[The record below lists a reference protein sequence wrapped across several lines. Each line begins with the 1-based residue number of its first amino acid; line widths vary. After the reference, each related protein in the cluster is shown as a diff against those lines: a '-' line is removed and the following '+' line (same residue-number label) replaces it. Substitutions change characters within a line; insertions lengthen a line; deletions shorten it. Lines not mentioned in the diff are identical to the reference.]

1 MTKWRR
7 KGRKGGFTLVELA
20 VTLVVLSILFAIA
33 VPNLLGYIHLSQFR
47 RNESCA
53 KTMYLSA
60 ESALT
65 YCRTGGEWESFC
77 RRVKDEG
84 VLNRSFDE
92 ADGEQKKLSG
102 RIYGIRLDA
111 DEYASG
117 ELSGDGSL
125 VDELLSQDTY
135 DKSLLNAA
143 ICIEIDVESGHV
155 YSVFYGT
162 NCKGL
167 YYGSNALSRPAEL
180 SGEWLDMDGRASYD
194 LRRAERLGYYSVQD
208 AVNVVNLD
216 AAKLKITSINL
227 VNGETLS
234 LGWSSSVR
242 AQNRANVY
250 YEVKLYSSADEKRL
264 LTIRIP
270 GSALKTGAQPLE
282 VTAEDGTT
290 KNYTF
295 PLEYDRTAGRAS
307 LVLDGMMNAQLYS
320 RLDEL
325 SAEDEAA
332 FRQSSSTSITRF
344 GGTLA
349 APAEVYA
356 TVQAFPDPNAAYDSG
371 EMYQKSDVIDSNR
384 ANTLFGDGTSADG
397 AECEVKAFRHL
408 SNIRYTDTAAEFSV
422 AARSLDWTSDSVR
435 VYGTAAHGALTVS
448 SGTDIGFP
456 SIPELKTGQTLNGA
470 GGLLNRIAAVFTG
483 GNAVSSLR
491 LNDTSIDANAEY
503 LGLFQKNSGTIRGLR
518 LLSPQ
523 VDVSSATLRGVGAV
537 CGYSG
542 GSLEGD
548 SVDGADARVR
558 AALTA
563 ADAEGIGGIAGVIEG
578 NGRTTGLSVSG
589 AVTGT
594 LPVSGEARGIGGIAG
609 RLTVSGTAVKNLAS
623 RASVT
628 GNRSA
633 GGIAGY
639 LAGRGQ
645 PTGQDLLDCTNEGLV
660 LSSADADETSL
671 AGRYIG
677 GIVGYAY
684 HASLGGCTSRAGRAA
699 DYEYTQAD
707 RSRLRGR
714 YVGGI
719 VGYSDGSVLYRCST
733 GADGYVLGSE
743 YVGGIVGGANEGA
756 DRLLLSDGTARATA
770 NASCVIG
777 NSYVGGIIGR
787 NSSGSV
793 IENCVN
799 TGVAAGYQAY
809 IGGICGANEKSA
821 SIVNCASYVS
831 DTDGAVY
838 RRVTGWGATG
848 SYAGGLTGYNGGSIV
863 FNKKSVV
870 STRSVAGI
878 VVGRDYVG
886 GLVGYNDADGTIDVD
901 YTLIGGS
908 VFASGDCAG
917 GLAGLNASTALLGQ
931 TLTVKPAGVQGRYY
945 VGGAIGANV
954 VDPDTDITVGSLRVD
969 NSLGSVTAEAFCG
982 GLIGY
987 QRTYTEKD
995 RAGRTLYALLPGI
1008 AENGDNVPGA
1018 VTPSTNPHT
1027 VTITSDANSAGR
1039 LSAVSSNMTI
1049 RAYAYAGGIVGCG
1062 EPQSRMQVVG
1072 CLNAG
1077 GFDRPA
1083 DGVFPDSR
1091 LKTGVNLAAYLRT
1104 QGHEDAAQALSD
1116 EPGADTLRVS
1126 IVGGIVGVGGKNH
1139 VIDRCASRGT
1149 MNGLDA
1155 MGGVVGLNEGL
1166 ITNCTLSGSMGSA
1179 TQDYIGGIAGLN
1191 VGGRTAGTLENC
1203 TAGKNCTVTGR
1214 TAVGG
1219 IVGFNL
1225 SGGRVQ
1231 NCTGS
1236 ANVSGT
1242 GRVGGIAG
1250 ENGGEIVLSGA
1261 KAGARRVT
1269 GTGSGVG
1276 GVIGVN
1282 TATGTLRAADT
1293 GAQGDVIAADSGLT
1307 VRGGSK
1313 AGGIAGI
1320 NCGTLGGVSGSC
1332 LTSQAAEVRA
1342 ESGLAGGIAGA
1353 QEGAAACLRFAKNL
1367 GRVTANT
1374 GAAGGI
1380 VGIGSA
1386 GSTVE
1391 HCIGNGSVTSSD
1403 GYAGGIAG
1411 ENLGRIEDCAVGSG
1425 GAAVTLTTRSRT
1437 AAGAVCAVNHKGG
1450 TVTGAEIGDRVTIS
1464 GSAFLLG
1471 ALVGDN
1477 SGTVA
1482 DAEVT
1487 QQPEYDVS
1495 ASALQ
1500 VGGAVGINRP
1510 GGTVRSVRVTS
1521 DFEGFSRYQYLGGV
1535 VGQNCAPSSDGT
1547 AAGRVENC
1555 TYSGAIT
1562 EGKSAA
1568 ANCYGGIAGVNGGLL
1583 SGNTVSALTLTAD
1596 GVYTA
1601 TATSSASDKERLST
1615 HIGGIAGKN
1624 DTSGEIR
1631 RCYLDS
1637 GASDSITVKNG
1648 MVGGVTG
1655 YNKGTIT
1662 LSGDGS
1668 TGTLMANVREVSE
1681 LLANAKDL
1689 SADSSWVEWKD
1700 GADIE
1705 ALTYAS
1711 SGKPVAQGRTMQIIV
1726 TGNGSLGGI
1735 AGCNAPSGAL
1745 ERCVSGDWLL
1755 VNRSDSIS
1763 VGTGGIIGMN
1773 ESEKDLSFLLN
1784 RAFVG
1789 RQLRTGNTN
1798 RFAGGIIGTQ
1808 TNRTTADWL
1817 IEGCINY
1824 GTVYGCLSHYSG
1836 GIIGQWTN
1844 NGGTLE
1850 RCYNYGNLQ
1859 TTFTANWVGASGGIV
1874 AQLYHAASGQDFN
1887 ILSCQ
1892 NHGSLYGRDGRS
1904 VANCANDSGGILG
1917 NVTAYAADAGKG
1929 QAFTINVV
1937 DCVNGPGV
1945 EIYSASMASGIVGFF
1960 SADGAANLSDNN
1972 RAYQLITNSTENIT
1986 LNIDRCR
1993 NYAQTLNGFRFTAGI
2008 FGDRYAY
2015 GRTQPATDTYIQNCF
2030 SVTPGQKDREIICM
2044 NSGGSDTLGA
2054 EKTGNNY
2061 YFDDAWAITKQY
2073 ASGGIASDYTNRR
2086 ESRRAYSRMLGYGL
2100 FDQRLF
2106 AAVAGPTLG
2115 PVDSS
2120 ATTKYGMY
2128 YNMTPSNTSIDGHG
2142 IMTETASGKIVGRVI
2157 YDMPY
2162 SYEPYVFNHGGA
2174 KLQQAVK
2181 TRNGGA
2187 SGMDAYART
2196 AYRDFEH
2203 GRTPGGALDG
2213 SFGVSLRQNSGGD
2226 FEVSITDDDRPL
2238 YYEGR
2243 VSVDGRE
2250 VLSGLRFIPKCKG
2263 QGLWDPDLDGTQAY
2277 GAGTT
2282 EGTFQL
2288 PAGLENDT
2296 AGQSI
2301 TLSVRA
2307 VSLFEDTA
2315 PSAWK
2320 QAETV
2325 DVSVL
2330 PTPDISIRLTGHEN
2344 AAWSNGWKESA
2355 VYRLSLNNLA
2365 DYAPFGG
2372 WKVVCRL
2379 GSQTVTLDKSRPA
2392 AEIRGGGL
2400 QELIVTASADV
2411 TNGIQPASV
2420 TRTIPIDT
2428 PAYRPDGS
2436 ISSLTASYSGSTA
2449 ADFTV
2454 TAALTVRETTMETP
2468 PVYRI
2473 ELLGTVGGQ
2482 EYVFAQEDVL
2492 TSAGST
2498 VTANFRDL
2506 PVQYFADTV
2515 KNRRVRAWYAAS
2527 GLGPVSTFGETRQS
2541 GDAAV
2546 TLRTYSASGEQQPDR
2561 TIYSHVL
2568 GFPKDFADY
2577 IASTALQIMPLA
2589 APVLNAPELS
2599 RSASGSISYRFSWTQ
2614 PGQGAAEARYS
2625 VRLTGITADRARVG
2639 IPLGE
2644 VYTDSAAKE
2653 FTVSADDWQYAAVE
2667 LTVTRLGQAYGEAGL
2682 SASQTCDVKQR
2693 LPRPGQ
2699 PSVSNPDTNE
2709 LVYDIRWRADGRETG
2724 CAGYRIYVQPKGGQ
2738 AEPLG
2743 GLVPAGGGV
2752 YSVKRSLEQYAGK
2765 TVDLY
2770 LVAAADD
2777 TGYANSPNGI
2787 VYTMTVPERLPAPR
2801 VKWAYSWLG
2810 DTSSDPVAASDFRNG
2825 GLTVTVTPQDAAS
2838 VPPGGSTC
2846 LLRAVIYDEAHRELG
2861 TYPVSAMRES
2871 GDSYV
2876 CALSGLDA
2884 KYAGRSIRFETR
2896 ISRSAGQVSSA
2907 WVEGDTVTLPRVRL
2921 DTPAA
2926 SLANVN
2932 ETVRVTYG
2940 QANLMI
2946 YQADWTALLTTLS
2959 WREVENADRYT
2970 ITLTDR
2976 AQTSTLVSVDMSGGQ
2991 PLITVSGQIP
3001 AAESGGWYNVKPGS
3015 TVTGRYSLPGG
3026 SSRYYSCQL
3035 NTMLRVEDGV
3045 FTLKLPNLF
3054 SMTTHDNQ
3062 TLSLSDV
3069 QIRQVSVTADSTSTR
3084 YAASDAAEREFS

>member
-1 MTKWRR
+1 MTKRR
-7 KGRKGGFTLVELA
+7 GKCGKGGFTLVELA
-20 VTLVVLSILFAIA
+20 VTLVILSILFAIA

-167 YYGSNALSRPAEL
+167 YYGSNALSQPAEL
-180 SGEWLDMDGRASYD
+180 SGEWLDMDSRASYD

-264 LTIRIP
+264 LTIRVP

-282 VTAEDGTT
+282 VTDEDGTK

-295 PLEYDRTAGRAS
+295 PLEYDQSAGRAS

-325 SAEDEAA
+325 ADEDGAA

-344 GGTLA
+344 GGRLA

-397 AECEVKAFRHL
+397 AEYEVKAFRHL

-448 SGTDIGFP
+448 SGADIGFP
-456 SIPELKTGQTLNGA
+456 SIPELKAGQTLNGA
-470 GGLLNRIAAVFTG
+470 GGLLNRIAAIFTG

-491 LNDTSIDANAEY
+491 LDDTSIDAHAEY
-503 LGLFQKNSGTIRGLR
+503 LGLFRKNFGTICGLR

-523 VDVSSATLRGVGAV
+523 VKVSSGTLKGVGAV

-542 GSLEGD
+542 GSLESD
-548 SVDGADARVR
+548 SVDGEDASVQ

-563 ADAEGIGGIAGVIEG
+563 ADTEGIGGIAGVIEG
-578 NGRTTGLSVSG
+578 NGRITGLSVSG

-609 RLTVSGTAVKNLAS
+609 SLTVSDTAVKDLTS

-639 LAGRGQ
+639 LAGSGQ
-645 PTGQDLLDCTNEGLV
+645 PTRQDLRDCTNEGLV

-719 VGYSDGSVLYRCST
+719 VGYCDGSVLYRCST

-743 YVGGIVGGANEGA
+743 YVGGIIGGANEGA
-756 DRLLLSDGTARATA
+756 DSLLLHDGTTRVTA
-770 NASCVIG
+770 NAACVIG

-787 NSSGSV
+787 NSGGST

-809 IGGICGANEKSA
+809 IGGICGANEKNA
-821 SIVNCASYVS
+821 AIINCASYVS

-848 SYAGGLTGYNGGSIV
+848 SYAGGLTGYNSGRIV

-878 VVGRDYVG
+878 VVGRDFVG

-917 GLAGLNASTALLGQ
+917 GLVGLNASTSLLEQ
-931 TLTVKPAGVQGRYY
+931 TLTVKPASVQGRYY

-954 VDPDTDITVGSLRVD
+954 VAPDTDITVGSLRVD

-995 RAGRTLYALLPGI
+995 RADRALYALLPGI

-1027 VTITSDANSAGR
+1027 VTITSDGNSAGR
-1039 LSAVSSNMTI
+1039 LSAVSGNMTI
-1049 RAYAYAGGIVGCG
+1049 RAYAYAGGIVGGG

-1077 GFDRPA
+1077 GLDRPA

-1104 QGHEDAAQALSD
+1104 QGHEDAAKALSD
-1116 EPGADTLRVS
+1116 EPGADALRVS
-1126 IVGGIVGVGGKNH
+1126 FVGGIVGVNGENH

-1155 MGGVVGLNEGL
+1155 MGGVAGLNEGR
-1166 ITNCTLSGSMGSA
+1166 IMNCTLSGSMGSA

-1191 VGGRTAGTLENC
+1191 VGGRTAGTIENC

-1214 TAVGG
+1214 STVGG

-1231 NCTGS
+1231 SCTGS

-1250 ENGGEIVLSGA
+1250 ENGGVIVLSGA

-1269 GTGSGVG
+1269 GSGSGVG

-1282 TATGTLRAADT
+1282 TADGTLRAAD
-1293 GAQGDVIAADSGLT
+1293 GSAQGDVIAADSGLT

-1313 AGGIAGI
+1313 VGGIAGI
-1320 NCGTLGGVSGSC
+1320 NRGTLGGVSGSC

-1380 VGIGSA
+1380 VGISSA

-1391 HCIGNGSVTSSD
+1391 NCYGDGSVTSSD

-1450 TVTGAEIGDRVTIS
+1450 TVTGAQLGGRITIS
-1464 GSAFLLG
+1464 GSAFILG
-1471 ALVGDN
+1471 AVVGDN

-1547 AAGRVENC
+1547 AAGKVENC

-1583 SGNTVSALTLTAD
+1583 SGNTVSALKLTAD

-1601 TATSSASDKERLST
+1601 TATSSAADKERLST

-1624 DTSGEIR
+1624 DTTGIIEQCYIDNSASG
-1631 RCYLDS
+1631 
-1637 GASDSITVKNG
+1637 SITVKNG

-1655 YNKGTIT
+1655 YNKGAVT
-1662 LSGDGS
+1662 LSGDRS
-1668 TGTLMANVREVSE
+1668 TETLMADVREVSD

-1689 SADSSWVEWKD
+1689 SADSSWVKWQD
-1700 GADIE
+1700 GTDIE
-1705 ALTYAS
+1705 ELTYAS

-1745 ERCVSGDWLL
+1745 DRCVSGNWLL

-1773 ESEKDLSFLLN
+1773 ESEKNLSFLLN

-1859 TTFTANWVGASGGIV
+1859 TTFKANWVGASGGIV

-1892 NHGSLYGRDGRS
+1892 NHGSLYGRNGRS
-1904 VANCANDSGGILG
+1904 IDDCANDSGGILG

-1945 EIYSASMASGIVGFF
+1945 EIYSGSMASGIVGFF
-1960 SADGAANLSDNN
+1960 STDGVANITDNR
-1972 RAYQLITNSTENIT
+1972 RAQQLITNATENIT

-1993 NYAQTLNGFRFTAGI
+1993 NYAQTLNGYNFTAGI

-2030 SVTPGQKDREIICM
+2030 SVTPGDKDREIVFM
-2044 NSGGSDTLGA
+2044 HSGGSDTLSA

-2061 YFDDAWAITKQY
+2061 YFDDAWGITNQY
-2073 ASGGIASDYTNRR
+2073 ASGGIVSGYARS

-2100 FDQRLF
+2100 FGQRLF
-2106 AAVAGPTLG
+2106 AAVAGPTLR
-2115 PVDSS
+2115 PVDSF
-2120 ATTKYGMY
+2120 ATTAHGMY

-2142 IMTETASGKIVGRVI
+2142 IMTETASGKIVGRVL

-2162 SYEPYVFNHGGA
+2162 SYEPYVFNHGGER
-2174 KLQQAVK
+2174 LQQAIK

-2203 GRTPGGALDG
+2203 GRTDGGALDG
-2213 SFGVSLRQNSGGD
+2213 SFSVSLRQNSEGD

-2243 VSVDGRE
+2243 VSVDGKE
-2250 VLSGLRFIPKCKG
+2250 VLSGLRFVPNQKG

-2288 PAGLENDT
+2288 PAGLGTET
-2296 AGQSI
+2296 AGRKI

-2320 QAETV
+2320 QAQTV

-2355 VYRLSLNNLA
+2355 VYLLSLNNLA
-2365 DYAPFGG
+2365 DYAPLGG

-2436 ISSLTASYSGSTA
+2436 IRSLTASYSGSTA

-2506 PVQYFADTV
+2506 PVQYFADSV

-2527 GLGPVSTFGETRQS
+2527 GLGPVSTYGETRQS

-2546 TLRTYSASGEQQPDR
+2546 ILRTYSASGEQQPDR

-2577 IASTALQIMPLA
+2577 IASTVLSITPLA

-2614 PGQGAAEARYS
+2614 PGQGAANARYS
-2625 VRLTGITADRARVG
+2625 VRLTGITADHARVG

-2682 SASQTCDVKQR
+2682 SASQTCLVKQR

-2709 LVYDIRWRADGRETG
+2709 LVYDISWRASGSQTG

-2743 GLVPAGGGV
+2743 ALVPAGGGR
-2752 YSVKRSLEQYAGK
+2752 YSVKRSLERYAGK

-2770 LVAAADD
+2770 LVAEADG

-2787 VYTMTVPERLPAPR
+2787 VYTMIVPERLSAPH
-2801 VKWAYSWLG
+2801 VKWTYSWQG
-2810 DTSSDPVAASDFRNG
+2810 GASSDPVAASDFRNG

-2838 VPPGGSTC
+2838 MPPGGSTC
-2846 LLRAVIYDEAHRELG
+2846 LLRAVIYDEQGRALG

-2871 GDSYV
+2871 GGSYV
-2876 CALSGLDA
+2876 CTLSGLDT

-2896 ISRSAGQVSSA
+2896 ISQSAGQVSSA

-2970 ITLTDR
+2970 IILTDQ
-2976 AQTSTLVSVDMSGGQ
+2976 AQKSALVSVDLSGGA
-2991 PLITVSGQIP
+2991 PKITVAGQAL

-3015 TVTGRYSLPGG
+3015 TVTGRYSLTGG
-3026 SSRYYSCQL
+3026 SIRYYSCQL
-3035 NTMLRVEDGV
+3035 NTMLRAEDGV
-3045 FTLKLPNLF
+3045 ITLKLPNLF

>member
-1 MTKWRR
+1 MKKDGKRR
-7 KGRKGGFTLVELA
+7 GKGGFTLVELA
-20 VTLVVLSILFAIA
+20 VTLVILSILFAIA

-162 NCKGL
+162 SCKGL
-167 YYGSNALSRPAEL
+167 YYGSNALSQPAEL
-180 SGEWLDMDGRASYD
+180 SGEWLDMDSRASYD

-250 YEVKLYSSADEKRL
+250 YEVKLYSSADKAQL
-264 LTIRIP
+264 LTIRVP

-282 VTAEDGTT
+282 VTAEDGTK

-295 PLEYDRTAGRAS
+295 PIEYDQTTGRAS

-325 SAEDEAA
+325 SGEDEAA

-344 GGTLA
+344 GGKLA

-397 AECEVKAFRHL
+397 TECEVKAFRHL
-408 SNIRYTDTAAEFSV
+408 SNIRYMDKAAEFSV

-435 VYGTAAHGALTVS
+435 VYGTAAHGTLTVS

-491 LNDTSIDANAEY
+491 LDDTSIDAHAEY

-537 CGYSG
+537 CGYSC
-542 GSLEGD
+542 GSLESD
-548 SVDGADARVR
+548 SVDGEDARVR

-563 ADAEGIGGIAGVIEG
+563 ADAEGIGGVAGVIEG
-578 NGRTTGLSVSG
+578 NGTTTGLSASG

-609 RLTVSGTAVKNLAS
+609 CLTVSGTAVKNLTS

-639 LAGRGQ
+639 LAGSGQ
-645 PTGQDLLDCTNEGLV
+645 PTRQDLRDCTNEGLV
-660 LSSADADETSL
+660 LSSADADKTSL

-719 VGYSDGSVLYRCST
+719 VGYCNGSVLYRCST

-756 DRLLLSDGTARATA
+756 NRLLLHDGTARVTA

-787 NSSGSV
+787 NSGGSV

-809 IGGICGANEKSA
+809 IGGICGANEKNA

-863 FNKKSVV
+863 FDKKSAV

-931 TLTVKPAGVQGRYY
+931 TLTVKPASVQGRYY

-954 VDPDTDITVGSLRVD
+954 VNPDTDITVGGLRVD

-995 RAGRTLYALLPGI
+995 RAGRALYALLPGI

-1018 VTPSTNPHT
+1018 VTASTNPHT
-1027 VTITSDANSAGR
+1027 VTITSDANRADR
-1039 LSAVSSNMTI
+1039 LTTASNNMTI
-1049 RAYAYAGGIVGCG
+1049 RAYAYAGGIVGI
-1062 EPQSRMQVVG
+1062 S
-1072 CLNAG
+1072 
-1077 GFDRPA
+1077 
-1083 DGVFPDSR
+1083 
-1091 LKTGVNLAAYLRT
+1091 
-1104 QGHEDAAQALSD
+1104 
-1116 EPGADTLRVS
+1116 
-1126 IVGGIVGVGGKNH
+1126 
-1139 VIDRCASRGT
+1139 
-1149 MNGLDA
+1149 
-1155 MGGVVGLNEGL
+1155 
-1166 ITNCTLSGSMGSA
+1166 
-1179 TQDYIGGIAGLN
+1179 
-1191 VGGRTAGTLENC
+1191 
-1203 TAGKNCTVTGR
+1203 
-1214 TAVGG
+1214 
-1219 IVGFNL
+1219 
-1225 SGGRVQ
+1225 
-1231 NCTGS
+1231 
-1236 ANVSGT
+1236 
-1242 GRVGGIAG
+1242 
-1250 ENGGEIVLSGA
+1250 
-1261 KAGARRVT
+1261 
-1269 GTGSGVG
+1269 
-1276 GVIGVN
+1276 
-1282 TATGTLRAADT
+1282 
-1293 GAQGDVIAADSGLT
+1293 
-1307 VRGGSK
+1307 
-1313 AGGIAGI
+1313 
-1320 NCGTLGGVSGSC
+1320 
-1332 LTSQAAEVRA
+1332 
-1342 ESGLAGGIAGA
+1342 
-1353 QEGAAACLRFAKNL
+1353 
-1367 GRVTANT
+1367 
-1374 GAAGGI
+1374 
-1380 VGIGSA
+1380 SA

-1391 HCIGNGSVTSSD
+1391 NCYGNGSVASSD

-1411 ENLGRIEDCAVGSG
+1411 ENLGRIQNCAVGSG

-1437 AAGAVCAVNHKGG
+1437 AAGAVCAVDHKGG
-1450 TVTGAEIGDRVTIS
+1450 TVSGAEIGDRVTIS

-1482 DAEVT
+1482 DAEVA

-1521 DFEGFSRYQYLGGV
+1521 DFKGFSRYQYLGGV

-1547 AAGRVENC
+1547 AAGKVENC

-1624 DTSGEIR
+1624 DTSGIIEQ
-1631 RCYLDS
+1631 CYIDNTRT
-1637 GASDSITVKNG
+1637 GSITVKNG

-1655 YNKGTIT
+1655 YNKGTVA
-1662 LSGDGS
+1662 LSGDKS
-1668 TGTLMANVREVSE
+1668 TETLMANVREVSE
-1681 LLANAKDL
+1681 LLANAKSL
-1689 SADSSWVEWKD
+1689 SADSSWVKWND

-1705 ALTYAS
+1705 ELTYAS

-1745 ERCVSGDWLL
+1745 ERCVSGNWLL

-1789 RQLRTGNTN
+1789 RQLRSANTN

-1859 TTFTANWVGASGGIV
+1859 TTFKANWVGASGGIV
-1874 AQLYHAASGQDFN
+1874 AQLYHASSGQDFN

-1892 NHGSLYGRDGRS
+1892 NHGSLYGRNGRS
-1904 VANCANDSGGILG
+1904 VADCANDSGGILG

-1929 QAFTINVV
+1929 QAFTINVA

-1945 EIYSASMASGIVGFF
+1945 EIYSGSMASGIVGFF
-1960 SADGAANLSDNN
+1960 SADGVANITNN
-1972 RAYQLITNSTENIT
+1972 RQAQQLITNATENIT

-1993 NYAQTLNGFRFTAGI
+1993 NYAQTLSGYNFTAGI

-2030 SVTPGQKDREIICM
+2030 SVTPGQKDREIVFM
-2044 NSGGSDTLGA
+2044 HSGGSDTLSA

-2061 YFDDAWAITKQY
+2061 YFDDAWAITNQY
-2073 ASGGIASDYTNRR
+2073 ASGGIDSDYTNRN

-2100 FDQRLF
+2100 FDHRLF
-2106 AAVAGPTLG
+2106 AAVAGPTLT
-2115 PVDSS
+2115 PVDSF

-2128 YNMTPSNTSIDGHG
+2128 CNMTPSNTSIDGHG
-2142 IMTETASGKIVGRVI
+2142 IMTETSSGKIVGRVI

-2203 GRTPGGALDG
+2203 GRTDGALDG
-2213 SFGVSLRQNSGGD
+2213 SFDVSLRQNSEGG

-2263 QGLWDPDLDGTQAY
+2263 QGLWDPELNGTQAY

-2288 PAGLENDT
+2288 PAGLENVT
-2296 AGQSI
+2296 AGRSI

-2320 QAETV
+2320 QAQTV

-2344 AAWSNGWKESA
+2344 ASRSNGWKDSA

-2365 DYAPFGG
+2365 DYAPFNG

-2379 GSQTVTLDKSRPA
+2379 GSQTVTLDKSCPA

-2482 EYVFAQEDVL
+2482 EYVFAHEDVL

-2515 KNRRVRAWYAAS
+2515 QNRRVRAWYAAS
-2527 GLGPVSTFGETRQS
+2527 GLGPVITYGETRQS

-2577 IASTALQIMPLA
+2577 IAYTELRITPLA

-2614 PGQGAAEARYS
+2614 PGQGAAAARYS

-2644 VYTDSAAKE
+2644 VYTDSAAKK

-2667 LTVTRLGQAYGEAGL
+2667 LTVTRLGQAYGEVGL

-2709 LVYDIRWRADGRETG
+2709 LVYDISWRASGSETG

-2743 GLVPAGGGV
+2743 GLVPAGGGS

-2787 VYTMTVPERLPAPR
+2787 VYTMTVPERLSAPR

-2810 DTSSDPVAASDFRNG
+2810 DASSDPVAASDFRNG

-2838 VPPGGSTC
+2838 MPPGGSTC
-2846 LLRAVIYDEAHRELG
+2846 LLRAVIYDENHRELG

-2871 GDSYV
+2871 GGSYV
-2876 CALSGLDA
+2876 CALSGLDT

-2896 ISRSAGQVSSA
+2896 ISQSAGQVSSA

-2976 AQTSTLVSVDMSGGQ
+2976 AQTSALVSVDMSGGQ
-2991 PLITVSGQIP
+2991 PLITVSGQTP
-3001 AAESGGWYNVKPGS
+3001 AAENGGWYNVKPGS
-3015 TVTGRYSLPGG
+3015 TVTGRYSLTGG
-3026 SSRYYSCQL
+3026 SIRYYSCQL
-3035 NTMLRVEDGV
+3035 NTMLRAEDGV
-3045 FTLKLPNLF
+3045 ITLKLPNLF

>member
-1 MTKWRR
+1 MTKRR
-7 KGRKGGFTLVELA
+7 GKGGKGGFTLVELA
-20 VTLVVLSILFAIA
+20 VTLVILSILFAIA

-117 ELSGDGSL
+117 ELSDDGRL

-162 NCKGL
+162 SCKGL
-167 YYGSNALSRPAEL
+167 YYGSNALSQPAEL
-180 SGEWLDMDGRASYD
+180 SGEWLNMDSRASYD

-234 LGWSSSVR
+234 LGWSSSVK

-250 YEVKLYSSADEKRL
+250 YEVKLYSSADETRL
-264 LTIRIP
+264 LTIRVP

-282 VTAEDGTT
+282 VTDENGTT

-295 PLEYDRTAGRAS
+295 PLEYDQTAGRAS

-325 SAEDEAA
+325 SDEDEAA

-344 GGTLA
+344 GGKLA
-349 APAEVYA
+349 EPAEIYA

-371 EMYQKSDVIDSNR
+371 EMYQKSDAIDSNR

-397 AECEVKAFRHL
+397 TEYEVKAFRHL

-456 SIPELKTGQTLNGA
+456 SIPELKNGQTLNGA
-470 GGLLNRIAAVFTG
+470 GGLLNRIAAIFTG

-491 LNDTSIDANAEY
+491 LDDTSIDANAAY

-523 VDVSSATLRGVGAV
+523 VDVTSGTLKGVGAV

-542 GSLEGD
+542 GSLESD
-548 SVDGADARVR
+548 SVDGEDASVQ
-558 AALTA
+558 ATLTA
-563 ADAEGIGGIAGVIEG
+563 ANAEGIGGIAGVIEG
-578 NGRTTGLSVSG
+578 NGKTAGLSVSG

-609 RLTVSGTAVKNLAS
+609 SLTVSGTAVKNLTS
-623 RASVT
+623 RAAVT
-628 GNRSA
+628 GNRST

-639 LAGRGQ
+639 LAGSGQ
-645 PTGQDLLDCTNEGLV
+645 PTRQDLLDCTNEGLV

-671 AGRYIG
+671 AGCYIG
-677 GIVGYAY
+677 GITGYAY

-719 VGYSDGSVLYRCST
+719 VGYCDRSVLYRCST

-743 YVGGIVGGANEGA
+743 YVGGIVGGADEGA
-756 DRLLLSDGTARATA
+756 NRLLLHDGTARVTA
-770 NASCVIG
+770 NAACVIG

-787 NSSGSV
+787 NSGGSA

-809 IGGICGANEKSA
+809 IGGICGANEKNA
-821 SIVNCASYVS
+821 AIVNCASYVS

-838 RRVTGWGATG
+838 RRVTGWGASG

-863 FNKKSVV
+863 FNKKSAV

-878 VVGRDYVG
+878 VVGRDFVG

-917 GLAGLNASTALLGQ
+917 GLVGLNASTSLLGQ
-931 TLTVKPAGVQGRYY
+931 TLTVKPASVQGRYY

-995 RAGRTLYALLPGI
+995 RAGRALYALLPGI

-1027 VTITSDANSAGR
+1027 VTITSDANREGQLTQASG
-1039 LSAVSSNMTI
+1039 NMTI

-1104 QGHEDAAQALSD
+1104 QGYEDAAKALSD

-1126 IVGGIVGVGGKNH
+1126 FVGGIVGVGGANH

-1155 MGGVVGLNEGL
+1155 MGGVAGLNEGR

-1191 VGGRTAGTLENC
+1191 VGGRTAGTIENC

-1282 TATGTLRAADT
+1282 AADGTLRAAD
-1293 GAQGDVIAADSGLT
+1293 GSAQGDVIAADSGLT

-1313 AGGIAGI
+1313 VGGIAGI
-1320 NCGTLGGVSGSC
+1320 NRGTLGGTRGSC
-1332 LTSQAAEVRA
+1332 LTSQAASVRA

-1380 VGIGSA
+1380 VGISSGE
-1386 GSTVE
+1386 STVE
-1391 HCIGNGSVTSSD
+1391 NCYGDGSVASSD

-1411 ENLGRIEDCAVGSG
+1411 ENLGRIQNCAVGSG

-1450 TVTGAEIGDRVTIS
+1450 TVSGAVLGGRITIS
-1464 GSAFLLG
+1464 GSAFILG
-1471 ALVGDN
+1471 AVVGDN

-1482 DAEVT
+1482 DAEVA

-1547 AAGRVENC
+1547 AAGKVENC

-1601 TATSSASDKERLST
+1601 TATSSAADKERLST

-1624 DTSGEIR
+1624 DTSGIIEQ
-1631 RCYLDS
+1631 CYIDNI
-1637 GASDSITVKNG
+1637 GTRAITVKNG

-1662 LSGDGS
+1662 LSGDRS
-1668 TGTLMANVREVSE
+1668 TEALMTGVREVSD

-1689 SADSSWVEWKD
+1689 SADSSWVKWKD

-1705 ALTYAS
+1705 ELTYAA

-1745 ERCVSGDWLL
+1745 DRCVSGDWLL

-1789 RQLRTGNTN
+1789 RQLRRANTN

-1859 TTFTANWVGASGGIV
+1859 TTFKANWVGASGGIV

-1904 VANCANDSGGILG
+1904 VDNCANDSGGILG

-1945 EIYSASMASGIVGFF
+1945 EIYSGSMASGIVGFF
-1960 SADGAANLSDNN
+1960 SADGAANLTDNV
-1972 RAYQLITNSTENIT
+1972 RAYQLITASTENIT

-1993 NYAQTLNGFRFTAGI
+1993 NYAQTLNGFNFTAGI

-2030 SVTPGQKDREIICM
+2030 SVTPGQKDREIVFM
-2044 NSGGSDTLGA
+2044 HSGGSDTLGA

-2061 YFDDAWAITKQY
+2061 YFDDAWGITNQY
-2073 ASGGIASDYTNRR
+2073 ASGGIVSGYARS

-2120 ATTKYGMY
+2120 ATTAHGMY
-2128 YNMTPSNTSIDGHG
+2128 YNMTQSNTSIDKHG
-2142 IMTETASGKIVGRVI
+2142 IMTETASGRIVGRVI

-2162 SYEPYVFNHGGA
+2162 SYEPYVFDHGGA
-2174 KLQQAVK
+2174 TLQQAIK

-2196 AYRDFEH
+2196 SYRDFEH
-2203 GRTPGGALDG
+2203 SRTASGALDG
-2213 SFGVSLRQNSGGD
+2213 SFGVSLRQNSEGG

-2250 VLSGLRFIPKCKG
+2250 VLSGLRFVPKCKG

-2288 PAGLENDT
+2288 PADLETDT
-2296 AGQSI
+2296 AGRKI

-2320 QAETV
+2320 QAQTV

-2355 VYRLSLNNLA
+2355 VYLLSLNNLA
-2365 DYAPFGG
+2365 DYAPLSG

-2379 GSQTVTLDKSRPA
+2379 GSQTVTLDKSHPA

-2436 ISSLTASYSGSTA
+2436 IRSLTASYSGSTA

-2527 GLGPVSTFGETRQS
+2527 GLGPVSTYGETRQS

-2546 TLRTYSASGEQQPDR
+2546 ILRTYSAAGEQQPDR
-2561 TIYSHVL
+2561 TVYSHVL
-2568 GFPKDFADY
+2568 GFPQDFADY
-2577 IASTALQIMPLA
+2577 IASATLQITPLA

-2614 PGQGAAEARYS
+2614 PGQGAADARYS

-2682 SASQTCDVKQR
+2682 SASQTCLVKQR

-2709 LVYDIRWRADGRETG
+2709 LVYDIRWRASGSETG

-2770 LVAAADD
+2770 LVAEADD

-2801 VKWAYSWLG
+2801 VKWAYSWLRAA
-2810 DTSSDPVAASDFRNG
+2810 SSDPVAASDFRNG

-2846 LLRAVIYDEAHRELG
+2846 LLRAVIYDEEGRALG

-2871 GDSYV
+2871 GGSYV

-2896 ISRSAGQVSSA
+2896 ISQSAGQVSSA

-2970 ITLTDR
+2970 ITLTDQ
-2976 AQTSTLVSVDMSGGQ
+2976 AQQSALVSVDMSGGA
-2991 PLITVSGQIP
+2991 PRITVSGQTP

-3035 NTMLRVEDGV
+3035 NTMLRAEDGV

>member
-1 MTKWRR
+1 MKKDGKRR
-7 KGRKGGFTLVELA
+7 GKGGFTLVELA
-20 VTLVVLSILFAIA
+20 VTLVIMSILFAIA

-162 NCKGL
+162 SCKGL
-167 YYGSNALSRPAEL
+167 YYGSNALSQPAEL
-180 SGEWLDMDGRASYD
+180 SDEWLDMDSRASYD

-234 LGWSSSVR
+234 LGWSSSVK

-250 YEVKLYSSADEKRL
+250 YEVKLYSSADKEQL
-264 LTIRIP
+264 LTIRVP

-282 VTAEDGTT
+282 VTAEDGTK

-295 PLEYDRTAGRAS
+295 PIEYDQTAGRAS

-320 RLDEL
+320 RLDAL
-325 SAEDEAA
+325 SDEDEAA

-349 APAEVYA
+349 VPAEIYA

-371 EMYQKSDVIDSNR
+371 EMYQKSDVIDSNH

-397 AECEVKAFRHL
+397 TECEVKAFRHL
-408 SNIRYTDTAAEFSV
+408 SNIRYMDTTAEFSV

-491 LNDTSIDANAEY
+491 LDDTSIDANAEY

-523 VDVSSATLRGVGAV
+523 VDVSSSTLRGVGAV
-537 CGYSG
+537 CGYSC
-542 GSLEGD
+542 GSLESD

-563 ADAEGIGGIAGVIEG
+563 ADAEGIGGVAGVIEG
-578 NGRTTGLSVSG
+578 NGTTTGLSASG

-609 RLTVSGTAVKNLAS
+609 SLTVSGTAVKNLTS

-639 LAGRGQ
+639 LAGSGQ
-645 PTGQDLLDCTNEGLV
+645 PTRQDLRDCTNEGLV
-660 LSSADADETSL
+660 LSSADADKTSL

-756 DRLLLSDGTARATA
+756 NRLLLSDGTAHVTS
-770 NASCVIG
+770 NAACVIG

-787 NSSGSV
+787 NSGGSV

-799 TGVAAGYQAY
+799 TGVAAGYQTY

-931 TLTVKPAGVQGRYY
+931 TLTVKPASVQGRYY

-995 RAGRTLYALLPGI
+995 RAGKALYALLPGI

-1018 VTPSTNPHT
+1018 VTASTNPHT
-1027 VTITSDANSAGR
+1027 VTITSDSNSAGR
-1039 LSAVSSNMTI
+1039 LSVVSSNMTI
-1049 RAYAYAGGIVGCG
+1049 RAYAYAGGIVGYG

-1126 IVGGIVGVGGKNH
+1126 IVGGIVGVNGENH

-1155 MGGVVGLNEGL
+1155 MGGVVGLNEGR
-1166 ITNCTLSGSMGSA
+1166 IKDCTLSGSMGSA

-1191 VGGRTAGTLENC
+1191 VGTLENC

-1236 ANVSGT
+1236 ANVSGA

-1269 GTGSGVG
+1269 GSGSGVG

-1282 TATGTLRAADT
+1282 TADGTLRAAD
-1293 GAQGDVIAADSGLT
+1293 GSAQGDVIAADSELT

-1313 AGGIAGI
+1313 VGGIAGI
-1320 NCGTLGGVSGSC
+1320 NRGTLGGASGSC

-1374 GAAGGI
+1374 GAA
-1380 VGIGSA
+1380 
-1386 GSTVE
+1386 
-1391 HCIGNGSVTSSD
+1391 
-1403 GYAGGIAG
+1403 
-1411 ENLGRIEDCAVGSG
+1411 
-1425 GAAVTLTTRSRT
+1425 
-1437 AAGAVCAVNHKGG
+1437 
-1450 TVTGAEIGDRVTIS
+1450 
-1464 GSAFLLG
+1464 
-1471 ALVGDN
+1471 
-1477 SGTVA
+1477 
-1482 DAEVT
+1482 
-1487 QQPEYDVS
+1487 
-1495 ASALQ
+1495 
-1500 VGGAVGINRP
+1500 
-1510 GGTVRSVRVTS
+1510 
-1521 DFEGFSRYQYLGGV
+1521 
-1535 VGQNCAPSSDGT
+1535 
-1547 AAGRVENC
+1547 
-1555 TYSGAIT
+1555 
-1562 EGKSAA
+1562 
-1568 ANCYGGIAGVNGGLL
+1568 GGIAGVNGGLL

-1624 DTSGEIR
+1624 DTSGIIEQ
-1631 RCYLDS
+1631 CYIDNTRT
-1637 GASDSITVKNG
+1637 GSITVKNG

-1655 YNKGTIT
+1655 YNKGTVA
-1662 LSGDGS
+1662 LSGDKS
-1668 TGTLMANVREVSE
+1668 TETLMANVREVSE
-1681 LLANAKDL
+1681 LLANAKSL
-1689 SADSSWVEWKD
+1689 SADSSWVKWKD

-1705 ALTYAS
+1705 ELTYAS

-1745 ERCVSGDWLL
+1745 ERCVSGNWLL

-1773 ESEKDLSFLLN
+1773 ESEKNLSFLLN

-1789 RQLRTGNTN
+1789 RQLRNANTN

-1859 TTFTANWVGASGGIV
+1859 TTFKANWVGASGGIV
-1874 AQLYHAASGQDFN
+1874 AQLYHASSGQDFN

-1892 NHGSLYGRDGRS
+1892 NHGSLYGRNGRS
-1904 VANCANDSGGILG
+1904 VADCANDSGGILG

-1929 QAFTINVV
+1929 QAFTINVA

-1945 EIYSASMASGIVGFF
+1945 EIYSGSMASGIVGFF
-1960 SADGAANLSDNN
+1960 STDGVANITVN
-1972 RAYQLITNSTENIT
+1972 RQAQQLITNATENIT

-1993 NYAQTLNGFRFTAGI
+1993 NYAKTLSGYNFTAGI

-2030 SVTPGQKDREIICM
+2030 SVTPGQKDREIVFM
-2044 NSGGSDTLGA
+2044 HSGGSDTLSA

-2061 YFDDAWAITKQY
+2061 YFDDAWAITNQY
-2073 ASGGIASDYTNRR
+2073 ASGGIDSDYTNRR

-2100 FDQRLF
+2100 FDHRLF

-2115 PVDSS
+2115 PVDSF

-2128 YNMTPSNTSIDGHG
+2128 CNMTPSNTSIDGHG
-2142 IMTETASGKIVGRVI
+2142 IMTETSSGKIVGRVI

-2203 GRTPGGALDG
+2203 GRTDGGALDG
-2213 SFGVSLRQNSGGD
+2213 SFGVSLRQNSEGG

-2250 VLSGLRFIPKCKG
+2250 VLSGLRFVPKCKG
-2263 QGLWDPDLDGTQAY
+2263 QGLWDPELNGTQAY

-2288 PAGLENDT
+2288 PAGLENVT
-2296 AGQSI
+2296 AGRSI

-2320 QAETV
+2320 QAQTV

-2344 AAWSNGWKESA
+2344 ASRSNGWKDSA

-2365 DYAPFGG
+2365 DYAPFSG

-2482 EYVFAQEDVL
+2482 EYVFAHEDVL

-2527 GLGPVSTFGETRQS
+2527 GLGPVITYGETRQS

-2568 GFPKDFADY
+2568 GSPDDFADY
-2577 IASTALQIMPLA
+2577 IAYTALDITPLA

-2614 PGQGAAEARYS
+2614 PGQGAAKARYS

-2667 LTVTRLGQAYGEAGL
+2667 LTVTRLGQAYGEVGL
-2682 SASQTCDVKQR
+2682 SASQTCLVKQR

-2709 LVYDIRWRADGRETG
+2709 LVYDISWRAAGSETG

-2743 GLVPAGGGV
+2743 DLVPGGGGS

-2787 VYTMTVPERLPAPR
+2787 VYTMTVPERLSAPR

-2810 DTSSDPVAASDFRNG
+2810 DASSDPVAASDFRNG

-2838 VPPGGSTC
+2838 MPPGGSTC
-2846 LLRAVIYDEAHRELG
+2846 LLRAVIYDENHRELG

-2876 CALSGLDA
+2876 CALSGLDT

-2896 ISRSAGQVSSA
+2896 ISQSAGQVSSA

-2970 ITLTDR
+2970 ITLTDQ
-2976 AQTSTLVSVDMSGGQ
+2976 AQKSASVSVDMSGGQ
-2991 PLITVSGQIP
+2991 PLITVSGQTP

-3015 TVTGRYSLPGG
+3015 TVTGRYSLTGG
-3026 SSRYYSCQL
+3026 SIRYYSCQL
-3035 NTMLRVEDGV
+3035 NTMLRAEDGV

>member
-1 MTKWRR
+1 MKKDGKRR
-7 KGRKGGFTLVELA
+7 GKGGFTLVELA
-20 VTLVVLSILFAIA
+20 VTLVILSILFAIA

-162 NCKGL
+162 SCKGL
-167 YYGSNALSRPAEL
+167 YYGSNALSQPAEL
-180 SGEWLDMDGRASYD
+180 SGEWLDMDSRASYD

-250 YEVKLYSSADEKRL
+250 YEVKLYSSADKAQL
-264 LTIRIP
+264 LTIRVP

-282 VTAEDGTT
+282 VTVEDGTK

-295 PLEYDRTAGRAS
+295 PIEYDQTTGRAS

-325 SAEDEAA
+325 SDEDEAA

-349 APAEVYA
+349 TPAEIYA

-371 EMYQKSDVIDSNR
+371 EMYQKSDVIDSNH

-397 AECEVKAFRHL
+397 TECEVKAFRHL
-408 SNIRYTDTAAEFSV
+408 SNIRYMNKAAEFSV

-491 LNDTSIDANAEY
+491 LDDTSIDAHAAY

-537 CGYSG
+537 CGYSR
-542 GSLEGD
+542 GSLESD
-548 SVDGADARVR
+548 SVDGEDARVR

-563 ADAEGIGGIAGVIEG
+563 ADAEGIGGVAGVIEG
-578 NGRTTGLSVSG
+578 NGTTTGLSASG

-609 RLTVSGTAVKNLAS
+609 SLTVSGTAVKNLTS

-639 LAGRGQ
+639 LAGSGQ
-645 PTGQDLLDCTNEGLV
+645 PTRQDLRDCTNEGLV
-660 LSSADADETSL
+660 LSSADADKTSL

-707 RSRLRGR
+707 RSLLRGR

-719 VGYSDGSVLYRCST
+719 VGYSNGSVLYRCST

-756 DRLLLSDGTARATA
+756 NRLLLQDGTARVTA
-770 NASCVIG
+770 NAACVIG

-787 NSSGSV
+787 NSGGSV

-799 TGVAAGYQAY
+799 TGVAAGYQTY
-809 IGGICGANEKSA
+809 IGGICGANEKNA

-838 RRVTGWGATG
+838 RRVTGWGASG

-917 GLAGLNASTALLGQ
+917 GLAGLNASTSLLGQ
-931 TLTVKPAGVQGRYY
+931 TLTVKPASVQGRYY

-995 RAGRTLYALLPGI
+995 RAGRALYALLPGI

-1027 VTITSDANSAGR
+1027 VTITSDGNSAGR
-1039 LSAVSSNMTI
+1039 LSVVSSNMTI

-1062 EPQSRMQVVG
+1062 EPQSKMQVVG

-1126 IVGGIVGVGGKNH
+1126 IVGGIVGVGGENH

-1191 VGGRTAGTLENC
+1191 VGGRTAGAIENC

-1236 ANVSGT
+1236 ANVSG
-1242 GRVGGIAG
+1242 
-1250 ENGGEIVLSGA
+1250 
-1261 KAGARRVT
+1261 
-1269 GTGSGVG
+1269 
-1276 GVIGVN
+1276 
-1282 TATGTLRAADT
+1282 
-1293 GAQGDVIAADSGLT
+1293 
-1307 VRGGSK
+1307 
-1313 AGGIAGI
+1313 
-1320 NCGTLGGVSGSC
+1320 
-1332 LTSQAAEVRA
+1332 
-1342 ESGLAGGIAGA
+1342 
-1353 QEGAAACLRFAKNL
+1353 
-1367 GRVTANT
+1367 
-1374 GAAGGI
+1374 
-1380 VGIGSA
+1380 
-1386 GSTVE
+1386 
-1391 HCIGNGSVTSSD
+1391 
-1403 GYAGGIAG
+1403 
-1411 ENLGRIEDCAVGSG
+1411 
-1425 GAAVTLTTRSRT
+1425 
-1437 AAGAVCAVNHKGG
+1437 
-1450 TVTGAEIGDRVTIS
+1450 
-1464 GSAFLLG
+1464 
-1471 ALVGDN
+1471 
-1477 SGTVA
+1477 
-1482 DAEVT
+1482 
-1487 QQPEYDVS
+1487 
-1495 ASALQ
+1495 
-1500 VGGAVGINRP
+1500 
-1510 GGTVRSVRVTS
+1510 
-1521 DFEGFSRYQYLGGV
+1521 
-1535 VGQNCAPSSDGT
+1535 
-1547 AAGRVENC
+1547 AGRV
-1555 TYSGAIT
+1555 
-1562 EGKSAA
+1562 
-1568 ANCYGGIAGVNGGLL
+1568 
-1583 SGNTVSALTLTAD
+1583 
-1596 GVYTA
+1596 
-1601 TATSSASDKERLST
+1601 
-1615 HIGGIAGKN
+1615 GGIAGKN
-1624 DTSGEIR
+1624 DTSGIIEQ
-1631 RCYLDS
+1631 CYIDNTRT
-1637 GASDSITVKNG
+1637 GAITVKNG

-1655 YNKGTIT
+1655 YNKGTVA
-1662 LSGDGS
+1662 LSGDKS
-1668 TGTLMANVREVSE
+1668 TETLMANVREVSE
-1681 LLANAKDL
+1681 LLANAKSL

-1705 ALTYAS
+1705 ELTYAS

-1789 RQLRTGNTN
+1789 RQLRSANTN

-1859 TTFTANWVGASGGIV
+1859 TTFKANWVGASGGIV
-1874 AQLYHAASGQDFN
+1874 AQLYHASSGQDFN

-1892 NHGSLYGRDGRS
+1892 NHGSLYGRNGQS
-1904 VANCANDSGGILG
+1904 VADCANDSGGILG

-1929 QAFTINVV
+1929 QAFTINVA

-1945 EIYSASMASGIVGFF
+1945 EIYSGSMASGIVGFF
-1960 SADGAANLSDNN
+1960 SADGVANITNN
-1972 RAYQLITNSTENIT
+1972 RQAQQLITNATENIT

-1993 NYAQTLNGFRFTAGI
+1993 NYAKTLSGYNFTAGI

-2030 SVTPGQKDREIICM
+2030 SVTPGQKDREIVFM
-2044 NSGGSDTLGA
+2044 HSGGSDTLSA

-2061 YFDDAWAITKQY
+2061 YFDDAWGITNQY
-2073 ASGGIASDYTNRR
+2073 ASGGIASGYARS

-2100 FDQRLF
+2100 FDHRLF

-2115 PVDSS
+2115 PVDSF
-2120 ATTKYGMY
+2120 ATTAHGMY

-2142 IMTETASGKIVGRVI
+2142 IMTETSSGKIVGRVI

-2162 SYEPYVFNHGGA
+2162 SYEPYVLGHGGST
-2174 KLQQAVK
+2174 LQQAIK

-2203 GRTPGGALDG
+2203 GRTDGGALDG
-2213 SFGVSLRQNSGGD
+2213 SFGVSLRQNSEGG

-2250 VLSGLRFIPKCKG
+2250 VLSGLRFVPKCKG
-2263 QGLWDPDLDGTQAY
+2263 QGLWDPELNGTQAY

-2288 PAGLENDT
+2288 PADLENDT
-2296 AGQSI
+2296 AGRSI

-2320 QAETV
+2320 QAQTV

-2344 AAWSNGWKESA
+2344 ASRSNGWKDSA

-2482 EYVFAQEDVL
+2482 EYVFAHEDVL
-2492 TSAGST
+2492 TSVGST

-2527 GLGPVSTFGETRQS
+2527 GLGPVITYGETRQS

-2568 GFPKDFADY
+2568 GSPKDFADY
-2577 IASTALQIMPLA
+2577 IANTALDITPLA

-2614 PGQGAAEARYS
+2614 PGQGAAKARYS

-2667 LTVTRLGQAYGEAGL
+2667 LTVTRLGQAYGEVGL
-2682 SASQTCDVKQR
+2682 SASQTCLVKQR

-2743 GLVPAGGGV
+2743 GLVPAGGGS

-2770 LVAAADD
+2770 LVAEADD

-2787 VYTMTVPERLPAPR
+2787 IYTMTVPERLSAPR
-2801 VKWAYSWLG
+2801 VKWAYSWQG
-2810 DTSSDPVAASDFRNG
+2810 KASSDPVAASDFRNG

-2838 VPPGGSTC
+2838 MPPGGSTC
-2846 LLRAVIYDEAHRELG
+2846 LLRAVIYDENHRELG

-2871 GDSYV
+2871 GGSYV
-2876 CALSGLDA
+2876 CALSGLDT

-2896 ISRSAGQVSSA
+2896 ISQSAGQVSSA
-2907 WVEGDTVTLPRVRL
+2907 WVEGETVTLPRVRL

-2970 ITLTDR
+2970 ITLTDQ
-2976 AQTSTLVSVDMSGGQ
+2976 AHQSALVSVDMSGGQ
-2991 PLITVSGQIP
+2991 PKITVSGQTP

-3015 TVTGRYSLPGG
+3015 TVTGRYSLTGG
-3026 SSRYYSCQL
+3026 SIRYYSYQL
-3035 NTMLRVEDGV
+3035 NTMLRAEDGV

>member
-1 MTKWRR
+1 M
-7 KGRKGGFTLVELA
+7 
-20 VTLVVLSILFAIA
+20 
-33 VPNLLGYIHLSQFR
+33 
-47 RNESCA
+47 
-53 KTMYLSA
+53 
-60 ESALT
+60 
-65 YCRTGGEWESFC
+65 
-77 RRVKDEG
+77 
-84 VLNRSFDE
+84 
-92 ADGEQKKLSG
+92 
-102 RIYGIRLDA
+102 
-111 DEYASG
+111 
-117 ELSGDGSL
+117 
-125 VDELLSQDTY
+125 
-135 DKSLLNAA
+135 
-143 ICIEIDVESGHV
+143 
-155 YSVFYGT
+155 
-162 NCKGL
+162 
-167 YYGSNALSRPAEL
+167 
-180 SGEWLDMDGRASYD
+180 
-194 LRRAERLGYYSVQD
+194 
-208 AVNVVNLD
+208 
-216 AAKLKITSINL
+216 
-227 VNGETLS
+227 
-234 LGWSSSVR
+234 
-242 AQNRANVY
+242 
-250 YEVKLYSSADEKRL
+250 
-264 LTIRIP
+264 
-270 GSALKTGAQPLE
+270 
-282 VTAEDGTT
+282 
-290 KNYTF
+290 
-295 PLEYDRTAGRAS
+295 
-307 LVLDGMMNAQLYS
+307 
-320 RLDEL
+320 
-325 SAEDEAA
+325 
-332 FRQSSSTSITRF
+332 
-344 GGTLA
+344 
-349 APAEVYA
+349 
-356 TVQAFPDPNAAYDSG
+356 
-371 EMYQKSDVIDSNR
+371 
-384 ANTLFGDGTSADG
+384 
-397 AECEVKAFRHL
+397 
-408 SNIRYTDTAAEFSV
+408 
-422 AARSLDWTSDSVR
+422 
-435 VYGTAAHGALTVS
+435 
-448 SGTDIGFP
+448 
-456 SIPELKTGQTLNGA
+456 
-470 GGLLNRIAAVFTG
+470 
-483 GNAVSSLR
+483 
-491 LNDTSIDANAEY
+491 
-503 LGLFQKNSGTIRGLR
+503 
-518 LLSPQ
+518 
-523 VDVSSATLRGVGAV
+523 DVSSPTLRGVGAV
-537 CGYSG
+537 CGYSR
-542 GSLEGD
+542 GSLESD
-548 SVDGADARVR
+548 SVDGEDARVR

-563 ADAEGIGGIAGVIEG
+563 ADAEGIGGVAGVIEG
-578 NGRTTGLSVSG
+578 NGTTTGLSASG

-609 RLTVSGTAVKNLAS
+609 SLTVSGTAVKNLTS
-623 RASVT
+623 RAFVT

-639 LAGRGQ
+639 LAGSGQ
-645 PTGQDLLDCTNEGLV
+645 PTRQDLRDCTNEGLV
-660 LSSADADETSL
+660 LSSADADKTSL
-671 AGRYIG
+671 SGRYIG
-677 GIVGYAY
+677 GIVGY
-684 HASLGGCTSRAGRAA
+684 SN
-699 DYEYTQAD
+699 
-707 RSRLRGR
+707 
-714 YVGGI
+714 
-719 VGYSDGSVLYRCST
+719 GSVLYRCST

-756 DRLLLSDGTARATA
+756 NKLLLSDGTARVTS
-770 NASCVIG
+770 NAACVIG

-787 NSSGSV
+787 NSGGSV

-809 IGGICGANEKSA
+809 IGGICGANEKNA

-863 FNKKSVV
+863 FDKKSAV

-931 TLTVKPAGVQGRYY
+931 TLTVKPASVQGRYY

-954 VDPDTDITVGSLRVD
+954 VDPDTDITVGGLRVD

-995 RAGRTLYALLPGI
+995 RAGRALYALLPGI

-1018 VTPSTNPHT
+1018 VAASTNPHT
-1027 VTITSDANSAGR
+1027 VTITADGNSAGR
-1039 LSAVSSNMTI
+1039 LSVVSSNMTI

-1062 EPQSRMQVVG
+1062 EPQSKMQVVG

-1126 IVGGIVGVGGKNH
+1126 IVGGIVGVNGKNH

-1166 ITNCTLSGSMGSA
+1166 IKNCTLSGSMGSA

-1225 SGGRVQ
+1225 SGGRVK

-1250 ENGGEIVLSGA
+1250 ENGGEIVLSSA

-1269 GTGSGVG
+1269 GSGSGVG

-1282 TATGTLRAADT
+1282 TADGTLRAADDS
-1293 GAQGDVIAADSGLT
+1293 AQGDVIAADSELT

-1313 AGGIAGI
+1313 VGGIAGI
-1320 NCGTLGGVSGSC
+1320 NRGTLGGASGSC

-1353 QEGAAACLRFAKNL
+1353 QE
-1367 GRVTANT
+1367 
-1374 GAAGGI
+1374 
-1380 VGIGSA
+1380 
-1386 GSTVE
+1386 
-1391 HCIGNGSVTSSD
+1391 
-1403 GYAGGIAG
+1403 
-1411 ENLGRIEDCAVGSG
+1411 
-1425 GAAVTLTTRSRT
+1425 
-1437 AAGAVCAVNHKGG
+1437 
-1450 TVTGAEIGDRVTIS
+1450 
-1464 GSAFLLG
+1464 
-1471 ALVGDN
+1471 
-1477 SGTVA
+1477 
-1482 DAEVT
+1482 
-1487 QQPEYDVS
+1487 
-1495 ASALQ
+1495 
-1500 VGGAVGINRP
+1500 GAVGINRP

-1547 AAGRVENC
+1547 AAGKVENC

-1624 DTSGEIR
+1624 DTSGIIEQ
-1631 RCYLDS
+1631 CYIDNTRT
-1637 GASDSITVKNG
+1637 GAITVKNG

-1655 YNKGTIT
+1655 YNKGTVA
-1662 LSGDGS
+1662 LSGDKS
-1668 TGTLMANVREVSE
+1668 TETLMANVREVSE
-1681 LLANAKDL
+1681 LLANAKSL
-1689 SADSSWVEWKD
+1689 SADSSWVKWED

-1705 ALTYAS
+1705 ELTYAS

-1745 ERCVSGDWLL
+1745 ERCVSGNWLL

-1773 ESEKDLSFLLN
+1773 ESEKNLSFLLN

-1789 RQLRTGNTN
+1789 RQLRNANTN

-1859 TTFTANWVGASGGIV
+1859 TTFKANWVGASGGIV
-1874 AQLYHAASGQDFN
+1874 AQLYHASSGQDFN

-1892 NHGSLYGRDGRS
+1892 NHGSLYGRNGRS
-1904 VANCANDSGGILG
+1904 VNDCANDSGGILG

-1929 QAFTINVV
+1929 QAFTINVA

-1945 EIYSASMASGIVGFF
+1945 EIYSGSMASGIVGFF
-1960 SADGAANLSDNN
+1960 SADGVANITVNS
-1972 RAYQLITNSTENIT
+1972 RAQQLITNATENIT

-1993 NYAQTLNGFRFTAGI
+1993 NYAQTLSGYNFTAGI

-2030 SVTPGQKDREIICM
+2030 SVTPGQKDREIVFM
-2044 NSGGSDTLGA
+2044 HSGGSDTLSA

-2061 YFDDAWAITKQY
+2061 YFDDAWGITNQY
-2073 ASGGIASDYTNRR
+2073 ASGGIASGYARS

-2100 FDQRLF
+2100 FDHRLF

-2115 PVDSS
+2115 PVDSF

-2128 YNMTPSNTSIDGHG
+2128 CNMTPSNTSIDGHG
-2142 IMTETASGKIVGRVI
+2142 IMTETSSGKIVGRVI

-2203 GRTPGGALDG
+2203 GRTDGGALDG
-2213 SFGVSLRQNSGGD
+2213 SFGVSLRQNSEGG

-2250 VLSGLRFIPKCKG
+2250 VLSGLRFVPKCKG
-2263 QGLWDPDLDGTQAY
+2263 QGLWDPELNGTQAY

-2282 EGTFQL
+2282 DGTFQL
-2288 PAGLENDT
+2288 PADLENDT

-2320 QAETV
+2320 QAQTV

-2365 DYAPFGG
+2365 DYAPLGG

-2482 EYVFAQEDVL
+2482 EYVFAHKDVL

-2515 KNRRVRAWYAAS
+2515 QNRRVRAWYAAS
-2527 GLGPVSTFGETRQS
+2527 GLGPVITYGETRQS

-2568 GFPKDFADY
+2568 GSPKDFADY
-2577 IASTALQIMPLA
+2577 IAYTALQITPLA

-2599 RSASGSISYRFSWTQ
+2599 RRASGSISYRFSWTQ
-2614 PGQGAAEARYS
+2614 PGQGAAKARYS

-2667 LTVTRLGQAYGEAGL
+2667 LTVTRLGQAYGEVGL
-2682 SASQTCDVKQR
+2682 SASQTCLVKQR

-2709 LVYDIRWRADGRETG
+2709 LVYDISWRASGSETG

-2787 VYTMTVPERLPAPR
+2787 VYTMTVPERLSAPR
-2801 VKWAYSWLG
+2801 VKWAYSWQG
-2810 DTSSDPVAASDFRNG
+2810 KAPSDPVAASDFRNG

-2838 VPPGGSTC
+2838 MPPGGSTC
-2846 LLRAVIYDEAHRELG
+2846 LLRAVIYDENHRELG

-2876 CALSGLDA
+2876 CALSGLDT

-2896 ISRSAGQVSSA
+2896 ISQSAGQVSSA

-2970 ITLTDR
+2970 ITLTDQ
-2976 AQTSTLVSVDMSGGQ
+2976 AQKSASVSVDMSGGQ
-2991 PLITVSGQIP
+2991 PLITVSGQTP

-3015 TVTGRYSLPGG
+3015 TVTGRYSLTGG
-3026 SSRYYSCQL
+3026 SIRYYSCQL
-3035 NTMLRVEDGV
+3035 NTMLRAEDGV

>member
-1 MTKWRR
+1 MKKDGKRR
-7 KGRKGGFTLVELA
+7 GKGGFTLVELA
-20 VTLVVLSILFAIA
+20 VTLVILSILFAIA

-162 NCKGL
+162 SCKGL
-167 YYGSNALSRPAEL
+167 YYGSNALSQPAEL
-180 SGEWLDMDGRASYD
+180 SGEWLDMDSRASYD

-250 YEVKLYSSADEKRL
+250 YEVKLYSSADKALL
-264 LTIRIP
+264 LTIRVP

-282 VTAEDGTT
+282 VTAEDGTK

-295 PLEYDRTAGRAS
+295 PIEYDQTTGRAS

-325 SAEDEAA
+325 SDEEKAA

-397 AECEVKAFRHL
+397 TECEVKAFRHL
-408 SNIRYTDTAAEFSV
+408 SNIRYMDKTAEFSV

-491 LNDTSIDANAEY
+491 LDDTSIDAHAEY

-537 CGYSG
+537 CGYSC
-542 GSLEGD
+542 GSLESD
-548 SVDGADARVR
+548 SVDGEDARVR

-563 ADAEGIGGIAGVIEG
+563 ANAQGIGGVAGVIEG
-578 NGRTTGLSVSG
+578 NGTTTGLSASG

-609 RLTVSGTAVKNLAS
+609 SLTVSGTAVKNLTS

-639 LAGRGQ
+639 LAGSGQ
-645 PTGQDLLDCTNEGLV
+645 PTRQDLRDCTNEGLV
-660 LSSADADETSL
+660 LSSADADKTSL

-719 VGYSDGSVLYRCST
+719 VGYSNGSVLYRCST

-756 DRLLLSDGTARATA
+756 NKLLLSDGTARVTA
-770 NASCVIG
+770 NAACVIG

-787 NSSGSV
+787 NSGGSV

-809 IGGICGANEKSA
+809 IGGICGANEKKA

-848 SYAGGLTGYNGGSIV
+848 SYAGGLTGYNGGRIV
-863 FNKKSVV
+863 FDKKSVV

-931 TLTVKPAGVQGRYY
+931 TLTVKPASVQGRYY

-954 VDPDTDITVGSLRVD
+954 VNPDTDITVGSLRVD

-995 RAGRTLYALLPGI
+995 RANRALYALLPGI

-1018 VTPSTNPHT
+1018 VTASTNPHT
-1027 VTITSDANSAGR
+1027 VTITSDGNSAGR
-1039 LSAVSSNMTI
+1039 LSVVSSNMTI

-1062 EPQSRMQVVG
+1062 EPQSKMQVVG

-1104 QGHEDAAQALSD
+1104 QDHEDAAQALSD

-1126 IVGGIVGVGGKNH
+1126 IVGGI
-1139 VIDRCASRGT
+1139 
-1149 MNGLDA
+1149 
-1155 MGGVVGLNEGL
+1155 
-1166 ITNCTLSGSMGSA
+1166 
-1179 TQDYIGGIAGLN
+1179 
-1191 VGGRTAGTLENC
+1191 
-1203 TAGKNCTVTGR
+1203 
-1214 TAVGG
+1214 
-1219 IVGFNL
+1219 
-1225 SGGRVQ
+1225 
-1231 NCTGS
+1231 
-1236 ANVSGT
+1236 
-1242 GRVGGIAG
+1242 
-1250 ENGGEIVLSGA
+1250 
-1261 KAGARRVT
+1261 
-1269 GTGSGVG
+1269 
-1276 GVIGVN
+1276 
-1282 TATGTLRAADT
+1282 
-1293 GAQGDVIAADSGLT
+1293 
-1307 VRGGSK
+1307 
-1313 AGGIAGI
+1313 
-1320 NCGTLGGVSGSC
+1320 
-1332 LTSQAAEVRA
+1332 
-1342 ESGLAGGIAGA
+1342 AGA
-1353 QEGAAACLRFAKNL
+1353 QEGAAARLRFAKNL

-1380 VGIGSA
+1380 VGISSGE
-1386 GSTVE
+1386 STVE
-1391 HCIGNGSVTSSD
+1391 NCYGNGSVASSD

-1411 ENLGRIEDCAVGSG
+1411 ENLGRIQNCAVGS
-1425 GAAVTLTTRSRT
+1425 
-1437 AAGAVCAVNHKGG
+1437 
-1450 TVTGAEIGDRVTIS
+1450 GAEIGDRITIS

-1482 DAEVT
+1482 DAEVA

-1521 DFEGFSRYQYLGGV
+1521 DFKGFSRYQYLGGV

-1547 AAGRVENC
+1547 AAGKVENC

-1624 DTSGEIR
+1624 DTSGIIEQ
-1631 RCYLDS
+1631 CYIDNTRT
-1637 GASDSITVKNG
+1637 GSITVKNG

-1655 YNKGTIT
+1655 YNKGTVA
-1662 LSGDGS
+1662 LSGDKS
-1668 TGTLMANVREVSE
+1668 TETLMANVREVSE

-1689 SADSSWVEWKD
+1689 SADSSWVKWND

-1705 ALTYAS
+1705 ELTYAS

-1745 ERCVSGDWLL
+1745 ERCVSGNWLL

-1789 RQLRTGNTN
+1789 RQLRNANTN

-1844 NGGTLE
+1844 NGGTIE

-1859 TTFTANWVGASGGIV
+1859 TTFKANWVGASGGIV
-1874 AQLYHAASGQDFN
+1874 AQLYHASSGQDFN

-1892 NHGSLYGRDGRS
+1892 NHGSLYGRNGRS
-1904 VANCANDSGGILG
+1904 VNDCANDSGGILG

-1929 QAFTINVV
+1929 QAFTINVA

-1945 EIYSASMASGIVGFF
+1945 EIYSGSMASGIVGFF
-1960 SADGAANLSDNN
+1960 SADGVANITVN
-1972 RAYQLITNSTENIT
+1972 RQAQQLITNATENIT

-1993 NYAQTLNGFRFTAGI
+1993 NYAKTLSGYNFTAGI

-2030 SVTPGQKDREIICM
+2030 SVTPGQKDREIVFM
-2044 NSGGSDTLGA
+2044 HSGGSDTLSA

-2061 YFDDAWAITKQY
+2061 YFDDAWAITKQD

-2100 FDQRLF
+2100 FDHRLF
-2106 AAVAGPTLG
+2106 AAAAGPTLK
-2115 PVDSS
+2115 PVDSF
-2120 ATTKYGMY
+2120 ATTSHGMY
-2128 YNMTPSNTSIDGHG
+2128 YNMTPSNTSIDEHG
-2142 IMTETASGKIVGRVI
+2142 IMTETSSGKIVGRVI

-2162 SYEPYVFNHGGA
+2162 SYEPYVLGHGGA

-2203 GRTPGGALDG
+2203 GRTDGGALDG
-2213 SFGVSLRQNSGGD
+2213 SFDVSLRQNSEGG

-2263 QGLWDPDLDGTQAY
+2263 QGLWDPELNGTQAY

-2320 QAETV
+2320 QAQTV

-2344 AAWSNGWKESA
+2344 ASRSNGWKESA

-2365 DYAPFGG
+2365 DYTPFSG

-2482 EYVFAQEDVL
+2482 EYVFAHEDVL

-2527 GLGPVSTFGETRQS
+2527 GLGPVITYGETRQS

-2568 GFPKDFADY
+2568 GSPGDFADY
-2577 IASTALQIMPLA
+2577 IAYTALQITPLA

-2614 PGQGAAEARYS
+2614 PGQGAAKARYS

-2667 LTVTRLGQAYGEAGL
+2667 LTVTRLGQAYGEVGL
-2682 SASQTCDVKQR
+2682 SATQTCLVKQR

-2709 LVYDIRWRADGRETG
+2709 LVYDIRWRASGSETG

-2743 GLVPAGGGV
+2743 DLVPAGGGS

-2770 LVAAADD
+2770 LVAEADD

-2787 VYTMTVPERLPAPR
+2787 VYTMTVPERLSAPR

-2810 DTSSDPVAASDFRNG
+2810 DASSDPVAASDFRNG

-2838 VPPGGSTC
+2838 MPPGGSTC
-2846 LLRAVIYDEAHRELG
+2846 LLRAVIYDEEGRELG

-2871 GDSYV
+2871 GGSYV

-2896 ISRSAGQVSSA
+2896 ISQSAGQVSSA

-2970 ITLTDR
+2970 IILTDQ
-2976 AQTSTLVSVDMSGGQ
+2976 AQQSASVSVDMSGGQ
-2991 PLITVSGQIP
+2991 PLITVSGQTP

-3015 TVTGRYSLPGG
+3015 TVTGRYSLTGG
-3026 SSRYYSCQL
+3026 SIRYYSCQL
-3035 NTMLRVEDGV
+3035 NTMLRAEDGV
-3045 FTLKLPNLF
+3045 ITLKLPNLF

>member
-1 MTKWRR
+1 MKKDGKRR
-7 KGRKGGFTLVELA
+7 RKGGFTLVELA
-20 VTLVVLSILFAIA
+20 VTLVIMSILFAIA

-162 NCKGL
+162 SCKGL
-167 YYGSNALSRPAEL
+167 YYGSNTLSQPAEL
-180 SGEWLDMDGRASYD
+180 SGEWLDMDSRASYD

-250 YEVKLYSSADEKRL
+250 YEVKLYSSADKAQL
-264 LTIRIP
+264 LTIRVP

-282 VTAEDGTT
+282 VTAEDGTK

-295 PLEYDRTAGRAS
+295 PIEYDQTTGRAS

-325 SAEDEAA
+325 SDEEKAA
-332 FRQSSSTSITRF
+332 FRQSRSTSITRF

-397 AECEVKAFRHL
+397 TECEVKAFRHL
-408 SNIRYTDTAAEFSV
+408 SNIRYMNKAAEFSV

-491 LNDTSIDANAEY
+491 LDDTSIDANAEY

-537 CGYSG
+537 CGYSR

-563 ADAEGIGGIAGVIEG
+563 ADAEGIGGVAGVIEG
-578 NGRTTGLSVSG
+578 NGTTTGLSASG

-609 RLTVSGTAVKNLAS
+609 SLTVSGTAVKNLTS

-639 LAGRGQ
+639 LAGSGQ
-645 PTGQDLLDCTNEGLV
+645 PTRQDLRDCTNEGLV
-660 LSSADADETSL
+660 LSSADADKTSL

-719 VGYSDGSVLYRCST
+719 VGYSNGSVLYRCST

-743 YVGGIVGGANEGA
+743 YVGGIVG
-756 DRLLLSDGTARATA
+756 
-770 NASCVIG
+770 
-777 NSYVGGIIGR
+777 VGG
-787 NSSGSV
+787 
-793 IENCVN
+793 E
-799 TGVAAGYQAY
+799 
-809 IGGICGANEKSA
+809 
-821 SIVNCASYVS
+821 
-831 DTDGAVY
+831 
-838 RRVTGWGATG
+838 
-848 SYAGGLTGYNGGSIV
+848 
-863 FNKKSVV
+863 
-870 STRSVAGI
+870 
-878 VVGRDYVG
+878 
-886 GLVGYNDADGTIDVD
+886 
-901 YTLIGGS
+901 
-908 VFASGDCAG
+908 
-917 GLAGLNASTALLGQ
+917 
-931 TLTVKPAGVQGRYY
+931 
-945 VGGAIGANV
+945 
-954 VDPDTDITVGSLRVD
+954 
-969 NSLGSVTAEAFCG
+969 
-982 GLIGY
+982 
-987 QRTYTEKD
+987 
-995 RAGRTLYALLPGI
+995 
-1008 AENGDNVPGA
+1008 
-1018 VTPSTNPHT
+1018 
-1027 VTITSDANSAGR
+1027 
-1039 LSAVSSNMTI
+1039 
-1049 RAYAYAGGIVGCG
+1049 
-1062 EPQSRMQVVG
+1062 
-1072 CLNAG
+1072 
-1077 GFDRPA
+1077 
-1083 DGVFPDSR
+1083 
-1091 LKTGVNLAAYLRT
+1091 
-1104 QGHEDAAQALSD
+1104 
-1116 EPGADTLRVS
+1116 
-1126 IVGGIVGVGGKNH
+1126 NH

-1155 MGGVVGLNEGL
+1155 MGGVVGLNEGR
-1166 ITNCTLSGSMGSA
+1166 ITDCTLSGSMGSA

-1250 ENGGEIVLSGA
+1250 ENGGVIVLSGA

-1269 GTGSGVG
+1269 GSGSGV
-1276 GVIGVN
+1276 
-1282 TATGTLRAADT
+1282 
-1293 GAQGDVIAADSGLT
+1293 
-1307 VRGGSK
+1307 
-1313 AGGIAGI
+1313 
-1320 NCGTLGGVSGSC
+1320 GGVSGSC

-1380 VGIGSA
+1380 VGISSA

-1391 HCIGNGSVTSSD
+1391 NCYGDGSVASSD

-1411 ENLGRIEDCAVGSG
+1411 ENLGRIQNCAVGSG

-1450 TVTGAEIGDRVTIS
+1450 TVSGAEIGDRVTIS

-1482 DAEVT
+1482 DAEVA

-1521 DFEGFSRYQYLGGV
+1521 DFKGFSRYQYLGGV

-1547 AAGRVENC
+1547 AAGKVENC

-1624 DTSGEIR
+1624 DTSGIIEQ
-1631 RCYLDS
+1631 CYIDNTRT
-1637 GASDSITVKNG
+1637 GSITVKNG

-1655 YNKGTIT
+1655 YNKGTVA
-1662 LSGDGS
+1662 LSGDKS
-1668 TGTLMANVREVSE
+1668 TETLMANVREVSE

-1689 SADSSWVEWKD
+1689 SADSSWVKWND

-1705 ALTYAS
+1705 ELTYAS

-1745 ERCVSGDWLL
+1745 ERCVSGNWLL

-1789 RQLRTGNTN
+1789 RQLRSANTN

-1859 TTFTANWVGASGGIV
+1859 TTFKANWVGASGGIV
-1874 AQLYHAASGQDFN
+1874 AQLYHASSGQDFN

-1892 NHGSLYGRDGRS
+1892 NHGSLYGRSGRS
-1904 VANCANDSGGILG
+1904 VNDCANDSGGILG

-1929 QAFTINVV
+1929 QAFTINVA

-1945 EIYSASMASGIVGFF
+1945 EIYSGSMASGIVGFF
-1960 SADGAANLSDNN
+1960 SADGVANITVN
-1972 RAYQLITNSTENIT
+1972 RQAQQLITNATENIT

-1993 NYAQTLNGFRFTAGI
+1993 NYAKTLSGYNFTAGI

-2030 SVTPGQKDREIICM
+2030 SVTPGQKDREIVFM
-2044 NSGGSDTLGA
+2044 HSGGSDTLSA

-2061 YFDDAWAITKQY
+2061 YFDDAWGITNQY
-2073 ASGGIASDYTNRR
+2073 TSGGIASDYTNRR

-2100 FDQRLF
+2100 FDHRLF
-2106 AAVAGPTLG
+2106 AAVAGPTLT
-2115 PVDSS
+2115 PVDSF
-2120 ATTKYGMY
+2120 ATTSHGMY
-2128 YNMTPSNTSIDGHG
+2128 CNMTPSNTSIDAHG
-2142 IMTETASGKIVGRVI
+2142 IMTETSSGKIVGRVI

-2203 GRTPGGALDG
+2203 GRTDGGALDD
-2213 SFGVSLRQNSGGD
+2213 SFGVSLRQNSEGG

-2320 QAETV
+2320 QAQTV

-2344 AAWSNGWKESA
+2344 ASRSNGWKESA

-2482 EYVFAQEDVL
+2482 EYVFAHEDVL

-2527 GLGPVSTFGETRQS
+2527 GLGPVITYGETRQS

-2568 GFPKDFADY
+2568 GSLKDFADY
-2577 IASTALQIMPLA
+2577 IAYTELQIKPLA
-2589 APVLNAPELS
+2589 APVLNEPELS

-2614 PGQGAAEARYS
+2614 PGQGAAKARYS

-2667 LTVTRLGQAYGEAGL
+2667 LTVTRLGQNYGEVGL

-2709 LVYDIRWRADGRETG
+2709 LVYDISWRASGSETG

-2743 GLVPAGGGV
+2743 DLVPAGGGS

-2787 VYTMTVPERLPAPR
+2787 VYTMTVPERLSAPR

-2810 DTSSDPVAASDFRNG
+2810 DASSDPVAASDFRNG

-2838 VPPGGSTC
+2838 MPPGGSTC
-2846 LLRAVIYDEAHRELG
+2846 LLRAVIYDENHRELG

-2871 GDSYV
+2871 GGSYV
-2876 CALSGLDA
+2876 CALSGLDT

-2896 ISRSAGQVSSA
+2896 ISQSAGQVSSA
-2907 WVEGDTVTLPRVRL
+2907 WVAGDTVTLPRVRL

-2970 ITLTDR
+2970 IILTDQ
-2976 AQTSTLVSVDMSGGQ
+2976 AKQSATVSVDMSGGQ
-2991 PLITVSGQIP
+2991 PLITVSGQTP

-3015 TVTGRYSLPGG
+3015 TVTGRYSLTGG
-3026 SSRYYSCQL
+3026 SIRYYSCQL
-3035 NTMLRVEDGV
+3035 NTMLRAEDGV
-3045 FTLKLPNLF
+3045 ITLKLPNLF
-3054 SMTTHDNQ
+3054 SITTHDNQ

>member
-1 MTKWRR
+1 MKKDGKRR
-7 KGRKGGFTLVELA
+7 GKGGFTLVELA
-20 VTLVVLSILFAIA
+20 VTLVILSILFAIA

-162 NCKGL
+162 SCKGL
-167 YYGSNALSRPAEL
+167 YYGSNALSQPAEL
-180 SGEWLDMDGRASYD
+180 SGEWLDMDSRASYD

-250 YEVKLYSSADEKRL
+250 YEVKLYSSADKALL
-264 LTIRIP
+264 LTIRVP

-282 VTAEDGTT
+282 VTAEDGTK

-295 PLEYDRTAGRAS
+295 PIEYDQTTGRAS

-325 SAEDEAA
+325 SGEDEAA

-344 GGTLA
+344 GGKLA

-397 AECEVKAFRHL
+397 TECEVKAFRHL
-408 SNIRYTDTAAEFSV
+408 SNIRYMNKAAEFSV

-491 LNDTSIDANAEY
+491 LDDTSIDANAAY

-523 VDVSSATLRGVGAV
+523 VDVSSGTLRGVGAV
-537 CGYSG
+537 CGYSC
-542 GSLEGD
+542 GSLE
-548 SVDGADARVR
+548 
-558 AALTA
+558 
-563 ADAEGIGGIAGVIEG
+563 GVIEG
-578 NGRTTGLSVSG
+578 NGTTTGLSASG

-609 RLTVSGTAVKNLAS
+609 SLTVSGTAVKNLTS

-639 LAGRGQ
+639 LAGSGQ
-645 PTGQDLLDCTNEGLV
+645 PTRQDLRDCTNEGLV
-660 LSSADADETSL
+660 LSSADADKTSL

-719 VGYSDGSVLYRCST
+719 VGYSNGSVLYRCST

-756 DRLLLSDGTARATA
+756 DRLLLSDGTARVTA

-787 NSSGSV
+787 NSGGST

-809 IGGICGANEKSA
+809 IGGICGANEKTA

-848 SYAGGLTGYNGGSIV
+848 SYAGGLTGYNSGSIV

-878 VVGRDYVG
+878 VVGRDFVG

-931 TLTVKPAGVQGRYY
+931 TLTVKPASVQGRYY

-954 VDPDTDITVGSLRVD
+954 VDPDTDITVGGLRVD

-995 RAGRTLYALLPGI
+995 RAGKALYALLPGI

-1018 VTPSTNPHT
+1018 VTASTNPHT
-1027 VTITSDANSAGR
+1027 VTITADANSAGR
-1039 LSAVSSNMTI
+1039 LSVVSSNMTI
-1049 RAYAYAGGIVGCG
+1049 RAYAYA
-1062 EPQSRMQVVG
+1062 
-1072 CLNAG
+1072 
-1077 GFDRPA
+1077 
-1083 DGVFPDSR
+1083 
-1091 LKTGVNLAAYLRT
+1091 
-1104 QGHEDAAQALSD
+1104 
-1116 EPGADTLRVS
+1116 
-1126 IVGGIVGVGGKNH
+1126 
-1139 VIDRCASRGT
+1139 
-1149 MNGLDA
+1149 
-1155 MGGVVGLNEGL
+1155 
-1166 ITNCTLSGSMGSA
+1166 
-1179 TQDYIGGIAGLN
+1179 
-1191 VGGRTAGTLENC
+1191 
-1203 TAGKNCTVTGR
+1203 
-1214 TAVGG
+1214 GG

-1236 ANVSGT
+1236 ANVSGA

-1269 GTGSGVG
+1269 GSGSGVG

-1282 TATGTLRAADT
+1282 TADGTLRAADDS
-1293 GAQGDVIAADSGLT
+1293 AQGDVIAADSELT

-1313 AGGIAGI
+1313 VGGIAGI
-1320 NCGTLGGVSGSC
+1320 NRGTLGGASGSC

-1353 QEGAAACLRFAKNL
+1353 QEGAAARLRFAKNL

-1380 VGIGSA
+1380 VGISSGE
-1386 GSTVE
+1386 STVE
-1391 HCIGNGSVTSSD
+1391 NCYGNGSVASSD

-1411 ENLGRIEDCAVGSG
+1411 ENLGRIQNCAVGSG

-1450 TVTGAEIGDRVTIS
+1450 TVSGAEIGDRVTIS

-1482 DAEVT
+1482 DAEVA
-1487 QQPEYDVS
+1487 QQPDYDVS

-1547 AAGRVENC
+1547 AAGKVENC

-1624 DTSGEIR
+1624 DTSGIIEQ
-1631 RCYLDS
+1631 CYIDNTRT
-1637 GASDSITVKNG
+1637 GSITVKNG

-1655 YNKGTIT
+1655 YNKGTVA
-1662 LSGDGS
+1662 LSGDKS
-1668 TGTLMANVREVSE
+1668 TETLMANVREVSE

-1689 SADSSWVEWKD
+1689 SADSSWVKWQD

-1705 ALTYAS
+1705 ELTYAS

-1789 RQLRTGNTN
+1789 RQLRSANTN

-1859 TTFTANWVGASGGIV
+1859 TTFKANWVGASGGIV
-1874 AQLYHAASGQDFN
+1874 AQLYHASSGQDFN

-1892 NHGSLYGRDGRS
+1892 NHGSLYGRNGRS
-1904 VANCANDSGGILG
+1904 VADCANDSGGILG

-1929 QAFTINVV
+1929 QAFTINVA

-1945 EIYSASMASGIVGFF
+1945 EIYSGSMASGIVGFF
-1960 SADGAANLSDNN
+1960 SADGVANITVNS
-1972 RAYQLITNSTENIT
+1972 RAQQLITNATENIT

-1993 NYAQTLNGFRFTAGI
+1993 NYAQTLSGYNFTAGI

-2030 SVTPGQKDREIICM
+2030 SVTPGQKDREIVFM
-2044 NSGGSDTLGA
+2044 HSGGSDTLDA
-2054 EKTGNNY
+2054 KKTGNNY
-2061 YFDDAWAITKQY
+2061 YFDDAWAITRQD
-2073 ASGGIASDYTNRR
+2073 ASGGIDSDYTNRR

-2100 FDQRLF
+2100 FDHRLF

-2115 PVDSS
+2115 PVDSF
-2120 ATTKYGMY
+2120 ATTAHGMY
-2128 YNMTPSNTSIDGHG
+2128 CNMTPSNTSIDKHG
-2142 IMTETASGKIVGRVI
+2142 IMTETSSGKIVGRVI

-2162 SYEPYVFNHGGA
+2162 SYEPYVFNHGGST
-2174 KLQQAVK
+2174 LQQAIK

-2196 AYRDFEH
+2196 AYREFEH
-2203 GRTPGGALDG
+2203 GRTDGALDG
-2213 SFGVSLRQNSGGD
+2213 SFDVSLRQNSEGG

-2263 QGLWDPDLDGTQAY
+2263 QGLWDPELNGTQAY

-2288 PAGLENDT
+2288 PAGLETET

-2320 QAETV
+2320 QAQTV

-2344 AAWSNGWKESA
+2344 ASRSNGWKDSA

-2482 EYVFAQEDVL
+2482 EYVFAHEDVL

-2515 KNRRVRAWYAAS
+2515 TNRRVRAWYAAS
-2527 GLGPVSTFGETRQS
+2527 GLGPVITYGETRQS

-2577 IASTALQIMPLA
+2577 IASTALQITPLA

-2614 PGQGAAEARYS
+2614 PGQGAAKARYS

-2667 LTVTRLGQAYGEAGL
+2667 LTVTRLGQAYGEVGL
-2682 SASQTCDVKQR
+2682 SASQTCLVKQR

-2709 LVYDIRWRADGRETG
+2709 LVYDISWRASGSETG

-2743 GLVPAGGGV
+2743 DLVPAGGGS

-2787 VYTMTVPERLPAPR
+2787 VYTMTVPERLSAPR

-2810 DTSSDPVAASDFRNG
+2810 DAPSDPVAASDFRNG

-2838 VPPGGSTC
+2838 MPPGGSTC
-2846 LLRAVIYDEAHRELG
+2846 LLRAVIYDENHRELG

-2876 CALSGLDA
+2876 CALSGLDT

-2896 ISRSAGQVSSA
+2896 ISQSAGQVSSA

-2970 ITLTDR
+2970 ITLTDQ
-2976 AQTSTLVSVDMSGGQ
+2976 AQQSALVSVDMSGGQ
-2991 PLITVSGQIP
+2991 PLITVSGQTP

-3015 TVTGRYSLPGG
+3015 TVTGRYSLTGG
-3026 SSRYYSCQL
+3026 SIRYYSCQL
-3035 NTMLRVEDGV
+3035 NTMLRAEDGV
-3045 FTLKLPNLF
+3045 ITLKLPNLF

>member
-1 MTKWRR
+1 MKKDGKRR
-7 KGRKGGFTLVELA
+7 GKGGFTLVELA
-20 VTLVVLSILFAIA
+20 VTLVILSILFAIA

-162 NCKGL
+162 SCKGL
-167 YYGSNALSRPAEL
+167 YYGSNALSQPAEL
-180 SGEWLDMDGRASYD
+180 SGEWLDMDSRASYD

-250 YEVKLYSSADEKRL
+250 YEVKLYSSADKAQL
-264 LTIRIP
+264 LTIRVP

-282 VTAEDGTT
+282 VTAEDGTK

-295 PLEYDRTAGRAS
+295 PIEYDQTTGRAS

-325 SAEDEAA
+325 SGEDEAA

-344 GGTLA
+344 GGKLA

-397 AECEVKAFRHL
+397 TECEVKAFRHL
-408 SNIRYTDTAAEFSV
+408 SNIRYMNKAAEFSV

-435 VYGTAAHGALTVS
+435 VYGTAAHGTLTVS

-491 LNDTSIDANAEY
+491 LDDTSIDANAEY

-537 CGYSG
+537 CGYSC
-542 GSLEGD
+542 GSLESD
-548 SVDGADARVR
+548 SVDGEDARVR

-563 ADAEGIGGIAGVIEG
+563 ADAEGIGGIAG
-578 NGRTTGLSVSG
+578 S
-589 AVTGT
+589 
-594 LPVSGEARGIGGIAG
+594 
-609 RLTVSGTAVKNLAS
+609 LTVSGTAVKNLTS

-639 LAGRGQ
+639 LAGSGQ
-645 PTGQDLLDCTNEGLV
+645 PTRQDLRDCTNEGLV
-660 LSSADADETSL
+660 LSSADADKTSL

-756 DRLLLSDGTARATA
+756 NRLLLSDGTAHVTS
-770 NASCVIG
+770 NAACVIG

-787 NSSGSV
+787 NSGGSV

-799 TGVAAGYQAY
+799 TGVAAGYQTY

-863 FNKKSVV
+863 FDKKSVV
-870 STRSVAGI
+870 STQSVAGI

-931 TLTVKPAGVQGRYY
+931 TLTVKPASVQGRYY

-954 VDPDTDITVGSLRVD
+954 VAPDTDITVGGLRVD

-995 RAGRTLYALLPGI
+995 RAGRALYALLPGI

-1018 VTPSTNPHT
+1018 VTASTNPHT
-1027 VTITSDANSAGR
+1027 VTITADGNSAGR
-1039 LSAVSSNMTI
+1039 LSVVSSNMTI

-1062 EPQSRMQVVG
+1062 EPQSKMQVVG

-1126 IVGGIVGVGGKNH
+1126 IVGGIVGVNGKNH

-1166 ITNCTLSGSMGSA
+1166 ITDCTLSGSMGSA

-1191 VGGRTAGTLENC
+1191 VGTLENC

-1236 ANVSGT
+1236 ANVSGA

-1250 ENGGEIVLSGA
+1250 ENGGVIVLSGA

-1269 GTGSGVG
+1269 GSGSGV
-1276 GVIGVN
+1276 
-1282 TATGTLRAADT
+1282 
-1293 GAQGDVIAADSGLT
+1293 
-1307 VRGGSK
+1307 
-1313 AGGIAGI
+1313 
-1320 NCGTLGGVSGSC
+1320 GGVSGSC

-1353 QEGAAACLRFAKNL
+1353 QEGAAARLRFAKNL

-1380 VGIGSA
+1380 VGISSGE
-1386 GSTVE
+1386 STVE
-1391 HCIGNGSVTSSD
+1391 NCYGDGSVASSD

-1411 ENLGRIEDCAVGSG
+1411 ENLGRIQNCAVGSG

-1450 TVTGAEIGDRVTIS
+1450 TVSGAEIGDRVTIS

-1482 DAEVT
+1482 DAKVA

-1521 DFEGFSRYQYLGGV
+1521 DFKGFSRYQYLGGV

-1547 AAGRVENC
+1547 AAGKVENC

-1568 ANCYGGIAGVNGGLL
+1568 ANCYGGIAG
-1583 SGNTVSALTLTAD
+1583 
-1596 GVYTA
+1596 
-1601 TATSSASDKERLST
+1601 
-1615 HIGGIAGKN
+1615 KN
-1624 DTSGEIR
+1624 DTSGIIEQ
-1631 RCYLDS
+1631 CYIDNTRT
-1637 GASDSITVKNG
+1637 GSITVKNG

-1655 YNKGTIT
+1655 YNKGTVA
-1662 LSGDGS
+1662 LSGDKS
-1668 TGTLMANVREVSE
+1668 TETLMANVREVSE

-1689 SADSSWVEWKD
+1689 SADSSWVKWKD

-1705 ALTYAS
+1705 ELTYAS

-1735 AGCNAPSGAL
+1735 ASVIAIRQRFAPSLFMIA
-1745 ERCVSGDWLL
+1745 SAI
-1755 VNRSDSIS
+1755 RSAAPLSIS
-1763 VGTGGIIGMN
+1763 APARMP
-1773 ESEKDLSFLLN
+1773 
-1784 RAFVG
+1784 A
-1789 RQLRTGNTN
+1789 
-1798 RFAGGIIGTQ
+1798 
-1808 TNRTTADWL
+1808 
-1817 IEGCINY
+1817 
-1824 GTVYGCLSHYSG
+1824 
-1836 GIIGQWTN
+1836 
-1844 NGGTLE
+1844 
-1850 RCYNYGNLQ
+1850 
-1859 TTFTANWVGASGGIV
+1859 
-1874 AQLYHAASGQDFN
+1874 
-1887 ILSCQ
+1887 
-1892 NHGSLYGRDGRS
+1892 
-1904 VANCANDSGGILG
+1904 
-1917 NVTAYAADAGKG
+1917 VT
-1929 QAFTINVV
+1929 I
-1937 DCVNGPGV
+1937 
-1945 EIYSASMASGIVGFF
+1945 
-1960 SADGAANLSDNN
+1960 
-1972 RAYQLITNSTENIT
+1972 
-1986 LNIDRCR
+1986 
-1993 NYAQTLNGFRFTAGI
+1993 
-2008 FGDRYAY
+2008 
-2015 GRTQPATDTYIQNCF
+2015 
-2030 SVTPGQKDREIICM
+2030 
-2044 NSGGSDTLGA
+2044 
-2054 EKTGNNY
+2054 
-2061 YFDDAWAITKQY
+2061 
-2073 ASGGIASDYTNRR
+2073 
-2086 ESRRAYSRMLGYGL
+2086 RM
-2100 FDQRLF
+2100 
-2106 AAVAGPTLG
+2106 
-2115 PVDSS
+2115 
-2120 ATTKYGMY
+2120 M
-2128 YNMTPSNTSIDGHG
+2128 
-2142 IMTETASGKIVGRVI
+2142 
-2157 YDMPY
+2157 
-2162 SYEPYVFNHGGA
+2162 
-2174 KLQQAVK
+2174 
-2181 TRNGGA
+2181 
-2187 SGMDAYART
+2187 
-2196 AYRDFEH
+2196 
-2203 GRTPGGALDG
+2203 
-2213 SFGVSLRQNSGGD
+2213 
-2226 FEVSITDDDRPL
+2226 
-2238 YYEGR
+2238 
-2243 VSVDGRE
+2243 
-2250 VLSGLRFIPKCKG
+2250 
-2263 QGLWDPDLDGTQAY
+2263 
-2277 GAGTT
+2277 
-2282 EGTFQL
+2282 
-2288 PAGLENDT
+2288 
-2296 AGQSI
+2296 
-2301 TLSVRA
+2301 
-2307 VSLFEDTA
+2307 
-2315 PSAWK
+2315 
-2320 QAETV
+2320 AET
-2325 DVSVL
+2325 
-2330 PTPDISIRLTGHEN
+2330 
-2344 AAWSNGWKESA
+2344 
-2355 VYRLSLNNLA
+2355 
-2365 DYAPFGG
+2365 
-2372 WKVVCRL
+2372 
-2379 GSQTVTLDKSRPA
+2379 
-2392 AEIRGGGL
+2392 
-2400 QELIVTASADV
+2400 
-2411 TNGIQPASV
+2411 
-2420 TRTIPIDT
+2420 
-2428 PAYRPDGS
+2428 
-2436 ISSLTASYSGSTA
+2436 
-2449 ADFTV
+2449 
-2454 TAALTVRETTMETP
+2454 
-2468 PVYRI
+2468 
-2473 ELLGTVGGQ
+2473 
-2482 EYVFAQEDVL
+2482 
-2492 TSAGST
+2492 
-2498 VTANFRDL
+2498 
-2506 PVQYFADTV
+2506 
-2515 KNRRVRAWYAAS
+2515 
-2527 GLGPVSTFGETRQS
+2527 
-2541 GDAAV
+2541 
-2546 TLRTYSASGEQQPDR
+2546 
-2561 TIYSHVL
+2561 
-2568 GFPKDFADY
+2568 
-2577 IASTALQIMPLA
+2577 MP
-2589 APVLNAPELS
+2589 
-2599 RSASGSISYRFSWTQ
+2599 
-2614 PGQGAAEARYS
+2614 
-2625 VRLTGITADRARVG
+2625 
-2639 IPLGE
+2639 
-2644 VYTDSAAKE
+2644 
-2653 FTVSADDWQYAAVE
+2653 
-2667 LTVTRLGQAYGEAGL
+2667 
-2682 SASQTCDVKQR
+2682 C
-2693 LPRPGQ
+2693 
-2699 PSVSNPDTNE
+2699 
-2709 LVYDIRWRADGRETG
+2709 
-2724 CAGYRIYVQPKGGQ
+2724 
-2738 AEPLG
+2738 
-2743 GLVPAGGGV
+2743 
-2752 YSVKRSLEQYAGK
+2752 
-2765 TVDLY
+2765 
-2770 LVAAADD
+2770 
-2777 TGYANSPNGI
+2777 
-2787 VYTMTVPERLPAPR
+2787 VPE
-2801 VKWAYSWLG
+2801 
-2810 DTSSDPVAASDFRNG
+2810 
-2825 GLTVTVTPQDAAS
+2825 
-2838 VPPGGSTC
+2838 
-2846 LLRAVIYDEAHRELG
+2846 
-2861 TYPVSAMRES
+2861 
-2871 GDSYV
+2871 
-2876 CALSGLDA
+2876 
-2884 KYAGRSIRFETR
+2884 
-2896 ISRSAGQVSSA
+2896 
-2907 WVEGDTVTLPRVRL
+2907 
-2921 DTPAA
+2921 
-2926 SLANVN
+2926 
-2932 ETVRVTYG
+2932 
-2940 QANLMI
+2940 MI
-2946 YQADWTALLTTLS
+2946 
-2959 WREVENADRYT
+2959 
-2970 ITLTDR
+2970 
-2976 AQTSTLVSVDMSGGQ
+2976 
-2991 PLITVSGQIP
+2991 
-3001 AAESGGWYNVKPGS
+3001 
-3015 TVTGRYSLPGG
+3015 
-3026 SSRYYSCQL
+3026 
-3035 NTMLRVEDGV
+3035 
-3045 FTLKLPNLF
+3045 
-3054 SMTTHDNQ
+3054 
-3062 TLSLSDV
+3062 
-3069 QIRQVSVTADSTSTR
+3069 
-3084 YAASDAAEREFS
+3084 

>member
-1 MTKWRR
+1 MKKDGKRR
-7 KGRKGGFTLVELA
+7 GKGGFTLVELA

-162 NCKGL
+162 SCKGL
-167 YYGSNALSRPAEL
+167 YYGSNALSQPAEL
-180 SGEWLDMDGRASYD
+180 SGEWLDMDSRASYD

-250 YEVKLYSSADEKRL
+250 YEVKLYSSADKALL
-264 LTIRIP
+264 LTIRVP

-282 VTAEDGTT
+282 VTAEDGTK

-295 PLEYDRTAGRAS
+295 PIEYDQTTGRAS

-344 GGTLA
+344 GGKLA

-397 AECEVKAFRHL
+397 TECEVKAFRHL
-408 SNIRYTDTAAEFSV
+408 SNIRYMDKAAEISV

-491 LNDTSIDANAEY
+491 LDATSIDAHAEY

-537 CGYSG
+537 CGYSR
-542 GSLEGD
+542 GSLESD

-563 ADAEGIGGIAGVIEG
+563 ADAEGIGGVAGVIEG
-578 NGRTTGLSVSG
+578 NGKTTGLSASG

-609 RLTVSGTAVKNLAS
+609 SLTVSGTAVKNLTS

-639 LAGRGQ
+639 LAGSGQ
-645 PTGQDLLDCTNEGLV
+645 PTRQDLRDCTNEGLV
-660 LSSADADETSL
+660 LSSADADKTSL

-719 VGYSDGSVLYRCST
+719 VGYSNGSVLYRCST

-743 YVGGIVGGANEGA
+743 YVGGIIGGANEGA
-756 DRLLLSDGTARATA
+756 DSLLLHDGTARVTS

-787 NSSGSV
+787 NSGGSA

-799 TGVAAGYQAY
+799 TGVAAGYQTY
-809 IGGICGANEKSA
+809 IGGICGANEKNA

-838 RRVTGWGATG
+838 RRVTGWGASG
-848 SYAGGLTGYNGGSIV
+848 SYAGGLTGYNSGSIV
-863 FNKKSVV
+863 FDKKSAV

-917 GLAGLNASTALLGQ
+917 GLAGLNASTSLLGQ
-931 TLTVKPAGVQGRYY
+931 TLTVKPASVQGRYY

-954 VDPDTDITVGSLRVD
+954 VDPDTDITVSGLRVD

-995 RAGRTLYALLPGI
+995 RADRALYALLPGI

-1018 VTPSTNPHT
+1018 VTASTNPHT
-1027 VTITSDANSAGR
+1027 VTITADGNSAGR
-1039 LSAVSSNMTI
+1039 LSVVSSNMTI

-1116 EPGADTLRVS
+1116 ESGADTLRVS
-1126 IVGGIVGVGGKNH
+1126 IVGGIVGVNGKNH

-1155 MGGVVGLNEGL
+1155 MGGVVGLNEG
-1166 ITNCTLSGSMGSA
+1166 
-1179 TQDYIGGIAGLN
+1179 
-1191 VGGRTAGTLENC
+1191 
-1203 TAGKNCTVTGR
+1203 
-1214 TAVGG
+1214 
-1219 IVGFNL
+1219 
-1225 SGGRVQ
+1225 
-1231 NCTGS
+1231 
-1236 ANVSGT
+1236 
-1242 GRVGGIAG
+1242 
-1250 ENGGEIVLSGA
+1250 
-1261 KAGARRVT
+1261 
-1269 GTGSGVG
+1269 
-1276 GVIGVN
+1276 
-1282 TATGTLRAADT
+1282 
-1293 GAQGDVIAADSGLT
+1293 
-1307 VRGGSK
+1307 
-1313 AGGIAGI
+1313 
-1320 NCGTLGGVSGSC
+1320 
-1332 LTSQAAEVRA
+1332 
-1342 ESGLAGGIAGA
+1342 
-1353 QEGAAACLRFAKNL
+1353 
-1367 GRVTANT
+1367 RVTANT

-1380 VGIGSA
+1380 VGISSGE
-1386 GSTVE
+1386 STVE
-1391 HCIGNGSVTSSD
+1391 NCYGDGSVASSD

-1411 ENLGRIEDCAVGSG
+1411 ENLGRIQNCAVGSG

-1450 TVTGAEIGDRVTIS
+1450 TVSGAEIGDRVTIS

-1482 DAEVT
+1482 DAEVA

-1521 DFEGFSRYQYLGGV
+1521 DFKGFSRYQYLGGV

-1547 AAGRVENC
+1547 AAGKVENC

-1624 DTSGEIR
+1624 DTTGIIEQ
-1631 RCYLDS
+1631 CYIDNTRT
-1637 GASDSITVKNG
+1637 GSITVKNG

-1655 YNKGTIT
+1655 YNKGTVA
-1662 LSGDGS
+1662 LSGDKS
-1668 TGTLMANVREVSE
+1668 TEALMANVREVSE
-1681 LLANAKDL
+1681 LLANAKSL
-1689 SADSSWVEWKD
+1689 SADSSWVKWED

-1705 ALTYAS
+1705 ELTYAS

-1745 ERCVSGDWLL
+1745 ERCVSGNWLL

-1789 RQLRTGNTN
+1789 RQLRRANTN

-1859 TTFTANWVGASGGIV
+1859 TTFKANWVGASGGIV
-1874 AQLYHAASGQDFN
+1874 AQLYHASSGQDFN

-1892 NHGSLYGRDGRS
+1892 NHGSLYGRNGQS
-1904 VANCANDSGGILG
+1904 VADCANDSGGILG

-1929 QAFTINVV
+1929 QAFTINVA

-1945 EIYSASMASGIVGFF
+1945 EIYSGSMASGIVGFF
-1960 SADGAANLSDNN
+1960 SADGVANITVNS
-1972 RAYQLITNSTENIT
+1972 RAQQLITNATENIT

-1993 NYAQTLNGFRFTAGI
+1993 NYAKTLSGYNFTAGI

-2030 SVTPGQKDREIICM
+2030 SVTPGQKDREIVFM
-2044 NSGGSDTLGA
+2044 HSGGSDTLDA
-2054 EKTGNNY
+2054 KKTGNNY
-2061 YFDDAWAITKQY
+2061 YFDDAWGITNQY
-2073 ASGGIASDYTNRR
+2073 ASGGIASGYARS

-2115 PVDSS
+2115 PVDSF
-2120 ATTKYGMY
+2120 ATTSHGMY

-2142 IMTETASGKIVGRVI
+2142 IMTETSSGKIVGRVI

-2162 SYEPYVFNHGGA
+2162 SYEPYVFDHGGS

-2203 GRTPGGALDG
+2203 GRTDGGALDG
-2213 SFGVSLRQNSGGD
+2213 SFDVSLRQNSEGG

-2263 QGLWDPDLDGTQAY
+2263 QGLWDPELNGTQAY

-2320 QAETV
+2320 QAQTV

-2344 AAWSNGWKESA
+2344 ASRSNGWKESA

-2379 GSQTVTLDKSRPA
+2379 GSQTVTLDKSHPA

-2482 EYVFAQEDVL
+2482 EYVFAHEDVL

-2515 KNRRVRAWYAAS
+2515 QNRRVRAWYAAS
-2527 GLGPVSTFGETRQS
+2527 GLGPVITYGETRQS

-2568 GFPKDFADY
+2568 GSPKDFADY
-2577 IASTALQIMPLA
+2577 IASTALQIKPLA

-2614 PGQGAAEARYS
+2614 PGQGAAKARYS

-2667 LTVTRLGQAYGEAGL
+2667 LTVTRLGQAYGEVGL
-2682 SASQTCDVKQR
+2682 SASQTCLVKQR

-2709 LVYDIRWRADGRETG
+2709 LVYDISWRASGRETG

-2743 GLVPAGGGV
+2743 ALVPAGGGS

-2770 LVAAADD
+2770 LVAEADD

-2810 DTSSDPVAASDFRNG
+2810 DASSDPVAASDFRNG

-2838 VPPGGSTC
+2838 MPPGGSTC
-2846 LLRAVIYDEAHRELG
+2846 LLRAVIYDENLRELG

-2876 CALSGLDA
+2876 CTLSGLDT

-2896 ISRSAGQVSSA
+2896 ISQSAGQVSSA
-2907 WVEGDTVTLPRVRL
+2907 WVEGETVILPRVRL

-2970 ITLTDR
+2970 IILTDQ
-2976 AQTSTLVSVDMSGGQ
+2976 AQKSALVSVDMSGGQ
-2991 PLITVSGQIP
+2991 PLITVSGQTP

-3015 TVTGRYSLPGG
+3015 TVTGRYSLTGG
-3026 SSRYYSCQL
+3026 SIRYYSYQL
-3035 NTMLRVEDGV
+3035 NTMLRAEDGV

>member
-1 MTKWRR
+1 MKKDGKRR
-7 KGRKGGFTLVELA
+7 GKGGFTLVELA
-20 VTLVVLSILFAIA
+20 VTLVILSILFAIA

-162 NCKGL
+162 SCKGL
-167 YYGSNALSRPAEL
+167 YYGSNALSQPAEL
-180 SGEWLDMDGRASYD
+180 SGEWLDMDSRASYD

-227 VNGETLS
+227 VNGETLL

-250 YEVKLYSSADEKRL
+250 YEVKLYSSADKAQL
-264 LTIRIP
+264 LTIRVP

-282 VTAEDGTT
+282 VTAEDGTK

-295 PLEYDRTAGRAS
+295 PIEYDQTTGRAS

-325 SAEDEAA
+325 SGEDEAA

-344 GGTLA
+344 GGKLA

-397 AECEVKAFRHL
+397 TECEVKAFRHL
-408 SNIRYTDTAAEFSV
+408 SNIRYMDKAAEFSV

-435 VYGTAAHGALTVS
+435 VYGTAAHGTLTVS

-491 LNDTSIDANAEY
+491 LADTSIDANAEY

-537 CGYSG
+537 CGYSC
-542 GSLEGD
+542 GSLESD
-548 SVDGADARVR
+548 SVDGEDARVR

-563 ADAEGIGGIAGVIEG
+563 ADAEGIGGVAGVIEG
-578 NGRTTGLSVSG
+578 NGTTTGLSASG

-609 RLTVSGTAVKNLAS
+609 CLTVSGTAVKNLTS

-639 LAGRGQ
+639 LAGSGQ
-645 PTGQDLLDCTNEGLV
+645 PTRQDLRDCTNEGLV
-660 LSSADADETSL
+660 LSSADADKTSL

-719 VGYSDGSVLYRCST
+719 VGYCNGSVLYRCST

-756 DRLLLSDGTARATA
+756 NRLLLHDGTARVTA

-787 NSSGSV
+787 NSGGSI

-809 IGGICGANEKSA
+809 IGGICGANEKNA

-848 SYAGGLTGYNGGSIV
+848 SYAGGLTGYNSGSIV
-863 FNKKSVV
+863 FDKKSVV

-917 GLAGLNASTALLGQ
+917 GLAGLNASTSLLGQ
-931 TLTVKPAGVQGRYY
+931 TLTVKPASVQGRYY

-995 RAGRTLYALLPGI
+995 RAGRALYALLPGI

-1018 VTPSTNPHT
+1018 VTASTNPHT
-1027 VTITSDANSAGR
+1027 VTITADGNQADR
-1039 LSAVSSNMTI
+1039 LTTASNNMTI

-1062 EPQSRMQVVG
+1062 EPQSKMQVVG

-1126 IVGGIVGVGGKNH
+1126 IVGGIVGVGGENH

-1155 MGGVVGLNEGL
+1155 MGGVVGLNEGR
-1166 ITNCTLSGSMGSA
+1166 ITDCTLSGSMGSA

-1191 VGGRTAGTLENC
+1191 VGGRTAGTIKNC

-1214 TAVGG
+1214 TA
-1219 IVGFNL
+1219 
-1225 SGGRVQ
+1225 
-1231 NCTGS
+1231 
-1236 ANVSGT
+1236 
-1242 GRVGGIAG
+1242 
-1250 ENGGEIVLSGA
+1250 
-1261 KAGARRVT
+1261 
-1269 GTGSGVG
+1269 
-1276 GVIGVN
+1276 
-1282 TATGTLRAADT
+1282 
-1293 GAQGDVIAADSGLT
+1293 
-1307 VRGGSK
+1307 
-1313 AGGIAGI
+1313 
-1320 NCGTLGGVSGSC
+1320 
-1332 LTSQAAEVRA
+1332 
-1342 ESGLAGGIAGA
+1342 
-1353 QEGAAACLRFAKNL
+1353 
-1367 GRVTANT
+1367 
-1374 GAAGGI
+1374 
-1380 VGIGSA
+1380 
-1386 GSTVE
+1386 
-1391 HCIGNGSVTSSD
+1391 
-1403 GYAGGIAG
+1403 
-1411 ENLGRIEDCAVGSG
+1411 
-1425 GAAVTLTTRSRT
+1425 
-1437 AAGAVCAVNHKGG
+1437 
-1450 TVTGAEIGDRVTIS
+1450 
-1464 GSAFLLG
+1464 
-1471 ALVGDN
+1471 
-1477 SGTVA
+1477 
-1482 DAEVT
+1482 
-1487 QQPEYDVS
+1487 
-1495 ASALQ
+1495 

-1521 DFEGFSRYQYLGGV
+1521 DFKGFSRYQYLGGV

-1547 AAGRVENC
+1547 AAGKVENC

-1624 DTSGEIR
+1624 DTTGIIEQ
-1631 RCYLDS
+1631 CYIDNTRT
-1637 GASDSITVKNG
+1637 GSITVKNG

-1655 YNKGTIT
+1655 YNKGTVA
-1662 LSGDGS
+1662 LSGDKS
-1668 TGTLMANVREVSE
+1668 TETLMANVREVSE
-1681 LLANAKDL
+1681 LLANAKGL
-1689 SADSSWVEWKD
+1689 SADSSWVKWKD

-1705 ALTYAS
+1705 ELTYAS

-1745 ERCVSGDWLL
+1745 ERCVSGNWLL

-1789 RQLRTGNTN
+1789 RQLRSANTN

-1859 TTFTANWVGASGGIV
+1859 TTFKANWVGASGGIV

-1892 NHGSLYGRDGRS
+1892 NHGSLYGRNGRS
-1904 VANCANDSGGILG
+1904 VNDCANDSGGILG

-1929 QAFTINVV
+1929 QAFTINVA

-1945 EIYSASMASGIVGFF
+1945 EIYSGSMASGIVGFF
-1960 SADGAANLSDNN
+1960 SADGVANITNN
-1972 RAYQLITNSTENIT
+1972 RQAQQLITNATENIT

-1993 NYAQTLNGFRFTAGI
+1993 NYAQTLSGYNFTAGI

-2030 SVTPGQKDREIICM
+2030 SVTPGQKDREIVFM
-2044 NSGGSDTLGA
+2044 HSGGSDTLSA

-2061 YFDDAWAITKQY
+2061 YFDDAWGITNQY
-2073 ASGGIASDYTNRR
+2073 ASGGIASGYARS

-2100 FDQRLF
+2100 FDHRLF
-2106 AAVAGPTLG
+2106 AAVAGPTLT
-2115 PVDSS
+2115 PVDSF
-2120 ATTKYGMY
+2120 ATTAHGMY

-2142 IMTETASGKIVGRVI
+2142 IMTETSSGKIVGRVI

-2174 KLQQAVK
+2174 TLQQAIK

-2203 GRTPGGALDG
+2203 GRTDGALDG
-2213 SFGVSLRQNSGGD
+2213 SFGVSLRQNSEGG

-2250 VLSGLRFIPKCKG
+2250 VLSGLRFVPKCKG
-2263 QGLWDPDLDGTQAY
+2263 QGLWDPELNGTQAY

-2320 QAETV
+2320 QAQTV

-2344 AAWSNGWKESA
+2344 ASRSNGWKDSA

-2365 DYAPFGG
+2365 DYARFSG

-2482 EYVFAQEDVL
+2482 EYVFAHEDVL

-2527 GLGPVSTFGETRQS
+2527 GLGPVITYGETRQS

-2568 GFPKDFADY
+2568 GSPKDFADY
-2577 IASTALQIMPLA
+2577 IAYTALQITPLA

-2614 PGQGAAEARYS
+2614 PGQGAAKARYS

-2667 LTVTRLGQAYGEAGL
+2667 LTVTRLGQAYGEVGL
-2682 SASQTCDVKQR
+2682 SASQTCLVKQR

-2709 LVYDIRWRADGRETG
+2709 LVYDISWRASGSETG

-2743 GLVPAGGGV
+2743 DLVPAGGGS

-2770 LVAAADD
+2770 LVAEADD

-2787 VYTMTVPERLPAPR
+2787 VYTMTVPERLSAPR

-2810 DTSSDPVAASDFRNG
+2810 DASSDPVAASDFRNG

-2838 VPPGGSTC
+2838 MPPGGSTC

-2876 CALSGLDA
+2876 CALSGLDT

-2896 ISRSAGQVSSA
+2896 ISQSAGQVSSA

-2970 ITLTDR
+2970 ITLTDQ
-2976 AQTSTLVSVDMSGGQ
+2976 AQQSATVSVDMSGGQ
-2991 PLITVSGQIP
+2991 PKITVSGQTP

-3015 TVTGRYSLPGG
+3015 TVTGRYSLTGG
-3026 SSRYYSCQL
+3026 SIRYYSCQL
-3035 NTMLRVEDGV
+3035 NTMLRAEDGV
-3045 FTLKLPNLF
+3045 ITLKLPNLF

>member
-1 MTKWRR
+1 MKKDGKRR
-7 KGRKGGFTLVELA
+7 GKGGFTLVELA
-20 VTLVVLSILFAIA
+20 VTLVILSILFAIA

-162 NCKGL
+162 SCKGL
-167 YYGSNALSRPAEL
+167 YYGSNALSQPAEL
-180 SGEWLDMDGRASYD
+180 SGEWLDMDSRASYD

-250 YEVKLYSSADEKRL
+250 YEVKLYSSADKALL
-264 LTIRIP
+264 LTIRVP

-282 VTAEDGTT
+282 VTAEDGTK

-295 PLEYDRTAGRAS
+295 PIEYDQTTGRAS

-349 APAEVYA
+349 APAEIYA

-371 EMYQKSDVIDSNR
+371 EMYQKSDAIDSNR

-397 AECEVKAFRHL
+397 AECEIKAFRHL
-408 SNIRYTDTAAEFSV
+408 SNIRYMDKAAEFSV

-491 LNDTSIDANAEY
+491 LDATSIDANAEY

-523 VDVSSATLRGVGAV
+523 VDVSSSTLRGVGAV
-537 CGYSG
+537 CGYSC

-548 SVDGADARVR
+548 SVDGEDARVQ

-563 ADAEGIGGIAGVIEG
+563 ADAEGIGGVAGVIEG
-578 NGRTTGLSVSG
+578 NGTITGLSASG

-609 RLTVSGTAVKNLAS
+609 SLTVSGTAVKNLTS

-639 LAGRGQ
+639 LAGSGQ
-645 PTGQDLLDCTNEGLV
+645 PTRQDLRDCTNEGLV

-671 AGRYIG
+671 AGRCIG

-684 HASLGGCTSRAGRAA
+684 HASLGSCTSRAGRAA

-719 VGYSDGSVLYRCST
+719 VGYSNGSVLYRCST

-756 DRLLLSDGTARATA
+756 NRLLLQDGTARVTA
-770 NASCVIG
+770 NAACVIG

-787 NSSGSV
+787 NSGGSV

-809 IGGICGANEKSA
+809 IGGICGANEKTA

-863 FNKKSVV
+863 FDKKSAV

-878 VVGRDYVG
+878 VVGRDFVG

-917 GLAGLNASTALLGQ
+917 GLAGLNASTSLLGQ
-931 TLTVKPAGVQGRYY
+931 TLTVKPASVQGRYY

-995 RAGRTLYALLPGI
+995 RADRALYALLPGI

-1018 VTPSTNPHT
+1018 VTASTNPHT
-1027 VTITSDANSAGR
+1027 VTITSDGNSAGR
-1039 LSAVSSNMTI
+1039 LSVVSSNMTI

-1116 EPGADTLRVS
+1116 EPGADELRVS
-1126 IVGGIVGVGGKNH
+1126 IVGGIVGVGGENH

-1166 ITNCTLSGSMGSA
+1166 ITDCTLSGSMGSA

-1191 VGGRTAGTLENC
+1191 VGTLENC

-1236 ANVSGT
+1236 ANVSGA

-1250 ENGGEIVLSGA
+1250 
-1261 KAGARRVT
+1261 
-1269 GTGSGVG
+1269 
-1276 GVIGVN
+1276 
-1282 TATGTLRAADT
+1282 
-1293 GAQGDVIAADSGLT
+1293 
-1307 VRGGSK
+1307 
-1313 AGGIAGI
+1313 I
-1320 NCGTLGGVSGSC
+1320 NRGTLGGASGSC

-1367 GRVTANT
+1367 GRVMANT

-1380 VGIGSA
+1380 VGISSGE
-1386 GSTVE
+1386 STVE
-1391 HCIGNGSVTSSD
+1391 NCYGNGSVASSD

-1411 ENLGRIEDCAVGSG
+1411 ENLGRIQNCAVGSG

-1450 TVTGAEIGDRVTIS
+1450 TVSGAEIGDRITIS

-1482 DAEVT
+1482 DAEVA

-1510 GGTVRSVRVTS
+1510 GGTVRSVCVTS
-1521 DFEGFSRYQYLGGV
+1521 DFKGFSRYQYLGGV

-1547 AAGRVENC
+1547 AAGKVENC

-1583 SGNTVSALTLTAD
+1583 SGNTVSALKLTAD

-1601 TATSSASDKERLST
+1601 TATSSAADKERLST

-1624 DTSGEIR
+1624 DTSGIIEQ
-1631 RCYLDS
+1631 CYIDNTRT
-1637 GASDSITVKNG
+1637 GSITVKNG

-1655 YNKGTIT
+1655 YNKGTVA
-1662 LSGDGS
+1662 LSGDKS
-1668 TGTLMANVREVSE
+1668 TETLMANVREVSE

-1689 SADSSWVEWKD
+1689 SADSSWVKWND

-1705 ALTYAS
+1705 ELTYAS

-1745 ERCVSGDWLL
+1745 ERCVSGNWLL

-1763 VGTGGIIGMN
+1763 VGT
-1773 ESEKDLSFLLN
+1773 
-1784 RAFVG
+1784 
-1789 RQLRTGNTN
+1789 
-1798 RFAGGIIGTQ
+1798 
-1808 TNRTTADWL
+1808 
-1817 IEGCINY
+1817 
-1824 GTVYGCLSHYSG
+1824 G

-1859 TTFTANWVGASGGIV
+1859 TTFKANWVGASGGIV

-1892 NHGSLYGRDGRS
+1892 NHGSLYGRNGRS
-1904 VANCANDSGGILG
+1904 VADCANDSGGILG

-1929 QAFTINVV
+1929 QAFTINVA

-1945 EIYSASMASGIVGFF
+1945 EIYSGSMASGIVGFF
-1960 SADGAANLSDNN
+1960 STDGVANITNN
-1972 RAYQLITNSTENIT
+1972 RQAQQLITNATENIT

-1993 NYAQTLNGFRFTAGI
+1993 NYAKTLSGYNFTAGI

-2030 SVTPGQKDREIICM
+2030 SVTPGQKDREIVFM
-2044 NSGGSDTLGA
+2044 HSGGSDTLSA

-2061 YFDDAWAITKQY
+2061 YFDDAWAITNQY
-2073 ASGGIASDYTNRR
+2073 ASGGIDSNYTNRR

-2100 FDQRLF
+2100 FDHRLF

-2115 PVDSS
+2115 PVDSF
-2120 ATTKYGMY
+2120 ATTAHGMY
-2128 YNMTPSNTSIDGHG
+2128 CNMTPSNTSIDAHG
-2142 IMTETASGKIVGRVI
+2142 IMTETSSGKIVGRVI

-2203 GRTPGGALDG
+2203 GRTDGALDG
-2213 SFGVSLRQNSGGD
+2213 SFGVSLRQNSEGG

-2250 VLSGLRFIPKCKG
+2250 VLSGLRFVPKCKG
-2263 QGLWDPDLDGTQAY
+2263 QGLWDPELNGTQAY
-2277 GAGTT
+2277 GTGTT
-2282 EGTFQL
+2282 DGTFQL
-2288 PAGLENDT
+2288 PADLENVT
-2296 AGQSI
+2296 AGRSI

-2320 QAETV
+2320 QAQTV

-2344 AAWSNGWKESA
+2344 ASRSNGWKESA

-2482 EYVFAQEDVL
+2482 EYVFAHEDVL

-2515 KNRRVRAWYAAS
+2515 QNRRVRAWYAAS
-2527 GLGPVSTFGETRQS
+2527 GLGPVITYGETRQS

-2568 GFPKDFADY
+2568 GSPVDFADY
-2577 IASTALQIMPLA
+2577 IASTALDIKPLA

-2614 PGQGAAEARYS
+2614 PGQGAAAARYS

-2667 LTVTRLGQAYGEAGL
+2667 LTVTRLGQAYGEVGL
-2682 SASQTCDVKQR
+2682 SASQTCLVKQR

-2709 LVYDIRWRADGRETG
+2709 LVYDISWRASGSETG

-2743 GLVPAGGGV
+2743 DLVPAGGGS

-2770 LVAAADD
+2770 LVAEADD

-2787 VYTMTVPERLPAPR
+2787 VYTMTVPERLSAPR

-2810 DTSSDPVAASDFRNG
+2810 DASSDPVAASDFRNG

-2838 VPPGGSTC
+2838 MPPGGSTC

-2871 GDSYV
+2871 GGSYV

-2884 KYAGRSIRFETR
+2884 KYAGRSIHFETR
-2896 ISRSAGQVSSA
+2896 ISQSAGQVSSA
-2907 WVEGDTVTLPRVRL
+2907 WVAGETVTLPRVRL

-2970 ITLTDR
+2970 ITLTDQ
-2976 AQTSTLVSVDMSGGQ
+2976 AQQSALVSVDMSGGQ
-2991 PLITVSGQIP
+2991 PLITVAGQTP

-3015 TVTGRYSLPGG
+3015 TVTGRYSLTGG
-3026 SSRYYSCQL
+3026 SIRYYSCQL
-3035 NTMLRVEDGV
+3035 NTMLRAEDGV
-3045 FTLKLPNLF
+3045 ITLKLPNLF

>member
-1 MTKWRR
+1 MKKDGKRR
-7 KGRKGGFTLVELA
+7 GKGGFTLVELA
-20 VTLVVLSILFAIA
+20 VTLVILSILFAIA

-65 YCRTGGEWESFC
+65 YRRTGGEWESFC

-117 ELSGDGSL
+117 ELSDDGRL

-162 NCKGL
+162 SCKGL
-167 YYGSNALSRPAEL
+167 YYGSNALSQPAEL
-180 SGEWLDMDGRASYD
+180 SGEWLDMDSRASYD

-264 LTIRIP
+264 LTIRVP

-282 VTAEDGTT
+282 VTAEDGTK

-295 PLEYDRTAGRAS
+295 PIEYDQTTGRAS

-325 SAEDEAA
+325 SDKEEAA

-408 SNIRYTDTAAEFSV
+408 SNIRYMNKAAEFSV

-491 LNDTSIDANAEY
+491 LDDTSIDANAAY

-523 VDVSSATLRGVGAV
+523 VDVSSSTLRGVGAV
-537 CGYSG
+537 CGYSC

-548 SVDGADARVR
+548 SVDGEDARVR

-563 ADAEGIGGIAGVIEG
+563 ADAEGIGGVAGVIEG
-578 NGRTTGLSVSG
+578 NGKTTDLSASG

-609 RLTVSGTAVKNLAS
+609 SLTVSGTAVKNLTS

-628 GNRSA
+628 GNRST

-639 LAGRGQ
+639 LAGSGQ

-660 LSSADADETSL
+660 LSSADADETTL
-671 AGRYIG
+671 AGRCIG

-719 VGYSDGSVLYRCST
+719 VGYCDSSVLYRCST

-743 YVGGIVGGANEGA
+743 YVGGIVGGADEGA
-756 DRLLLSDGTARATA
+756 NRLLLQDGTARVTA
-770 NASCVIG
+770 NAACVIG

-787 NSSGSV
+787 NSGGST

-799 TGVAAGYQAY
+799 TGIAAGYQAY
-809 IGGICGANEKSA
+809 IGGICGANEKNA
-821 SIVNCASYVS
+821 SIINCASYVS

-848 SYAGGLTGYNGGSIV
+848 SYAGGLTGYNSGSIV
-863 FNKKSVV
+863 FDKKSAV

-931 TLTVKPAGVQGRYY
+931 TLTVKPASVQGRYY

-995 RAGRTLYALLPGI
+995 RADRALYALLPGI

-1018 VTPSTNPHT
+1018 VTASTNPHT
-1027 VTITSDANSAGR
+1027 VTITADANRADR
-1039 LSAVSSNMTI
+1039 LTTASNNMTI

-1126 IVGGIVGVGGKNH
+1126 IVGGIVGVNGENH

-1155 MGGVVGLNEGL
+1155 MGGVVGLNEGR
-1166 ITNCTLSGSMGSA
+1166 ITDCTLSGSMGSA

-1191 VGGRTAGTLENC
+1191 VGTLENC

-1214 TAVGG
+1214 TALGG
-1219 IVGFNL
+1219 IVGYNL

-1236 ANVSGT
+1236 ANVSGA

-1250 ENGGEIVLSGA
+1250 ENGGVIVLSGA

-1269 GTGSGVG
+1269 GSGSGVG

-1282 TATGTLRAADT
+1282 TATGTLRAADDS
-1293 GAQGDVIAADSGLT
+1293 AQGDVIAADSELT

-1313 AGGIAGI
+1313 VGGIAGI
-1320 NCGTLGGVSGSC
+1320 NRGTLGGVSGSC

-1380 VGIGSA
+1380 VGISSGE
-1386 GSTVE
+1386 STVE
-1391 HCIGNGSVTSSD
+1391 NCYGDGSVASSD

-1411 ENLGRIEDCAVGSG
+1411 ENLGRIQNCTVGSG

-1450 TVTGAEIGDRVTIS
+1450 TVSGAEIGDRVTIS

-1482 DAEVT
+1482 DAEVA

-1624 DTSGEIR
+1624 DTSGIIEQ
-1631 RCYLDS
+1631 CYIDNTRT
-1637 GASDSITVKNG
+1637 GSITVKNG

-1655 YNKGTIT
+1655 YNKGTVA
-1662 LSGDGS
+1662 LSGDKS
-1668 TGTLMANVREVSE
+1668 TETLMANVREVSE

-1689 SADSSWVEWKD
+1689 SADSSWVKWND

-1705 ALTYAS
+1705 ELTYAS

-1745 ERCVSGDWLL
+1745 ERCVSGNWLL

-1789 RQLRTGNTN
+1789 RQLRSANTN

-1859 TTFTANWVGASGGIV
+1859 TTFKANWVGASGGIV
-1874 AQLYHAASGQDFN
+1874 AQLYHASSGQDFN

-1892 NHGSLYGRDGRS
+1892 NHGSLYGRNGRS
-1904 VANCANDSGGILG
+1904 VNDCANDSGGILG

-1929 QAFTINVV
+1929 QAFTINVA

-1945 EIYSASMASGIVGFF
+1945 EIYSGSMASGIVGFF
-1960 SADGAANLSDNN
+1960 STDGVANITDNR
-1972 RAYQLITNSTENIT
+1972 RAQQLITNATENIT

-1993 NYAQTLNGFRFTAGI
+1993 NYAQTLTGYNFTAGI

-2030 SVTPGQKDREIICM
+2030 SVTPGTKDREIICM
-2044 NSGGSDTLGA
+2044 DSGGSDTLGA
-2054 EKTGNNY
+2054 EKAGNNY
-2061 YFDDAWAITKQY
+2061 YFDDAWGITNQY
-2073 ASGGIASDYTNRR
+2073 ASGGIVSGYARS

-2115 PVDSS
+2115 PVDSF
-2120 ATTKYGMY
+2120 ATTSHGMY
-2128 YNMTPSNTSIDGHG
+2128 YNMTPSNTSIDEHG
-2142 IMTETASGKIVGRVI
+2142 IMTETASGRIVGRVI

-2196 AYRDFEH
+2196 AYREFEH
-2203 GRTPGGALDG
+2203 GRTDTGALDG
-2213 SFGVSLRQNSGGD
+2213 SFGVSLRQNSEGG

-2243 VSVDGRE
+2243 VSVDGTE
-2250 VLSGLRFIPKCKG
+2250 VLSGLRFIPRCKG

-2288 PAGLENDT
+2288 PAGLETET
-2296 AGQSI
+2296 AGRTI

-2307 VSLFEDTA
+2307 VSLFEGTA

-2320 QAETV
+2320 QAQTV

-2344 AAWSNGWKESA
+2344 ASRSNGWKESA

-2365 DYAPFGG
+2365 DYAPLSG

-2482 EYVFAQEDVL
+2482 EYVFAHEDVL

-2515 KNRRVRAWYAAS
+2515 TNRRVRAWYAAS
-2527 GLGPVSTFGETRQS
+2527 GLGPVITYGETRQS

-2577 IASTALQIMPLA
+2577 IAYTELQITPLA
-2589 APVLNAPELS
+2589 APVLNEPELS

-2614 PGQGAAEARYS
+2614 PGQGAADACYS
-2625 VRLTGITADRARVG
+2625 VRLTGITADHARVG

-2667 LTVTRLGQAYGEAGL
+2667 LTVTRLGQAYGEVGL

-2709 LVYDIRWRADGRETG
+2709 LVYDISWRADGRETG

-2743 GLVPAGGGV
+2743 ALVPAGGGS
-2752 YSVKRSLEQYAGK
+2752 YSVKRSLEPYAGK

-2770 LVAAADD
+2770 LVAEADD

-2801 VKWAYSWLG
+2801 VKWAYSWLEKA
-2810 DTSSDPVAASDFRNG
+2810 SSDPVPASAFRNG

-2846 LLRAVIYDEAHRELG
+2846 LLRAVIYDENLRELG

-2871 GDSYV
+2871 GGSYV
-2876 CALSGLDA
+2876 CTLSGLDT

-2896 ISRSAGQVSSA
+2896 ISQSAGQVSSA
-2907 WVEGDTVTLPRVRL
+2907 WVEGETVTLPRVRL

-2970 ITLTDR
+2970 IILTDQ
-2976 AQTSTLVSVDMSGGQ
+2976 AQQSALVSVDMSGGA
-2991 PLITVSGQIP
+2991 PKITVAGQTP

-3015 TVTGRYSLPGG
+3015 TVTGRYSLTGG
-3026 SSRYYSCQL
+3026 SIRYYSYQL
-3035 NTMLRVEDGV
+3035 NTMLRAEDGV
-3045 FTLKLPNLF
+3045 ITLKLPNLF

>member
-1 MTKWRR
+1 MEKDGKRR
-7 KGRKGGFTLVELA
+7 GKGGFTLVELA
-20 VTLVVLSILFAIA
+20 VTLVILSILFAIA

-162 NCKGL
+162 SCKGL
-167 YYGSNALSRPAEL
+167 YYGSNALSQPAEL
-180 SGEWLDMDGRASYD
+180 SGEWLDMDSRASYD

-250 YEVKLYSSADEKRL
+250 YEVKLYSSADKALL
-264 LTIRIP
+264 LTIRVP

-282 VTAEDGTT
+282 VTAEDGTK

-295 PLEYDRTAGRAS
+295 PIEYDQTTGRAS

-325 SAEDEAA
+325 SDEDEAA

-344 GGTLA
+344 GGKLA

-397 AECEVKAFRHL
+397 TECEVKAFRHL
-408 SNIRYTDTAAEFSV
+408 SNIRYMNKAAEFSV

-435 VYGTAAHGALTVS
+435 VYGTAAHGTLTVS

-491 LNDTSIDANAEY
+491 LDDTSIDAHAEY

-523 VDVSSATLRGVGAV
+523 VDVSSSTLKGVGAV
-537 CGYSG
+537 CGYSC

-548 SVDGADARVR
+548 SVDGEDARVR

-563 ADAEGIGGIAGVIEG
+563 ADAEGIGGVAGVIEG
-578 NGRTTGLSVSG
+578 NGTITGLSASG

-609 RLTVSGTAVKNLAS
+609 SLTVSGTPVKNLTS

-639 LAGRGQ
+639 LAGSGQ
-645 PTGQDLLDCTNEGLV
+645 PTRQDLRDCTNEGLV
-660 LSSADADETSL
+660 LSSADADKTSL

-756 DRLLLSDGTARATA
+756 DKLLLQDGTARVTA
-770 NASCVIG
+770 NAACVIG

-787 NSSGSV
+787 NSGGSV

-809 IGGICGANEKSA
+809 IGGICGANEKNA
-821 SIVNCASYVS
+821 DIVNCASYVS

-848 SYAGGLTGYNGGSIV
+848 SYAGGLTGYNGGKIV
-863 FNKKSVV
+863 FDKKSVV

-931 TLTVKPAGVQGRYY
+931 TLTVKPASVQGRYY

-954 VDPDTDITVGSLRVD
+954 VDPDTDITVGGLRVD

-995 RAGRTLYALLPGI
+995 RDGRALYALLPGI

-1018 VTPSTNPHT
+1018 VTASTNPHT
-1027 VTITSDANSAGR
+1027 VTITSDGNSAGK

-1062 EPQSRMQVVG
+1062 EPQSRMQVVR

-1126 IVGGIVGVGGKNH
+1126 IVGG
-1139 VIDRCASRGT
+1139 
-1149 MNGLDA
+1149 
-1155 MGGVVGLNEGL
+1155 
-1166 ITNCTLSGSMGSA
+1166 
-1179 TQDYIGGIAGLN
+1179 
-1191 VGGRTAGTLENC
+1191 
-1203 TAGKNCTVTGR
+1203 
-1214 TAVGG
+1214 
-1219 IVGFNL
+1219 
-1225 SGGRVQ
+1225 
-1231 NCTGS
+1231 
-1236 ANVSGT
+1236 
-1242 GRVGGIAG
+1242 
-1250 ENGGEIVLSGA
+1250 
-1261 KAGARRVT
+1261 
-1269 GTGSGVG
+1269 
-1276 GVIGVN
+1276 
-1282 TATGTLRAADT
+1282 
-1293 GAQGDVIAADSGLT
+1293 
-1307 VRGGSK
+1307 
-1313 AGGIAGI
+1313 
-1320 NCGTLGGVSGSC
+1320 
-1332 LTSQAAEVRA
+1332 
-1342 ESGLAGGIAGA
+1342 
-1353 QEGAAACLRFAKNL
+1353 
-1367 GRVTANT
+1367 
-1374 GAAGGI
+1374 
-1380 VGIGSA
+1380 
-1386 GSTVE
+1386 
-1391 HCIGNGSVTSSD
+1391 
-1403 GYAGGIAG
+1403 
-1411 ENLGRIEDCAVGSG
+1411 
-1425 GAAVTLTTRSRT
+1425 
-1437 AAGAVCAVNHKGG
+1437 
-1450 TVTGAEIGDRVTIS
+1450 
-1464 GSAFLLG
+1464 
-1471 ALVGDN
+1471 
-1477 SGTVA
+1477 
-1482 DAEVT
+1482 
-1487 QQPEYDVS
+1487 
-1495 ASALQ
+1495 
-1500 VGGAVGINRP
+1500 
-1510 GGTVRSVRVTS
+1510 
-1521 DFEGFSRYQYLGGV
+1521 V
-1535 VGQNCAPSSDGT
+1535 VGQNCAPSSDGM
-1547 AAGRVENC
+1547 AAGKVENC

-1624 DTSGEIR
+1624 DTSGIIEQ
-1631 RCYLDS
+1631 CYIDNTRT
-1637 GASDSITVKNG
+1637 GAITVKNG

-1655 YNKGTIT
+1655 YNKGTVA
-1662 LSGDGS
+1662 LSGDKS
-1668 TGTLMANVREVSE
+1668 TETLMANVREVSE

-1689 SADSSWVEWKD
+1689 SADSSWVKWND

-1705 ALTYAS
+1705 ELTYAS

-1745 ERCVSGDWLL
+1745 ERCVSGNWLL

-1773 ESEKDLSFLLN
+1773 ESEKNLSFLLN

-1789 RQLRTGNTN
+1789 RQLRSANTN

-1859 TTFTANWVGASGGIV
+1859 TTFKANWVGASGGIV
-1874 AQLYHAASGQDFN
+1874 AQLYHASSGQDFN

-1892 NHGSLYGRDGRS
+1892 NHGSLYGRNGRS
-1904 VANCANDSGGILG
+1904 VADCANDSGGILG

-1929 QAFTINVV
+1929 QAFTINVA

-1945 EIYSASMASGIVGFF
+1945 EIYSGSMASGIVGFF
-1960 SADGAANLSDNN
+1960 SADGVANITVN
-1972 RAYQLITNSTENIT
+1972 RQAQQLITNATENIT

-1993 NYAQTLNGFRFTAGI
+1993 NYAQTLSGYNFTAGI

-2030 SVTPGQKDREIICM
+2030 SVTPGQKDREIVFM
-2044 NSGGSDTLGA
+2044 HSGGSDTLGA

-2061 YFDDAWAITKQY
+2061 YFDDAWGITNQY
-2073 ASGGIASDYTNRR
+2073 ASGGIASDYTRR

-2100 FDQRLF
+2100 FDHRLF

-2115 PVDSS
+2115 PVDSF

-2128 YNMTPSNTSIDGHG
+2128 CNMTPSNTSIDAHG
-2142 IMTETASGKIVGRVI
+2142 IMTETSSGKIVGRVI

-2162 SYEPYVFNHGGA
+2162 SYEPYVFNHGGST
-2174 KLQQAVK
+2174 LQQAVK

-2203 GRTPGGALDG
+2203 GRTDTGALDG
-2213 SFGVSLRQNSGGD
+2213 SFDVSLRQNSEGG

-2250 VLSGLRFIPKCKG
+2250 VLSGLRFVPKCKG
-2263 QGLWDPDLDGTQAY
+2263 QGLWDPELNGTQAY

-2288 PAGLENDT
+2288 PADLENDT
-2296 AGQSI
+2296 AGQKI

-2320 QAETV
+2320 QAQTV

-2344 AAWSNGWKESA
+2344 ASRSNGWKDSA

-2392 AEIRGGGL
+2392 AEIRVGGL

-2482 EYVFAQEDVL
+2482 EYVFAHEDVL

-2527 GLGPVSTFGETRQS
+2527 GLGPVITYGETRQS

-2577 IASTALQIMPLA
+2577 IASTALNITPLA

-2614 PGQGAAEARYS
+2614 PGQGAAKARYS

-2667 LTVTRLGQAYGEAGL
+2667 LTVTRLGQAYGEVGL
-2682 SASQTCDVKQR
+2682 SASQTCLVKQR

-2709 LVYDIRWRADGRETG
+2709 LVYDIRWRASGSETG

-2743 GLVPAGGGV
+2743 DLVPAGGGS

-2770 LVAAADD
+2770 LVAEADD

-2787 VYTMTVPERLPAPR
+2787 VYTMTVPERLSAPR

-2810 DTSSDPVAASDFRNG
+2810 DASSDPVAASDFRNG

-2838 VPPGGSTC
+2838 MPPGGSTC
-2846 LLRAVIYDEAHRELG
+2846 LLRAVIYDENHRELG

-2871 GDSYV
+2871 GGSYV

-2896 ISRSAGQVSSA
+2896 ISQSAGQVSSA
-2907 WVEGDTVTLPRVRL
+2907 WVEGETVILPRVRL

-2970 ITLTDR
+2970 ITLTD
-2976 AQTSTLVSVDMSGGQ
+2976 QTHQSASVSVDMSGGQ
-2991 PLITVSGQIP
+2991 PKITVSGQTP

-3015 TVTGRYSLPGG
+3015 TVTGRYSLTGG
-3026 SSRYYSCQL
+3026 SIRYYSYQL
-3035 NTMLRVEDGV
+3035 NTMLRAEDGV
-3045 FTLKLPNLF
+3045 ITLKLPNLF

>member
-1 MTKWRR
+1 MKKDGKRR
-7 KGRKGGFTLVELA
+7 GKGGFTLVELA
-20 VTLVVLSILFAIA
+20 VTLVILSILFAIA

-102 RIYGIRLDA
+102 RIYGICLDA

-162 NCKGL
+162 SCKGL
-167 YYGSNALSRPAEL
+167 YYGSNALSQPAEL
-180 SGEWLDMDGRASYD
+180 SGEWLDMDSRASYD

-250 YEVKLYSSADEKRL
+250 YEVKLYSSADKALL
-264 LTIRIP
+264 LTIRVP

-282 VTAEDGTT
+282 VTAEDGTK

-295 PLEYDRTAGRAS
+295 PIEYDQTTGRAS

-325 SAEDEAA
+325 SDEEKAA

-397 AECEVKAFRHL
+397 TECEVKAFRHL
-408 SNIRYTDTAAEFSV
+408 SNIRYMDKTAEFSV

-491 LNDTSIDANAEY
+491 LDDTSIDAHAEY

-537 CGYSG
+537 CGYSC
-542 GSLEGD
+542 GSLESD
-548 SVDGADARVR
+548 SVDGEDARVR

-563 ADAEGIGGIAGVIEG
+563 ANAQGIGGVAGVIEG
-578 NGRTTGLSVSG
+578 NGTTTGLSASG

-609 RLTVSGTAVKNLAS
+609 SLTVSGTAVKNLTS

-639 LAGRGQ
+639 LAGSGQ
-645 PTGQDLLDCTNEGLV
+645 PTRQDLRDCTNEGLV
-660 LSSADADETSL
+660 LSSADADKTSL

-719 VGYSDGSVLYRCST
+719 VGYSNGSVLYRCST

-756 DRLLLSDGTARATA
+756 NKLLLSDGTARVTA
-770 NASCVIG
+770 NAACVIG

-787 NSSGSV
+787 NSGGSV

-809 IGGICGANEKSA
+809 IGGICGANEKKA

-848 SYAGGLTGYNGGSIV
+848 SYAGGLTGYNGGRIV
-863 FNKKSVV
+863 FDKKSVV

-931 TLTVKPAGVQGRYY
+931 TLTVKPASVQGRYY

-954 VDPDTDITVGSLRVD
+954 VNPDTDITVGSLRVD

-995 RAGRTLYALLPGI
+995 RANRALYALLPGI

-1018 VTPSTNPHT
+1018 VTASTNPHT
-1027 VTITSDANSAGR
+1027 VTITSDGNSAGR
-1039 LSAVSSNMTI
+1039 LSVVSSNMTI

-1062 EPQSRMQVVG
+1062 EPQSKMQVVG

-1104 QGHEDAAQALSD
+1104 QDHEDAAQALSD

-1126 IVGGIVGVGGKNH
+1126 IVGGI
-1139 VIDRCASRGT
+1139 
-1149 MNGLDA
+1149 
-1155 MGGVVGLNEGL
+1155 
-1166 ITNCTLSGSMGSA
+1166 
-1179 TQDYIGGIAGLN
+1179 
-1191 VGGRTAGTLENC
+1191 
-1203 TAGKNCTVTGR
+1203 
-1214 TAVGG
+1214 
-1219 IVGFNL
+1219 
-1225 SGGRVQ
+1225 
-1231 NCTGS
+1231 
-1236 ANVSGT
+1236 
-1242 GRVGGIAG
+1242 
-1250 ENGGEIVLSGA
+1250 
-1261 KAGARRVT
+1261 
-1269 GTGSGVG
+1269 
-1276 GVIGVN
+1276 
-1282 TATGTLRAADT
+1282 
-1293 GAQGDVIAADSGLT
+1293 
-1307 VRGGSK
+1307 
-1313 AGGIAGI
+1313 
-1320 NCGTLGGVSGSC
+1320 
-1332 LTSQAAEVRA
+1332 
-1342 ESGLAGGIAGA
+1342 AGA
-1353 QEGAAACLRFAKNL
+1353 QEGAAARLRFAKNL

-1380 VGIGSA
+1380 VGISSGE
-1386 GSTVE
+1386 STVE
-1391 HCIGNGSVTSSD
+1391 NCYGNGSVASSD

-1411 ENLGRIEDCAVGSG
+1411 ENLGRIQNCAVGS
-1425 GAAVTLTTRSRT
+1425 
-1437 AAGAVCAVNHKGG
+1437 
-1450 TVTGAEIGDRVTIS
+1450 GAEIGDRITIS

-1482 DAEVT
+1482 DAEVA

-1521 DFEGFSRYQYLGGV
+1521 DFKGFSRYQYLGGV

-1547 AAGRVENC
+1547 AAGKVENC

-1624 DTSGEIR
+1624 DTSGIIEQ
-1631 RCYLDS
+1631 CYIDNTRT
-1637 GASDSITVKNG
+1637 GSITVKNG

-1655 YNKGTIT
+1655 YNKGTVA
-1662 LSGDGS
+1662 LSGDKS
-1668 TGTLMANVREVSE
+1668 TETLMANVREVSE

-1689 SADSSWVEWKD
+1689 SADSSWVKWND

-1705 ALTYAS
+1705 ELTYAS

-1745 ERCVSGDWLL
+1745 ERCVSGNWLL

-1789 RQLRTGNTN
+1789 RQLRNANTN

-1844 NGGTLE
+1844 NGGTIE

-1859 TTFTANWVGASGGIV
+1859 TTFKANWVGASGGIV
-1874 AQLYHAASGQDFN
+1874 AQLYHASSGQDFN

-1892 NHGSLYGRDGRS
+1892 NHGSLYGRNGRS
-1904 VANCANDSGGILG
+1904 VNDCANDSGGILG

-1929 QAFTINVV
+1929 QAFTINVA

-1945 EIYSASMASGIVGFF
+1945 EIYSGSMASGIVGFF
-1960 SADGAANLSDNN
+1960 SADGVANITVN
-1972 RAYQLITNSTENIT
+1972 RQAQQLITNATENIT

-1993 NYAQTLNGFRFTAGI
+1993 NYAQTLSGYNFTAGI

-2030 SVTPGQKDREIICM
+2030 SVTPGQKDREIVFM
-2044 NSGGSDTLGA
+2044 HSGGSDTLDA
-2054 EKTGNNY
+2054 KKTGNNY
-2061 YFDDAWAITKQY
+2061 YFDDAWAITRQD
-2073 ASGGIASDYTNRR
+2073 ASGGIDSDYTNRR

-2100 FDQRLF
+2100 FDHRLF
-2106 AAVAGPTLG
+2106 AAAAGPTLG
-2115 PVDSS
+2115 PVDSF

-2128 YNMTPSNTSIDGHG
+2128 CNMTPSNTSIDKHG
-2142 IMTETASGKIVGRVI
+2142 IMTETSSGKIVGRVI

-2162 SYEPYVFNHGGA
+2162 SYEPYVFNHGGSR
-2174 KLQQAVK
+2174 LQQAIK

-2203 GRTPGGALDG
+2203 GRTDGGALDG
-2213 SFGVSLRQNSGGD
+2213 SFGVSLRQNSEGG

-2243 VSVDGRE
+2243 VSVDGKE
-2250 VLSGLRFIPKCKG
+2250 VLSGLRFVPNQKG
-2263 QGLWDPDLDGTQAY
+2263 QGLWDPELNGTQAY

-2320 QAETV
+2320 QAQTV

-2330 PTPDISIRLTGHEN
+2330 PTPDISIRLTEHEN
-2344 AAWSNGWKESA
+2344 ASRSNGWKDSA

-2365 DYAPFGG
+2365 DYAPFSD

-2482 EYVFAQEDVL
+2482 EYVFAHEDVL

-2515 KNRRVRAWYAAS
+2515 TNRRVRAWYAAS
-2527 GLGPVSTFGETRQS
+2527 GLGPVITYGETRQS

-2568 GFPKDFADY
+2568 GSPKDFADY
-2577 IASTALQIMPLA
+2577 IAYTELQIKPLA

-2614 PGQGAAEARYS
+2614 PGQGAAKARYS

-2667 LTVTRLGQAYGEAGL
+2667 LTVTRLGQAYGEVGL
-2682 SASQTCDVKQR
+2682 SASQTCLVKQR

-2709 LVYDIRWRADGRETG
+2709 LVYDISWRASGSETG

-2743 GLVPAGGGV
+2743 SLVPVGGGS

-2770 LVAAADD
+2770 LVAEADD

-2787 VYTMTVPERLPAPR
+2787 VYTMTVPERLSAPR

-2810 DTSSDPVAASDFRNG
+2810 DASSDPVAASDFRNG

-2838 VPPGGSTC
+2838 MPPGGSTC
-2846 LLRAVIYDEAHRELG
+2846 LLRAVIYDENHRELG

-2871 GDSYV
+2871 GGSYV
-2876 CALSGLDA
+2876 CALSGLDT

-2896 ISRSAGQVSSA
+2896 ISQSAGQVSSA

-2970 ITLTDR
+2970 ITLTDQ
-2976 AQTSTLVSVDMSGGQ
+2976 AHQSASVSVDMSGGQ
-2991 PLITVSGQIP
+2991 PLITVSGQTP

-3015 TVTGRYSLPGG
+3015 TVTGRYSLTGG
-3026 SSRYYSCQL
+3026 SIRYYSYQL
-3035 NTMLRVEDGV
+3035 NTMLRAEDGV
-3045 FTLKLPNLF
+3045 ITLKLPNLF

>member
-1 MTKWRR
+1 MKKDGKRR
-7 KGRKGGFTLVELA
+7 GKGGFTLVELA
-20 VTLVVLSILFAIA
+20 VTLVILSILFAIA

-167 YYGSNALSRPAEL
+167 YYGSNALSQPAEL

-250 YEVKLYSSADEKRL
+250 YEVKLYSSADKALL
-264 LTIRIP
+264 LTIRVP
-270 GSALKTGAQPLE
+270 GSALKTGAQLLE
-282 VTAEDGTT
+282 VTDEDGTT

-295 PLEYDRTAGRAS
+295 PLEYDQTTGRAS

-397 AECEVKAFRHL
+397 TECEVKAFRHL

-470 GGLLNRIAAVFTG
+470 GGLLNRIAAIFTG

-491 LNDTSIDANAEY
+491 LDDTSIDANAEY

-523 VDVSSATLRGVGAV
+523 VDAASSTLKGVGAV

-542 GSLEGD
+542 GSLESD
-548 SVDGADARVR
+548 SVDGEDASVR

-578 NGRTTGLSVSG
+578 NGKTAGLSVSG

-609 RLTVSGTAVKNLAS
+609 RLTVSGTAVKNLTS

-639 LAGRGQ
+639 LAGSGQ
-645 PTGQDLLDCTNEGLV
+645 PTVQDLRDCTNEGLV
-660 LSSADADETSL
+660 LSSADADKTSL

-719 VGYSDGSVLYRCST
+719 AGYCDGSVLYRCST

-743 YVGGIVGGANEGA
+743 YVGGIVGGADEGA
-756 DRLLLSDGTARATA
+756 NRLLLHDGTARVTA
-770 NASCVIG
+770 NAACVIG

-787 NSSGSV
+787 NSSGST

-809 IGGICGANEKSA
+809 IGGICGANEKNA

-848 SYAGGLTGYNGGSIV
+848 SYAGGLTGYNSGRIV
-863 FNKKSVV
+863 FDRNTSAV

-878 VVGRDYVG
+878 VVGRNYVG

-931 TLTVKPAGVQGRYY
+931 TLTVKPASVQGRYY

-954 VDPDTDITVGSLRVD
+954 VNPDTDITVGSLRVD

-987 QRTYTEKD
+987 QRTFTEKD
-995 RAGRTLYALLPGI
+995 RAGRALYALLPGI

-1018 VTPSTNPHT
+1018 VTASTNPHT
-1027 VTITSDANSAGR
+1027 VTITADGNSAGR
-1039 LSAVSSNMTI
+1039 LSVVSSNMTI

-1126 IVGGIVGVGGKNH
+1126 IVGGIVGVNGKNH

-1155 MGGVVGLNEGL
+1155 MGGVVGLNEGR
-1166 ITNCTLSGSMGSA
+1166 ITDCTLSGSMGSA

-1191 VGGRTAGTLENC
+1191 VGTIKNC

-1225 SGGRVQ
+1225 SGGQVQ

-1242 GRVGGIAG
+1242 GRVGGIA
-1250 ENGGEIVLSGA
+1250 
-1261 KAGARRVT
+1261 
-1269 GTGSGVG
+1269 
-1276 GVIGVN
+1276 
-1282 TATGTLRAADT
+1282 
-1293 GAQGDVIAADSGLT
+1293 
-1307 VRGGSK
+1307 
-1313 AGGIAGI
+1313 
-1320 NCGTLGGVSGSC
+1320 
-1332 LTSQAAEVRA
+1332 
-1342 ESGLAGGIAGA
+1342 
-1353 QEGAAACLRFAKNL
+1353 
-1367 GRVTANT
+1367 
-1374 GAAGGI
+1374 
-1380 VGIGSA
+1380 
-1386 GSTVE
+1386 
-1391 HCIGNGSVTSSD
+1391 
-1403 GYAGGIAG
+1403 
-1411 ENLGRIEDCAVGSG
+1411 

-1450 TVTGAEIGDRVTIS
+1450 TVSGAEIGDRVTIS

-1482 DAEVT
+1482 DAEVV

-1510 GGTVRSVRVTS
+1510 GGTVSSVCVTS
-1521 DFEGFSRYQYLGGV
+1521 DFKGFSRYQYLGGV

-1547 AAGRVENC
+1547 AAGKVENC

-1624 DTSGEIR
+1624 DTSGIIEQ
-1631 RCYLDS
+1631 CYIDNTRT
-1637 GASDSITVKNG
+1637 GAITVKNG

-1655 YNKGTIT
+1655 YNKGTVA
-1662 LSGDGS
+1662 LSGDKS
-1668 TGTLMANVREVSE
+1668 TETLMANVREVSE

-1689 SADSSWVEWKD
+1689 SADSSWVKWED

-1705 ALTYAS
+1705 ELTYAS

-1745 ERCVSGDWLL
+1745 ERCVSGNWLL

-1773 ESEKDLSFLLN
+1773 ESEKNLSFLLN

-1859 TTFTANWVGASGGIV
+1859 TTFQANWVGASGGIV

-1904 VANCANDSGGILG
+1904 VDDCANDSGGILG

-1945 EIYSASMASGIVGFF
+1945 EIYSGSMASGIVGFF

-1993 NYAQTLNGFRFTAGI
+1993 NYAQTLSGYNFTAGI

-2030 SVTPGQKDREIICM
+2030 SVTPGQKDREIVFM
-2044 NSGGSDTLGA
+2044 HSGGSDTLGA

-2061 YFDDAWAITKQY
+2061 YFDDAWGITNQY
-2073 ASGGIASDYTNRR
+2073 ASGGIASDYANRR

-2106 AAVAGPTLG
+2106 AAVAGPTLR

-2120 ATTKYGMY
+2120 ATTSHGMY
-2128 YNMTPSNTSIDGHG
+2128 YNMTSSNTSIDGHG
-2142 IMTETASGKIVGRVI
+2142 IMTETSSGKIVGRVI

-2162 SYEPYVFNHGGA
+2162 SYEPYVFDHGGST
-2174 KLQQAVK
+2174 LQQAIK

-2203 GRTPGGALDG
+2203 GRTDGGALDG

-2243 VSVDGRE
+2243 VSVDGKE

-2288 PAGLENDT
+2288 PDGLDTDT
-2296 AGQSI
+2296 AGRKI

-2372 WKVVCRL
+2372 WRVVCRL

-2436 ISSLTASYSGSTA
+2436 IRSLTASYSGSTA

-2482 EYVFAQEDVL
+2482 EYVFAHEDVL

-2527 GLGPVSTFGETRQS
+2527 GLGPVITYGETRQS

-2568 GFPKDFADY
+2568 GSPKDFADY
-2577 IASTALQIMPLA
+2577 IAYTELHITPLA

-2693 LPRPGQ
+2693 FPRPGQ

-2709 LVYDIRWRADGRETG
+2709 LVYDISWRADGRETG

-2743 GLVPAGGGV
+2743 GLVSAGGGS

-2765 TVDLY
+2765 TIDLY
-2770 LVAAADD
+2770 LVAEADD

-2810 DTSSDPVAASDFRNG
+2810 DASSDPVAASDFRNG

-2846 LLRAVIYDEAHRELG
+2846 LLRAVIYDEEHRELG

-2871 GDSYV
+2871 GGSYV
-2876 CALSGLDA
+2876 CALSGLDT

-2896 ISRSAGQVSSA
+2896 ISQSAGQVSSA

-2976 AQTSTLVSVDMSGGQ
+2976 AQTSTLVSVDMSGGA
-2991 PLITVSGQIP
+2991 PLITVSGQNP

-3026 SSRYYSCQL
+3026 GSRYYSYQL
-3035 NTMLRVEDGV
+3035 NTMLQAEDGV

-3069 QIRQVSVTADSTSTR
+3069 QIRQVSVIADSTSTR
-3084 YAASDAAEREFS
+3084 YAASNAAEREFS

>member
-1 MTKWRR
+1 MKKDGKRR
-7 KGRKGGFTLVELA
+7 GKGGFTLVELA
-20 VTLVVLSILFAIA
+20 VTLVILSILFAIA

-162 NCKGL
+162 SCKGL
-167 YYGSNALSRPAEL
+167 YYGSNALSQPAEL
-180 SGEWLDMDGRASYD
+180 SGEWLDMDSRASYD

-250 YEVKLYSSADEKRL
+250 YEVKLYSSADKAQL
-264 LTIRIP
+264 LTIRVP

-282 VTAEDGTT
+282 VTVEDGTK

-295 PLEYDRTAGRAS
+295 PIEYDQTTGRAS

-325 SAEDEAA
+325 SDEDEAA

-349 APAEVYA
+349 TPAEIYA

-371 EMYQKSDVIDSNR
+371 EMYQKSDVIDSNH

-397 AECEVKAFRHL
+397 TECEVKAFRHL
-408 SNIRYTDTAAEFSV
+408 SNIRYMNKAAEFSV

-491 LNDTSIDANAEY
+491 LDDTSIDAHAAY

-537 CGYSG
+537 CGYSR
-542 GSLEGD
+542 GSLESD
-548 SVDGADARVR
+548 SVDGEDARVR

-563 ADAEGIGGIAGVIEG
+563 ADAEGIGGVAGVIEG
-578 NGRTTGLSVSG
+578 NGTTTGLSASG

-609 RLTVSGTAVKNLAS
+609 SLTVSGTAVKNLTS

-639 LAGRGQ
+639 LAGSGQ
-645 PTGQDLLDCTNEGLV
+645 PTRQDLRDCTNEGLV
-660 LSSADADETSL
+660 LSSADADKTSL

-677 GIVGYAY
+677 GIVG
-684 HASLGGCTSRAGRAA
+684 
-699 DYEYTQAD
+699 
-707 RSRLRGR
+707 
-714 YVGGI
+714 VGG
-719 VGYSDGSVLYRCST
+719 
-733 GADGYVLGSE
+733 E
-743 YVGGIVGGANEGA
+743 
-756 DRLLLSDGTARATA
+756 
-770 NASCVIG
+770 
-777 NSYVGGIIGR
+777 
-787 NSSGSV
+787 
-793 IENCVN
+793 
-799 TGVAAGYQAY
+799 
-809 IGGICGANEKSA
+809 
-821 SIVNCASYVS
+821 
-831 DTDGAVY
+831 
-838 RRVTGWGATG
+838 
-848 SYAGGLTGYNGGSIV
+848 
-863 FNKKSVV
+863 
-870 STRSVAGI
+870 
-878 VVGRDYVG
+878 
-886 GLVGYNDADGTIDVD
+886 
-901 YTLIGGS
+901 
-908 VFASGDCAG
+908 
-917 GLAGLNASTALLGQ
+917 
-931 TLTVKPAGVQGRYY
+931 
-945 VGGAIGANV
+945 
-954 VDPDTDITVGSLRVD
+954 
-969 NSLGSVTAEAFCG
+969 
-982 GLIGY
+982 
-987 QRTYTEKD
+987 
-995 RAGRTLYALLPGI
+995 
-1008 AENGDNVPGA
+1008 
-1018 VTPSTNPHT
+1018 
-1027 VTITSDANSAGR
+1027 
-1039 LSAVSSNMTI
+1039 
-1049 RAYAYAGGIVGCG
+1049 
-1062 EPQSRMQVVG
+1062 
-1072 CLNAG
+1072 
-1077 GFDRPA
+1077 
-1083 DGVFPDSR
+1083 
-1091 LKTGVNLAAYLRT
+1091 
-1104 QGHEDAAQALSD
+1104 
-1116 EPGADTLRVS
+1116 
-1126 IVGGIVGVGGKNH
+1126 NH

-1191 VGGRTAGTLENC
+1191 VGGRTAGAIENC

-1236 ANVSGT
+1236 ANVSGA

-1269 GTGSGVG
+1269 GSGSGVG

-1282 TATGTLRAADT
+1282 TADGTLRAADDS
-1293 GAQGDVIAADSGLT
+1293 AQGDVIAADSELT

-1313 AGGIAGI
+1313 VGGIAGI
-1320 NCGTLGGVSGSC
+1320 NRGTLGGASGSC

-1353 QEGAAACLRFAKNL
+1353 QEGAAARLCFAKNL

-1380 VGIGSA
+1380 VGISSGE
-1386 GSTVE
+1386 STVE
-1391 HCIGNGSVTSSD
+1391 NCYGNGSVASSD

-1411 ENLGRIEDCAVGSG
+1411 ENLGRIQNCAVGSG

-1450 TVTGAEIGDRVTIS
+1450 TVSGAEIGDRVTIS

-1482 DAEVT
+1482 DAEVV

-1521 DFEGFSRYQYLGGV
+1521 DFKGFSRYQYLGGV

-1547 AAGRVENC
+1547 AAGKVENC

-1624 DTSGEIR
+1624 DTSGIIEQ
-1631 RCYLDS
+1631 CYIDNTRT
-1637 GASDSITVKNG
+1637 GAITVKNG

-1655 YNKGTIT
+1655 YNKGTVA
-1662 LSGDGS
+1662 LSGDKS
-1668 TGTLMANVREVSE
+1668 TETLMANVREVSE
-1681 LLANAKDL
+1681 LLANAKSL

-1705 ALTYAS
+1705 ELTYAS

-1789 RQLRTGNTN
+1789 RQLRSANTN

-1859 TTFTANWVGASGGIV
+1859 TTFKANWVGASGGIV
-1874 AQLYHAASGQDFN
+1874 AQLYHASSGQDFN

-1892 NHGSLYGRDGRS
+1892 NHGSLYGRNGQS
-1904 VANCANDSGGILG
+1904 VADCANDSGGILG

-1929 QAFTINVV
+1929 QAFTINVA

-1945 EIYSASMASGIVGFF
+1945 EIYSGSMASGIVGFF
-1960 SADGAANLSDNN
+1960 SADGVANITNN
-1972 RAYQLITNSTENIT
+1972 RQAQQLITNATENIT

-1993 NYAQTLNGFRFTAGI
+1993 NYAKTLSGYNFTAGI

-2030 SVTPGQKDREIICM
+2030 SVTPGQKDREIVFM
-2044 NSGGSDTLGA
+2044 HSGGSDTLSA

-2061 YFDDAWAITKQY
+2061 YFDDAWGITNQY
-2073 ASGGIASDYTNRR
+2073 ASGGIASGYARS

-2100 FDQRLF
+2100 FDHRLF

-2115 PVDSS
+2115 PVDSF
-2120 ATTKYGMY
+2120 ATTAHGMY

-2142 IMTETASGKIVGRVI
+2142 IMTETSSGKIVGRVI

-2162 SYEPYVFNHGGA
+2162 SYEPYVLGHGGST
-2174 KLQQAVK
+2174 LQQAIK

-2203 GRTPGGALDG
+2203 GRTDGGALDG
-2213 SFGVSLRQNSGGD
+2213 SFGVSLRQNSEGG

-2250 VLSGLRFIPKCKG
+2250 VLSGLRFVPKCKG
-2263 QGLWDPDLDGTQAY
+2263 QGLWDPELNGTQAY

-2288 PAGLENDT
+2288 PADLENDT
-2296 AGQSI
+2296 AGRSI

-2320 QAETV
+2320 QAQTV

-2344 AAWSNGWKESA
+2344 ASRSNGWKDSA

-2482 EYVFAQEDVL
+2482 EYVFAHEDVL

-2527 GLGPVSTFGETRQS
+2527 GLGPVITYGETRQS

-2568 GFPKDFADY
+2568 GSPKDFADY
-2577 IASTALQIMPLA
+2577 IAYTELQITPLA

-2614 PGQGAAEARYS
+2614 PGQGAAKARYS

-2667 LTVTRLGQAYGEAGL
+2667 LTVTRLGQAYGEVGL
-2682 SASQTCDVKQR
+2682 SASQTCLVKQR

-2743 GLVPAGGGV
+2743 GLVPAGGGS

-2770 LVAAADD
+2770 LVAEADD

-2787 VYTMTVPERLPAPR
+2787 IYTMTVPERLSAPR
-2801 VKWAYSWLG
+2801 VKWAYSWQG
-2810 DTSSDPVAASDFRNG
+2810 KASSDPVAASDFRNG

-2838 VPPGGSTC
+2838 MPPGGSTC
-2846 LLRAVIYDEAHRELG
+2846 LLRAVIYDENHRELG

-2871 GDSYV
+2871 GGSYV
-2876 CALSGLDA
+2876 CALSGLDT

-2896 ISRSAGQVSSA
+2896 ISQSAGQVSSA

-2970 ITLTDR
+2970 ITLTDQ
-2976 AQTSTLVSVDMSGGQ
+2976 AQKSALVSVDMSGGQ
-2991 PLITVSGQIP
+2991 PLITVSGQTP

-3015 TVTGRYSLPGG
+3015 TVTGRYSLTGG
-3026 SSRYYSCQL
+3026 SIRYYSCQL
-3035 NTMLRVEDGV
+3035 NTMLRAEDGV
-3045 FTLKLPNLF
+3045 ITLKLPNLF

>member
-1 MTKWRR
+1 MTKRR
-7 KGRKGGFTLVELA
+7 GKGGFTLVELA
-20 VTLVVLSILFAIA
+20 VTLVILSILFAIA

-167 YYGSNALSRPAEL
+167 YYGSNALSQPAEL
-180 SGEWLDMDGRASYD
+180 TGEWLDMDSRASYD

-234 LGWSSSVR
+234 LGWSSSVK

-250 YEVKLYSSADEKRL
+250 YEVKLYSSADKELL
-264 LTIRIP
+264 LTIRVP

-295 PLEYDRTAGRAS
+295 PIEYDQTAGRAS

-320 RLDEL
+320 RLGEL
-325 SAEDEAA
+325 SDEDGAA

-344 GGTLA
+344 GGKLA
-349 APAEVYA
+349 EPAEVYA

-371 EMYQKSDVIDSNR
+371 EMYQKSDAIDSNR

-408 SNIRYTDTAAEFSV
+408 SNIRYMNKAAEFSV
-422 AARSLDWTSDSVR
+422 ASRSLDWTSDSVR

-456 SIPELKTGQTLNGA
+456 SIPELKAGQTLNGA

-491 LNDTSIDANAEY
+491 LDDTSIDAHAEY

-523 VDVSSATLRGVGAV
+523 VKVTSGTLKGVGAV
-537 CGYSG
+537 CGYSR
-542 GSLEGD
+542 GSLESD
-548 SVDGADARVR
+548 SVDGEDASVQ

-563 ADAEGIGGIAGVIEG
+563 ADAEGIGGVAGVIEG
-578 NGRTTGLSVSG
+578 NGRITGLSVSG

-594 LPVSGEARGIGGIAG
+594 LPVSGKARGIGGIAG
-609 RLTVSGTAVKNLAS
+609 SLSVSGTAVKNLTS

-639 LAGRGQ
+639 LAGSGQ
-645 PTGQDLLDCTNEGLV
+645 PTRQDLRDCTNEGLV
-660 LSSADADETSL
+660 LSSADADKTSL

-684 HASLGGCTSRAGRAA
+684 HASLGGCTSRAGRAV

-756 DRLLLSDGTARATA
+756 NKLLLQDGTASVTS

-787 NSSGSV
+787 NSGGSA

-799 TGVAAGYQAY
+799 TGVAAGYQMY
-809 IGGICGANEKSA
+809 IGGICGANEKNA
-821 SIVNCASYVS
+821 AIVNCASYVS

-848 SYAGGLTGYNGGSIV
+848 SYAGGLTGYNGGRIA
-863 FNKKSVV
+863 FNKKSAV

-878 VVGRDYVG
+878 VVGRDFVG

-917 GLAGLNASTALLGQ
+917 GLVGLNASTSLLEQ
-931 TLTVKPAGVQGRYY
+931 TLTVKPASVQGRYY

-995 RAGRTLYALLPGI
+995 RADRALAALLPGI

-1027 VTITSDANSAGR
+1027 VTITSDANSAGS
-1039 LSAVSSNMTI
+1039 LSAVSNNMTI

-1077 GFDRPA
+1077 GLDRPA

-1116 EPGADTLRVS
+1116 EPGAETLRVS
-1126 IVGGIVGVGGKNH
+1126 LVGGIVGVSGANH

-1155 MGGVVGLNEGL
+1155 MGGVAGLNEG
-1166 ITNCTLSGSMGSA
+1166 IIRDCTLSGSMGSA

-1191 VGGRTAGTLENC
+1191 VGGGTAGTIENC

-1231 NCTGS
+1231 GCTGS
-1236 ANVSGT
+1236 ANVSGA

-1261 KAGARRVT
+1261 TAGARRVT

-1282 TATGTLRAADT
+1282 TAFGTLRAAD
-1293 GAQGDVIAADSGLT
+1293 GSAQGDVIAADSGLT

-1313 AGGIAGI
+1313 VGGIAGI
-1320 NCGTLGGVSGSC
+1320 NRGTLGGVSGSC
-1332 LTSQAAEVRA
+1332 LTSQAASVRA

-1380 VGIGSA
+1380 VGISSA

-1391 HCIGNGSVTSSD
+1391 NCYGDGSVASSD

-1411 ENLGRIEDCAVGSG
+1411 ENLGRIQDCAVGSG

-1437 AAGAVCAVNHKGG
+1437 AAGAVCAVNHSTG
-1450 TVTGAEIGDRVTIS
+1450 TVSGAEIGDRVTIS

-1482 DAEVT
+1482 DAEVA

-1495 ASALQ
+1495 ATSLQ

-1547 AAGRVENC
+1547 AAGKVENC

-1601 TATSSASDKERLST
+1601 TATSSAADKERLST

-1631 RCYLDS
+1631 RCYLD
-1637 GASDSITVKNG
+1637 GGSITVKNG

-1655 YNKGTIT
+1655 YNKGAVT
-1662 LSGDGS
+1662 LSGDRS
-1668 TGTLMANVREVSE
+1668 TETLMADVREVSD

-1689 SADSSWVEWKD
+1689 SADSSWVKWQD

-1705 ALTYAS
+1705 ELTYAA

-1745 ERCVSGDWLL
+1745 DRCVSGNWLL

-1773 ESEKDLSFLLN
+1773 ESENDLSFLLN

-1789 RQLRTGNTN
+1789 RQLRRAQTN

-1808 TNRTTADWL
+1808 TNRTTTDWL

-1859 TTFTANWVGASGGIV
+1859 TTFQANWVGASGGIV

-1892 NHGSLYGRDGRS
+1892 NHGSLYGRDGQS
-1904 VANCANDSGGILG
+1904 VYNCANDSGGILG

-1945 EIYSASMASGIVGFF
+1945 EIYSGSMASGIVGFF
-1960 SADGAANLSDNN
+1960 STDGVANLSDNG
-1972 RAYQLITNSTENIT
+1972 RAQQLITNATENIT

-1993 NYAQTLNGFRFTAGI
+1993 NYAQTLSGYNFTAGI

-2030 SVTPGQKDREIICM
+2030 SVTPGQKDREIVFM
-2044 NSGGSDTLGA
+2044 NSGGSDTLDA
-2054 EKTGNNY
+2054 KKTGNNY
-2061 YFDDAWAITKQY
+2061 YFDDAWGITKQY
-2073 ASGGIASDYTNRR
+2073 ASGGIATNYTSRN

-2106 AAVAGPTLG
+2106 AAVAGPTLSA
-2115 PVDSS
+2115 VDSS
-2120 ATTKYGMY
+2120 ATTSLGMY
-2128 YNMTPSNTSIDGHG
+2128 HNMTPSNTSIDKHG
-2142 IMTETASGKIVGRVI
+2142 IMTETSSGKIVGRVI

-2196 AYRDFEH
+2196 AYREFEH
-2203 GRTPGGALDG
+2203 GRTDTGALDG
-2213 SFGVSLRQNSGGD
+2213 SFGVSLRQNSEGG

-2250 VLSGLRFIPKCKG
+2250 VLSGLRFVPRCKG
-2263 QGLWDPDLDGTQAY
+2263 QGLWDPNLDGTQAY

-2288 PAGLENDT
+2288 PAGLETDT
-2296 AGQSI
+2296 AGRKI

-2320 QAETV
+2320 QAQTI

-2344 AAWSNGWKESA
+2344 ASWSNGWKQSA

-2365 DYAPFGG
+2365 DYAPLSG

-2379 GSQTVTLDKSRPA
+2379 GAQTVTLDRSRPA

-2400 QELIVTASADV
+2400 QELVVTASADV

-2428 PAYRPDGS
+2428 PSYLPDGT
-2436 ISSLTASYSGSTA
+2436 IYSLTASYSGSTA

-2482 EYVFAQEDVL
+2482 EYVFAHEDVL

-2527 GLGPVSTFGETRQS
+2527 GLGPVSTYGETRQT

-2568 GFPKDFADY
+2568 GSPGDFADC
-2577 IASTALQIMPLA
+2577 IAYTALDITPLA
-2589 APVLNAPELS
+2589 APVLNEPELS

-2614 PGQGAAEARYS
+2614 PGQGAADARYS
-2625 VRLTGITADRARVG
+2625 VRLTGITADHARVG

-2644 VYTDSAAKE
+2644 IYTDSAAKE

-2682 SASQTCDVKQR
+2682 SASQTCLVKQR

-2709 LVYDIRWRADGRETG
+2709 LVYDIRWRASGSETG

-2738 AEPLG
+2738 AELLG
-2743 GLVPAGGGV
+2743 ALVPVGGGS
-2752 YSVKRSLEQYAGK
+2752 YSVKRSLEPYAGK

-2770 LVAAADD
+2770 LVAEADD

-2810 DTSSDPVAASDFRNG
+2810 KASSDPVAASAFRNG

-2871 GDSYV
+2871 GGSYV
-2876 CALSGLDA
+2876 CTLSGLDT

-2896 ISRSAGQVSSA
+2896 ISQSAGQVSSA
-2907 WVEGDTVTLPRVRL
+2907 WVEGETVALPRVRL
-2921 DTPAA
+2921 DTPSA

-2970 ITLTDR
+2970 ITLTDQ
-2976 AQTSTLVSVDMSGGQ
+2976 AKQSALVSVDLSGGA
-2991 PLITVSGQIP
+2991 PKITVSGQTL

-3015 TVTGRYSLPGG
+3015 TVTGRYSLTGG
-3026 SSRYYSCQL
+3026 SIRYYSCQL

>member
-1 MTKWRR
+1 MTKRR
-7 KGRKGGFTLVELA
+7 GKGGFTLVELA
-20 VTLVVLSILFAIA
+20 VTLVILSILFAIA

-162 NCKGL
+162 SCKGL
-167 YYGSNALSRPAEL
+167 YYGSNALSQPAEL
-180 SGEWLDMDGRASYD
+180 SGEWLDMDSRASYD

-250 YEVKLYSSADEKRL
+250 YEVKLYSSTDKAQL
-264 LTIRIP
+264 LTIRVP

-282 VTAEDGTT
+282 VTTENGTT

-295 PLEYDRTAGRAS
+295 PLEYDQTAGRAS

-397 AECEVKAFRHL
+397 TECEVKAFRHL
-408 SNIRYTDTAAEFSV
+408 SNIRYMNKAAEFSV

-470 GGLLNRIAAVFTG
+470 GGLLNRITAVFTG

-491 LNDTSIDANAEY
+491 LDETSIDARAEY

-523 VDVSSATLRGVGAV
+523 VDVSSATLKGVGAV
-537 CGYSG
+537 CGYSC

-548 SVDGADARVR
+548 SVDGEDARVR

-563 ADAEGIGGIAGVIEG
+563 ANAEGIGGVAGVIEG
-578 NGRTTGLSVSG
+578 NGRTTGLSASG

-594 LPVSGEARGIGGIAG
+594 LPVSGEARGI
-609 RLTVSGTAVKNLAS
+609 
-623 RASVT
+623 
-628 GNRSA
+628 
-633 GGIAGY
+633 
-639 LAGRGQ
+639 
-645 PTGQDLLDCTNEGLV
+645 
-660 LSSADADETSL
+660 
-671 AGRYIG
+671 
-677 GIVGYAY
+677 
-684 HASLGGCTSRAGRAA
+684 
-699 DYEYTQAD
+699 
-707 RSRLRGR
+707 
-714 YVGGI
+714 
-719 VGYSDGSVLYRCST
+719 
-733 GADGYVLGSE
+733 
-743 YVGGIVGGANEGA
+743 
-756 DRLLLSDGTARATA
+756 
-770 NASCVIG
+770 
-777 NSYVGGIIGR
+777 
-787 NSSGSV
+787 
-793 IENCVN
+793 
-799 TGVAAGYQAY
+799 
-809 IGGICGANEKSA
+809 
-821 SIVNCASYVS
+821 
-831 DTDGAVY
+831 
-838 RRVTGWGATG
+838 
-848 SYAGGLTGYNGGSIV
+848 
-863 FNKKSVV
+863 
-870 STRSVAGI
+870 
-878 VVGRDYVG
+878 
-886 GLVGYNDADGTIDVD
+886 
-901 YTLIGGS
+901 
-908 VFASGDCAG
+908 
-917 GLAGLNASTALLGQ
+917 
-931 TLTVKPAGVQGRYY
+931 
-945 VGGAIGANV
+945 
-954 VDPDTDITVGSLRVD
+954 
-969 NSLGSVTAEAFCG
+969 
-982 GLIGY
+982 
-987 QRTYTEKD
+987 
-995 RAGRTLYALLPGI
+995 
-1008 AENGDNVPGA
+1008 
-1018 VTPSTNPHT
+1018 
-1027 VTITSDANSAGR
+1027 
-1039 LSAVSSNMTI
+1039 
-1049 RAYAYAGGIVGCG
+1049 
-1062 EPQSRMQVVG
+1062 
-1072 CLNAG
+1072 
-1077 GFDRPA
+1077 
-1083 DGVFPDSR
+1083 
-1091 LKTGVNLAAYLRT
+1091 
-1104 QGHEDAAQALSD
+1104 
-1116 EPGADTLRVS
+1116 
-1126 IVGGIVGVGGKNH
+1126 
-1139 VIDRCASRGT
+1139 
-1149 MNGLDA
+1149 
-1155 MGGVVGLNEGL
+1155 
-1166 ITNCTLSGSMGSA
+1166 
-1179 TQDYIGGIAGLN
+1179 
-1191 VGGRTAGTLENC
+1191 
-1203 TAGKNCTVTGR
+1203 
-1214 TAVGG
+1214 
-1219 IVGFNL
+1219 
-1225 SGGRVQ
+1225 
-1231 NCTGS
+1231 
-1236 ANVSGT
+1236 
-1242 GRVGGIAG
+1242 GGIAG

-1269 GTGSGVG
+1269 GSGSGVG

-1282 TATGTLRAADT
+1282 AATGTLRAADDS
-1293 GAQGDVIAADSGLT
+1293 AQGDVIAADSELT

-1313 AGGIAGI
+1313 VGGIAGI
-1320 NCGTLGGVSGSC
+1320 NRGTL
-1332 LTSQAAEVRA
+1332 
-1342 ESGLAGGIAGA
+1342 
-1353 QEGAAACLRFAKNL
+1353 
-1367 GRVTANT
+1367 
-1374 GAAGGI
+1374 
-1380 VGIGSA
+1380 
-1386 GSTVE
+1386 
-1391 HCIGNGSVTSSD
+1391 
-1403 GYAGGIAG
+1403 GGIAG
-1411 ENLGRIEDCAVGSG
+1411 ENLGRIQNCAVGSG

-1450 TVTGAEIGDRVTIS
+1450 TVSGAEIGDRITIS

-1482 DAEVT
+1482 DAEVA

-1510 GGTVRSVRVTS
+1510 GGTVRSVRVSS
-1521 DFEGFSRYQYLGGV
+1521 DFKGFSRYQYLGGV

-1547 AAGRVENC
+1547 AAGKVENC

-1624 DTSGEIR
+1624 DTSGIIEQ
-1631 RCYLDS
+1631 CYIDNTRT
-1637 GASDSITVKNG
+1637 GSITVKNG

-1655 YNKGTIT
+1655 YNKGTVA
-1662 LSGDGS
+1662 LSGDKS
-1668 TGTLMANVREVSE
+1668 TETLMANVREVSE
-1681 LLANAKDL
+1681 LLANAKSL
-1689 SADSSWVEWKD
+1689 SADSSWVKWND

-1705 ALTYAS
+1705 ELTYAS

-1745 ERCVSGDWLL
+1745 ERCVSGNWLL

-1773 ESEKDLSFLLN
+1773 ESEKNLSFLLN

-1789 RQLRTGNTN
+1789 RQLRSANTN

-1859 TTFTANWVGASGGIV
+1859 TTFKANWVGASGGIV
-1874 AQLYHAASGQDFN
+1874 AQLYHASSGQDFN

-1892 NHGSLYGRDGRS
+1892 NHGSLYGRNGRS
-1904 VANCANDSGGILG
+1904 VADCANDSGGILG

-1929 QAFTINVV
+1929 QVFTINVA

-1945 EIYSASMASGIVGFF
+1945 EIYSGSMASGIVGFF
-1960 SADGAANLSDNN
+1960 SADGVANITVNS
-1972 RAYQLITNSTENIT
+1972 RAQQLITNATENIT

-1993 NYAQTLNGFRFTAGI
+1993 NYAKTLSGYNFTAGI

-2030 SVTPGQKDREIICM
+2030 SVTPGQKDREIVFM
-2044 NSGGSDTLGA
+2044 HSGGSDTLSA

-2061 YFDDAWAITKQY
+2061 YFDDAWGITNQY
-2073 ASGGIASDYTNRR
+2073 ASGGIDSGYARS

-2100 FDQRLF
+2100 FDHRLF
-2106 AAVAGPTLG
+2106 AAVAGPTLT
-2115 PVDSS
+2115 PVDSF
-2120 ATTKYGMY
+2120 ATTSHGMY

-2142 IMTETASGKIVGRVI
+2142 IMTETSSGKIVGRVI

-2203 GRTPGGALDG
+2203 GRTDGALDG
-2213 SFGVSLRQNSGGD
+2213 SFGVSLRQNSEGG

-2250 VLSGLRFIPKCKG
+2250 VLSGLRFVPKCKG
-2263 QGLWDPDLDGTQAY
+2263 QGLWDPELNGTQAY

-2320 QAETV
+2320 QAQTV

-2344 AAWSNGWKESA
+2344 ASRSNGWKDSA

-2365 DYAPFGG
+2365 DYARFSG

-2482 EYVFAQEDVL
+2482 EYVFAHEDVL

-2527 GLGPVSTFGETRQS
+2527 GLGPVITYGETRQS

-2568 GFPKDFADY
+2568 GSPKDFADY
-2577 IASTALQIMPLA
+2577 IASTALQITPLA

-2614 PGQGAAEARYS
+2614 PGQGAAKARYS

-2667 LTVTRLGQAYGEAGL
+2667 LTVTRLGQAYGEVGL

-2709 LVYDIRWRADGRETG
+2709 LVYDIRWRASGSETG

-2743 GLVPAGGGV
+2743 DLVPAGGGV

-2787 VYTMTVPERLPAPR
+2787 IYTMTVPERLSAPR

-2810 DTSSDPVAASDFRNG
+2810 DASSDPVAASDFRNG

-2838 VPPGGSTC
+2838 MPPGGSTC
-2846 LLRAVIYDEAHRELG
+2846 LLRAVIYDENHRELG

-2871 GDSYV
+2871 GGSYV
-2876 CALSGLDA
+2876 CALSGLDT

-2896 ISRSAGQVSSA
+2896 ISQSAGQVSSA

-2970 ITLTDR
+2970 ITLTDQSQQS
-2976 AQTSTLVSVDMSGGQ
+2976 ALVSVDMSGGQ
-2991 PLITVSGQIP
+2991 PLITVAGQTP
-3001 AAESGGWYNVKPGS
+3001 AAESGGWYNIKPGS
-3015 TVTGRYSLPGG
+3015 TVTGRYSLTGG
-3026 SSRYYSCQL
+3026 SIRYYSCQL
-3035 NTMLRVEDGV
+3035 NTMLRAEDGV

-3069 QIRQVSVTADSTSTR
+3069 QIRQISVTADSTSTR

>member
-1 MTKWRR
+1 MTKRR
-7 KGRKGGFTLVELA
+7 GKGGFTLVELA
-20 VTLVVLSILFAIA
+20 VTLVILSILFAIA

-117 ELSGDGSL
+117 ELSDDGRL

-167 YYGSNALSRPAEL
+167 YYGSNALSQPAEL

-264 LTIRIP
+264 LTIRVP

-282 VTAEDGTT
+282 VTDEDGTT

-295 PLEYDRTAGRAS
+295 PIEYDQTAGRAS

-325 SAEDEAA
+325 ADEDGAA

-349 APAEVYA
+349 APAEIYA

-371 EMYQKSDVIDSNR
+371 EMYQKSDAIDSNR

-397 AECEVKAFRHL
+397 TEYEVKAFRHL

-448 SGTDIGFP
+448 SGADIGFP
-456 SIPELKTGQTLNGA
+456 SIPELKAGQTLNGA
-470 GGLLNRIAAVFTG
+470 GGLLNRITAVFTG

-491 LNDTSIDANAEY
+491 LDDTSIDAHAEY

-523 VDVSSATLRGVGAV
+523 VDVSSPTLKGVGAV
-537 CGYSG
+537 CGYSR
-542 GSLEGD
+542 GSLEDD
-548 SVDGADARVR
+548 SVDGEDASVR

-563 ADAEGIGGIAGVIEG
+563 AGAEGIGGVAGVIEG
-578 NGRTTGLSVSG
+578 NGRITGLSASG

-594 LPVSGEARGIGGIAG
+594 LPVSGKARGIGGIAG
-609 RLTVSGTAVKNLAS
+609 RLTVSGTAVKDLTS

-628 GNRSA
+628 GNRST

-639 LAGRGQ
+639 LAGSGQ
-645 PTGQDLLDCTNEGLV
+645 PTRQDLLDCTNEGLV
-660 LSSADADETSL
+660 LSSADADETTL

-719 VGYSDGSVLYRCST
+719 VGYCDSSVLYRCST

-743 YVGGIVGGANEGA
+743 YVGGIVGGADEGA
-756 DRLLLSDGTARATA
+756 NRLLLHDGTARVTA
-770 NASCVIG
+770 NAACVIG

-787 NSSGSV
+787 NSGGSV

-799 TGVAAGYQAY
+799 TGVVAGYQEY
-809 IGGICGANEKSA
+809 IGGICGANEKNA
-821 SIVNCASYVS
+821 AIVNCASYVS

-848 SYAGGLTGYNGGSIV
+848 SYAGGLTGYNSGRIV

-886 GLVGYNDADGTIDVD
+886 GLVGCNDADGTIDVD

-917 GLAGLNASTALLGQ
+917 GLVGLNASTALLGQ

-954 VDPDTDITVGSLRVD
+954 VDPDTDITVGGLRVD

-995 RAGRTLYALLPGI
+995 RASRTLSALLPGI

-1027 VTITSDANSAGR
+1027 VTITSDGNREGQLTQASG
-1039 LSAVSSNMTI
+1039 NMTI

-1104 QGHEDAAQALSD
+1104 QGHEDAAQALSA
-1116 EPGADTLRVS
+1116 ETLRVS
-1126 IVGGIVGVGGKNH
+1126 IVGGIVGVNGANH
-1139 VIDRCASRGT
+1139 AVDRCASRGT

-1155 MGGVVGLNEGL
+1155 MGGVAGLNEGR

-1191 VGGRTAGTLENC
+1191 VGGRTAGTIENC

-1214 TAVGG
+1214 TTVGG

-1282 TATGTLRAADT
+1282 TETGTLRAADT

-1313 AGGIAGI
+1313 VGGIAGI
-1320 NCGTLGGVSGSC
+1320 NRGTLGGVSGSC

-1380 VGIGSA
+1380 VGISSA
-1386 GSTVE
+1386 GSTVKN
-1391 HCIGNGSVTSSD
+1391 CYGDGSVASSD

-1411 ENLGRIEDCAVGSG
+1411 ENLGSIQDCAVGSG

-1437 AAGAVCAVNHKGG
+1437 AAGAVCAVNHSTG
-1450 TVTGAEIGDRVTIS
+1450 TVSGAEIGDRVTIS

-1477 SGTVA
+1477 SGTVE
-1482 DAEVT
+1482 DAEVA

-1495 ASALQ
+1495 ATSLQ

-1547 AAGRVENC
+1547 AAGKVENC

-1601 TATSSASDKERLST
+1601 TATSSAADKERLST

-1624 DTSGEIR
+1624 DTTGIIEQ
-1631 RCYLDS
+1631 CYIDNT
-1637 GASDSITVKNG
+1637 GTRAITVKNG

-1662 LSGDGS
+1662 LSGDKS
-1668 TGTLMANVREVSE
+1668 TEALMTGVREVSE

-1705 ALTYAS
+1705 KLTYAS
-1711 SGKPVAQGRTMQIIV
+1711 GGKSVAQGRTMQIIV

-1745 ERCVSGDWLL
+1745 DRCVSGDWLL

-1789 RQLRTGNTN
+1789 RQLRSANTN

-1859 TTFTANWVGASGGIV
+1859 TTFTASWVGASGGIV

-1904 VANCANDSGGILG
+1904 VDNCANDSGGILG

-1945 EIYSASMASGIVGFF
+1945 EIYSGSMASGIVGFF
-1960 SADGAANLSDNN
+1960 STDGVANITDNR
-1972 RAYQLITNSTENIT
+1972 RAQQLITNATENIT

-1993 NYAQTLNGFRFTAGI
+1993 NYAQTLSGYNFTAGI

-2030 SVTPGQKDREIICM
+2030 SVTPGQKDREIVFM
-2044 NSGGSDTLGA
+2044 HSGGSDTLGA

-2061 YFDDAWAITKQY
+2061 YFDDAWGITNQY
-2073 ASGGIASDYTNRR
+2073 ASGGIVSGYARS

-2100 FDQRLF
+2100 FRQRLF

-2120 ATTKYGMY
+2120 ATTAHGMY

-2142 IMTETASGKIVGRVI
+2142 IMTETASGRIVGRVL

-2162 SYEPYVFNHGGA
+2162 SYEPYVFDHGGST
-2174 KLQQAVK
+2174 LQQAIK

-2187 SGMDAYART
+2187 SGMDAFVRT
-2196 AYRDFEH
+2196 SYRDFEH
-2203 GRTPGGALDG
+2203 SRTASGALDG
-2213 SFGVSLRQNSGGD
+2213 SFGVSLRQNSEGG

-2250 VLSGLRFIPKCKG
+2250 VLSGLRFVPRCKG
-2263 QGLWDPDLDGTQAY
+2263 QGLWDPNLDGTQAY

-2288 PAGLENDT
+2288 PAGLETDT
-2296 AGQSI
+2296 AGRKI

-2320 QAETV
+2320 QAQTV

-2344 AAWSNGWKESA
+2344 ASWSNGWKQSA

-2365 DYAPFGG
+2365 DYAPLSG

-2379 GSQTVTLDKSRPA
+2379 GSQTVTLDRSRPA

-2428 PAYRPDGS
+2428 PAYLPDGS
-2436 ISSLTASYSGSTA
+2436 VRSLTASYSGSTA

-2482 EYVFAQEDVL
+2482 EYVFAHEDVL

-2527 GLGPVSTFGETRQS
+2527 GLGPVSTYGETRQS

-2546 TLRTYSASGEQQPDR
+2546 ILRTYSAAGEQQPDR

-2577 IASTALQIMPLA
+2577 IAYTELQITPLA

-2614 PGQGAAEARYS
+2614 PGQGGADARYS
-2625 VRLTGITADRARVG
+2625 VRLTGITADHARVG

-2682 SASQTCDVKQR
+2682 SASQTCLVKQR

-2699 PSVSNPDTNE
+2699 PSISNPDTNE
-2709 LVYDIRWRADGRETG
+2709 LVYDISWRASGSETG

-2743 GLVPAGGGV
+2743 GLVPAGGGS

-2770 LVAAADD
+2770 LVAEADD

-2787 VYTMTVPERLPAPR
+2787 VYTMTVSERLPAPR
-2801 VKWAYSWLG
+2801 VKWAYSWLKKA
-2810 DTSSDPVAASDFRNG
+2810 SSDPVAASDFRNG

-2846 LLRAVIYDEAHRELG
+2846 LLRAVIYDENHRELG

-2871 GDSYV
+2871 GGSYV
-2876 CALSGLDA
+2876 CTLSGLDT

-2896 ISRSAGQVSSA
+2896 ISQSAGQVSSA

-2970 ITLTDR
+2970 ITLTDQ
-2976 AQTSTLVSVDMSGGQ
+2976 AQQSALVSVDLSGGA
-2991 PLITVSGQIP
+2991 PKITVAGQTL

-3015 TVTGRYSLPGG
+3015 TVTGRYSLTGG
-3026 SSRYYSCQL
+3026 SIRYYSCQL
-3035 NTMLRVEDGV
+3035 NTMLRAEDGV

>member
-1 MTKWRR
+1 MTKRR
-7 KGRKGGFTLVELA
+7 GKGGFTLVELA
-20 VTLVVLSILFAIA
+20 VTLVILSILFAIA

-65 YCRTGGEWESFC
+65 YCRTGGEWESFR

-84 VLNRSFDE
+84 VLNRSFGE

-162 NCKGL
+162 SCKGL
-167 YYGSNALSRPAEL
+167 YYGSNALSQPAEL
-180 SGEWLDMDGRASYD
+180 SGEWLDMDSRASYD

-250 YEVKLYSSADEKRL
+250 YEVKLYSSADKKRL
-264 LTIRIP
+264 LTIRVP

-282 VTAEDGTT
+282 VTAEDGTK

-295 PLEYDRTAGRAS
+295 PIEYDQTAGRAS

-325 SAEDEAA
+325 SVEDGAA

-344 GGTLA
+344 GGRLA

-371 EMYQKSDVIDSNR
+371 EMYQKSDAIDSNR

-397 AECEVKAFRHL
+397 AEYEVKAFRHL
-408 SNIRYTDTAAEFSV
+408 SNIRYMDKAAEFSV

-491 LNDTSIDANAEY
+491 LDNTSIDAHAEY
-503 LGLFQKNSGTIRGLR
+503 LGLFQKNFGTIRGLR

-523 VDVSSATLRGVGAV
+523 VDVSSATLKGVGAV

-548 SVDGADARVR
+548 SVDGSDARVR

-609 RLTVSGTAVKNLAS
+609 SLTVSGTAVKNLAS

-639 LAGRGQ
+639 LAGSGQ
-645 PTGQDLLDCTNEGLV
+645 PTRQDLRDCTNEGLV

-756 DRLLLSDGTARATA
+756 DRLLLHDGTARVTA

-787 NSSGSV
+787 NSGGSV

-809 IGGICGANEKSA
+809 IGGICGANEKNA
-821 SIVNCASYVS
+821 AIVNCASYVS

-863 FNKKSVV
+863 FDKKSVV

-886 GLVGYNDADGTIDVD
+886 GL
-901 YTLIGGS
+901 
-908 VFASGDCAG
+908 
-917 GLAGLNASTALLGQ
+917 
-931 TLTVKPAGVQGRYY
+931 
-945 VGGAIGANV
+945 
-954 VDPDTDITVGSLRVD
+954 
-969 NSLGSVTAEAFCG
+969 
-982 GLIGY
+982 IGY
-987 QRTYTEKD
+987 QRTFTEKD
-995 RAGRTLYALLPGI
+995 RAGRALYALLPGI

-1104 QGHEDAAQALSD
+1104 QGYEDAAQALSA
-1116 EPGADTLRVS
+1116 EPGADELRVS
-1126 IVGGIVGVGGKNH
+1126 IVGGIVGVGGENH

-1155 MGGVVGLNEGL
+1155 MGGVVGLNEGR
-1166 ITNCTLSGSMGSA
+1166 ITDCTLSGSMGSA

-1191 VGGRTAGTLENC
+1191 VGGRTAGTIKNC

-1282 TATGTLRAADT
+1282 TATGTLRAADDS
-1293 GAQGDVIAADSGLT
+1293 AQGDVIAADSGLT

-1313 AGGIAGI
+1313 VGGIAGI
-1320 NCGTLGGVSGSC
+1320 NRGTLGGASGSC
-1332 LTSQAAEVRA
+1332 LTSQAAEIRA

-1353 QEGAAACLRFAKNL
+1353 QEGAAARLRFAKNL

-1380 VGIGSA
+1380 VGISSA

-1391 HCIGNGSVTSSD
+1391 NCYGDGSVASSD

-1411 ENLGRIEDCAVGSG
+1411 ENLGRIQDCAVGSG

-1450 TVTGAEIGDRVTIS
+1450 TVTGAEIGDRITIS

-1482 DAEVT
+1482 DAEVA

-1495 ASALQ
+1495 AGALQ

-1510 GGTVRSVRVTS
+1510 GGTVSSVRVTS

-1568 ANCYGGIAGVNGGLL
+1568 ANCYGGIAGVSGGLL

-1624 DTSGEIR
+1624 DTTGIIEQ
-1631 RCYLDS
+1631 CYIDNTRT
-1637 GASDSITVKNG
+1637 GSITVKNG

-1662 LSGDGS
+1662 LSGDKS
-1668 TGTLMANVREVSE
+1668 TETLMANVREVSE
-1681 LLANAKDL
+1681 LLARAKDL
-1689 SADSSWVEWKD
+1689 SADSSWVKWQD

-1711 SGKPVAQGRTMQIIV
+1711 SGKSVAQGRTMQIIV

-1789 RQLRTGNTN
+1789 RQLRSANTN

-1859 TTFTANWVGASGGIV
+1859 TTFQANWVGASGGIV

-1904 VANCANDSGGILG
+1904 VNDCANDSGGILG

-1929 QAFTINVV
+1929 QAFTINVA

-1960 SADGAANLSDNN
+1960 STDGVANLSDNN

-1993 NYAQTLNGFRFTAGI
+1993 NYAQTLSGYNFTAGI

-2061 YFDDAWAITKQY
+2061 YFDDAWGITNQY
-2073 ASGGIASDYTNRR
+2073 ASGGIASDYANRR

-2120 ATTKYGMY
+2120 ATTSHGMY

-2142 IMTETASGKIVGRVI
+2142 IMTETSSGKIVGRVI

-2174 KLQQAVK
+2174 KLQQAIK

-2187 SGMDAYART
+2187 SGMDAFART
-2196 AYRDFEH
+2196 AYRDLEH

-2213 SFGVSLRQNSGGD
+2213 SFGVSLRQNSEGG

-2250 VLSGLRFIPKCKG
+2250 VLSGLRFVPKCKG
-2263 QGLWDPDLDGTQAY
+2263 QGLWDPELDGTQAH

-2288 PAGLENDT
+2288 PDGLDTDT

-2320 QAETV
+2320 QAQTV

-2344 AAWSNGWKESA
+2344 ASRSNGWKESA

-2436 ISSLTASYSGSTA
+2436 IRSLTASYSGSTA

-2515 KNRRVRAWYAAS
+2515 QNRRVRAWYAAS
-2527 GLGPVSTFGETRQS
+2527 GLGPVITYGETRQS

-2568 GFPKDFADY
+2568 GSPKDFADY
-2577 IASTALQIMPLA
+2577 IASTALHITPLA

-2614 PGQGAAEARYS
+2614 PGQGAADARYS

-2667 LTVTRLGQAYGEAGL
+2667 LTVTRLGQNYGEVGL

-2709 LVYDIRWRADGRETG
+2709 LVYDISWRASGRETG

-2743 GLVPAGGGV
+2743 DLVPAGGGS

-2810 DTSSDPVAASDFRNG
+2810 DASSDPVAASDFRNG

-2838 VPPGGSTC
+2838 MPPGGSTC

-2871 GDSYV
+2871 GGSYV

-2896 ISRSAGQVSSA
+2896 ISQSAGQVSSA
-2907 WVEGDTVTLPRVRL
+2907 WVEGDTVILPRVRL

-2970 ITLTDR
+2970 IILTDQ
-2976 AQTSTLVSVDMSGGQ
+2976 AHKSASVSVDMSGGQ
-2991 PLITVSGQIP
+2991 PLITVSGQTP

-3026 SSRYYSCQL
+3026 SIRYYSYQL
-3035 NTMLRVEDGV
+3035 NTMLRAEDGV

>member
-1 MTKWRR
+1 MTKRR
-7 KGRKGGFTLVELA
+7 GKGGFTLVELA
-20 VTLVVLSILFAIA
+20 VTLVILSILFAIA

-92 ADGEQKKLSG
+92 ADGAQKKLSG

-111 DEYASG
+111 AEYASG
-117 ELSGDGSL
+117 ELSDDGRL
-125 VDELLSQDTY
+125 VDELLSKDTY

-162 NCKGL
+162 SCKGL
-167 YYGSNALSRPAEL
+167 YYGSNALSQPAEL
-180 SGEWLDMDGRASYD
+180 SGEWLDMDSRASYD

-250 YEVKLYSSADEKRL
+250 YEVKLYSSADKARL
-264 LTIRIP
+264 LTIRVP

-282 VTAEDGTT
+282 VTAEDGTK

-295 PLEYDRTAGRAS
+295 PIEYDQTAGRAS

-325 SAEDEAA
+325 ADEDEAA

-397 AECEVKAFRHL
+397 DEYEVKAFRHL

-456 SIPELKTGQTLNGA
+456 SIPELKAGQTLNGA
-470 GGLLNRIAAVFTG
+470 GGLLNRITAIFTG

-491 LNDTSIDANAEY
+491 LDDTSIDANAEY

-523 VDVSSATLRGVGAV
+523 VDVTSGTLKGVGAV

-542 GSLEGD
+542 GSLESD
-548 SVDGADARVR
+548 SVDGEDASVQ

-563 ADAEGIGGIAGVIEG
+563 ADAEGIGGVAGVIEG
-578 NGRTTGLSVSG
+578 NGKTASLSVSG

-609 RLTVSGTAVKNLAS
+609 RLTVSGTAVKDLAS

-639 LAGRGQ
+639 LAGSGQ
-645 PTGQDLLDCTNEGLV
+645 PTRQDLLDCTNEGLV

-671 AGRYIG
+671 AGRYVG

-719 VGYSDGSVLYRCST
+719 VGYCDSSVLYRCST

-756 DRLLLSDGTARATA
+756 NRLLLHDGTTRVTS
-770 NASCVIG
+770 NAACVIG

-787 NSSGSV
+787 NSGGST

-809 IGGICGANEKSA
+809 IGGICGANEKNA
-821 SIVNCASYVS
+821 AIVNCASYVS

-848 SYAGGLTGYNGGSIV
+848 SYAGGLTGYNSGSIV
-863 FNKKSVV
+863 FDKKSAV

-886 GLVGYNDADGTIDVD
+886 GLVGCNDADGTIDVD

-917 GLAGLNASTALLGQ
+917 GLVGLNASTALLGQ

-954 VDPDTDITVGSLRVD
+954 VDPDTDITVGGLRVD

-995 RAGRTLYALLPGI
+995 RADRALAALLPGI

-1027 VTITSDANSAGR
+1027 VTITSDANREGQLTQASG
-1039 LSAVSSNMTI
+1039 NMTI

-1077 GFDRPA
+1077 GIDRPA

-1104 QGHEDAAQALSD
+1104 QGHEDAAQALS
-1116 EPGADTLRVS
+1116 ADTLRVS
-1126 IVGGIVGVGGKNH
+1126 IVGGIIGVNGKNH

-1155 MGGVVGLNEGL
+1155 MGGVAGLNEG
-1166 ITNCTLSGSMGSA
+1166 IIRDCTLSGSMGSA

-1191 VGGRTAGTLENC
+1191 VGGGTVGMIENC

-1282 TATGTLRAADT
+1282 TETGTLRAADT

-1307 VRGGSK
+1307 VRGGNK
-1313 AGGIAGI
+1313 VGGIAGI
-1320 NCGTLGGVSGSC
+1320 NRGTLGGMSGSC
-1332 LTSQAAEVRA
+1332 LTSQAASVRA

-1367 GRVTANT
+1367 GQVTANT

-1380 VGIGSA
+1380 VGISSGE
-1386 GSTVE
+1386 STVKN
-1391 HCIGNGSVTSSD
+1391 CYGDGSVASSD

-1411 ENLGRIEDCAVGSG
+1411 ENLGRIQDCAVGSG

-1450 TVTGAEIGDRVTIS
+1450 TVTGAVLGCRITIS
-1464 GSAFLLG
+1464 GSAFILG
-1471 ALVGDN
+1471 AVVGDN

-1495 ASALQ
+1495 AGALQ

-1521 DFEGFSRYQYLGGV
+1521 DFKGFSRYQYLGGV

-1601 TATSSASDKERLST
+1601 TATSSAADKERLST
-1615 HIGGIAGKN
+1615 HIGVIAGKN
-1624 DTSGEIR
+1624 DTTGVIEQCYIDNSGT
-1631 RCYLDS
+1631 
-1637 GASDSITVKNG
+1637 GSITVKNG

-1655 YNKGTIT
+1655 YNKGAVT
-1662 LSGDGS
+1662 LSGDRS
-1668 TGTLMANVREVSE
+1668 TEALMADVREVSD

-1689 SADSSWVEWKD
+1689 SADSSWVKWQD

-1705 ALTYAS
+1705 ELTYAS

-1745 ERCVSGDWLL
+1745 ERCVSGNWLL

-1773 ESEKDLSFLLN
+1773 ESENDLSFLLN

-1789 RQLRTGNTN
+1789 RQLRRANTN

-1859 TTFTANWVGASGGIV
+1859 TTFQADWVGASGGIV

-1892 NHGSLYGRDGRS
+1892 NHGSLYGRDGQS
-1904 VANCANDSGGILG
+1904 VADCANDSGGILG

-1929 QAFTINVV
+1929 QAFTINVA

-1945 EIYSASMASGIVGFF
+1945 EIYSGSMASGIVGFF
-1960 SADGAANLSDNN
+1960 SADGAANLSDNG
-1972 RAYQLITNSTENIT
+1972 RANQLITNATENIT

-1993 NYAQTLNGFRFTAGI
+1993 NYAQTLSGYNFTAGI

-2015 GRTQPATDTYIQNCF
+2015 GRTKPATDTYIQNCF
-2030 SVTPGQKDREIICM
+2030 SVTPGQKDREIVFM
-2044 NSGGSDTLGA
+2044 NSGGSDTLDA
-2054 EKTGNNY
+2054 KKTGNNY
-2061 YFDDAWAITKQY
+2061 YFDDAWGITNQY
-2073 ASGGIASDYTNRR
+2073 ASGGIASDYTNRN

-2100 FDQRLF
+2100 FDRRLF

-2120 ATTKYGMY
+2120 ATTSHGMY
-2128 YNMTPSNTSIDGHG
+2128 YNMTPSNTSIDKHG

-2162 SYEPYVFNHGGA
+2162 SYEPYVFNHGGST
-2174 KLQQAVK
+2174 LQQAIK

-2203 GRTPGGALDG
+2203 SRTASGALDG
-2213 SFGVSLRQNSGGD
+2213 SFGVSLRQNSEGD

-2243 VSVDGRE
+2243 VSVDGKE
-2250 VLSGLRFIPKCKG
+2250 VLSGLRFVPNQKG
-2263 QGLWDPDLDGTQAY
+2263 QGLWDPDLDGTQAH

-2288 PAGLENDT
+2288 PAGLENET
-2296 AGQSI
+2296 AGRSI

-2320 QAETV
+2320 QAQTI

-2344 AAWSNGWKESA
+2344 ATWSNGWKQSA

-2365 DYAPFGG
+2365 DYAPLSG

-2400 QELIVTASADV
+2400 QELVVTASADV

-2428 PAYRPDGS
+2428 PSYLPDGTVR
-2436 ISSLTASYSGSTA
+2436 SLTASYSGSTA

-2482 EYVFAQEDVL
+2482 EYVFAHEDVL

-2527 GLGPVSTFGETRQS
+2527 GLGPVITYGETRQT

-2546 TLRTYSASGEQQPDR
+2546 ILRTYSAAGEQQPDR
-2561 TIYSHVL
+2561 TVYSHVL
-2568 GFPKDFADY
+2568 GSPGDFADC
-2577 IASTALQIMPLA
+2577 IAYTALDITPLA
-2589 APVLNAPELS
+2589 APVLNEPELS

-2614 PGQGAAEARYS
+2614 PGQGGADARYS

-2682 SASQTCDVKQR
+2682 SASQTCLVKQR

-2709 LVYDIRWRADGRETG
+2709 LVYDIRWRASGSETG

-2743 GLVPAGGGV
+2743 GLVPAGGGS

-2770 LVAAADD
+2770 LVAEADD

-2801 VKWAYSWLG
+2801 VKWAYNWQG
-2810 DTSSDPVAASDFRNG
+2810 GASSDPVPASDFRNG

-2846 LLRAVIYDEAHRELG
+2846 LLRAVIYDENLRELG

-2871 GDSYV
+2871 GGSYV
-2876 CALSGLDA
+2876 CTLSGLDT

-2896 ISRSAGQVSSA
+2896 ISQSAGQVSSA
-2907 WVEGDTVTLPRVRL
+2907 WVAGDTVTLPRVRL

-2970 ITLTDR
+2970 IMLTDQ
-2976 AQTSTLVSVDMSGGQ
+2976 AQQSALVSVDLSGGA
-2991 PLITVSGQIP
+2991 PKITVAGQTP

-3015 TVTGRYSLPGG
+3015 TITGRYSLTGG
-3026 SSRYYSCQL
+3026 SIRYYSCQL
-3035 NTMLRVEDGV
+3035 NTMLRAEDGV
-3045 FTLKLPNLF
+3045 ITLKLPNLF

>member
-1 MTKWRR
+1 MKKDGKRR
-7 KGRKGGFTLVELA
+7 GKGGFTLVELA
-20 VTLVVLSILFAIA
+20 VTLVILSILFAIA

-162 NCKGL
+162 SCKGL
-167 YYGSNALSRPAEL
+167 YYGSNALSQPAEL
-180 SGEWLDMDGRASYD
+180 SGEWLDMDSRASYD

-250 YEVKLYSSADEKRL
+250 YEVKLYSSADKALL
-264 LTIRIP
+264 LTIRVP

-282 VTAEDGTT
+282 VTAEDGTK

-295 PLEYDRTAGRAS
+295 PIEYDQTTGRAS

-325 SAEDEAA
+325 SDEEKAA

-397 AECEVKAFRHL
+397 TECEVKAFRHL
-408 SNIRYTDTAAEFSV
+408 SNIRYMDKAAEFSV

-435 VYGTAAHGALTVS
+435 VYGTAAHGTLTVS

-491 LNDTSIDANAEY
+491 LDDTSIDAHAEY

-537 CGYSG
+537 CGYSC
-542 GSLEGD
+542 GSLESDG
-548 SVDGADARVR
+548 VDGEDARVR

-563 ADAEGIGGIAGVIEG
+563 ADAEGIGGVAGVIEG
-578 NGRTTGLSVSG
+578 NGTTTGLSASG

-609 RLTVSGTAVKNLAS
+609 CLTVSGTAVKNLTS

-639 LAGRGQ
+639 LAGSGQ
-645 PTGQDLLDCTNEGLV
+645 PTRQDLRDCTNEGLV
-660 LSSADADETSL
+660 LSSADADKTSL
-671 AGRYIG
+671 AGRYI
-677 GIVGYAY
+677 
-684 HASLGGCTSRAGRAA
+684 
-699 DYEYTQAD
+699 
-707 RSRLRGR
+707 
-714 YVGGI
+714 GGI

-756 DRLLLSDGTARATA
+756 NRLLLSDGTARVTA
-770 NASCVIG
+770 NAACVIG

-787 NSSGSV
+787 NSGGSV

-848 SYAGGLTGYNGGSIV
+848 SYAGGLTGYNGGKIV
-863 FNKKSVV
+863 FDKKSVV

-931 TLTVKPAGVQGRYY
+931 TLTVKPASVQGRYY

-954 VDPDTDITVGSLRVD
+954 VDPDTDITVGGLRAD

-995 RAGRTLYALLPGI
+995 RAGRALYALLPGI

-1018 VTPSTNPHT
+1018 VTASTNPHT
-1027 VTITSDANSAGR
+1027 VTITADANRADR
-1039 LSAVSSNMTI
+1039 LTTASNNMTI

-1062 EPQSRMQVVG
+1062 EPQSKMQVVG

-1126 IVGGIVGVGGKNH
+1126 IVGGI
-1139 VIDRCASRGT
+1139 
-1149 MNGLDA
+1149 
-1155 MGGVVGLNEGL
+1155 
-1166 ITNCTLSGSMGSA
+1166 
-1179 TQDYIGGIAGLN
+1179 
-1191 VGGRTAGTLENC
+1191 
-1203 TAGKNCTVTGR
+1203 
-1214 TAVGG
+1214 
-1219 IVGFNL
+1219 
-1225 SGGRVQ
+1225 
-1231 NCTGS
+1231 
-1236 ANVSGT
+1236 
-1242 GRVGGIAG
+1242 
-1250 ENGGEIVLSGA
+1250 
-1261 KAGARRVT
+1261 
-1269 GTGSGVG
+1269 
-1276 GVIGVN
+1276 
-1282 TATGTLRAADT
+1282 
-1293 GAQGDVIAADSGLT
+1293 
-1307 VRGGSK
+1307 
-1313 AGGIAGI
+1313 
-1320 NCGTLGGVSGSC
+1320 
-1332 LTSQAAEVRA
+1332 
-1342 ESGLAGGIAGA
+1342 AGA
-1353 QEGAAACLRFAKNL
+1353 QEGAAARLRFAKNL

-1380 VGIGSA
+1380 VGISSGE
-1386 GSTVE
+1386 STVE
-1391 HCIGNGSVTSSD
+1391 NCYGNGSVASSD

-1411 ENLGRIEDCAVGSG
+1411 ENLGRIQNCAVGS
-1425 GAAVTLTTRSRT
+1425 
-1437 AAGAVCAVNHKGG
+1437 
-1450 TVTGAEIGDRVTIS
+1450 GAEIGDRITIS

-1482 DAEVT
+1482 DAEVA

-1521 DFEGFSRYQYLGGV
+1521 DFKGFSRYQYLGGV

-1547 AAGRVENC
+1547 AAGKVENC

-1624 DTSGEIR
+1624 DTSGIIEQ
-1631 RCYLDS
+1631 CYIDNTRT
-1637 GASDSITVKNG
+1637 GSITVKNG

-1655 YNKGTIT
+1655 YNKGTVA
-1662 LSGDGS
+1662 LSGDKS
-1668 TGTLMANVREVSE
+1668 TETLMANVREVSE

-1689 SADSSWVEWKD
+1689 SADSSWVKWND

-1705 ALTYAS
+1705 ELTYAS

-1745 ERCVSGDWLL
+1745 ERCVSGNWLL

-1789 RQLRTGNTN
+1789 RQLRNANTN

-1844 NGGTLE
+1844 NGGTIE

-1859 TTFTANWVGASGGIV
+1859 TTFKANWVGASGGIV
-1874 AQLYHAASGQDFN
+1874 AQLYHASSGQDFN

-1892 NHGSLYGRDGRS
+1892 NHGSLYGRNGRS
-1904 VANCANDSGGILG
+1904 VNDCANDSGGILG

-1929 QAFTINVV
+1929 QAFTINVA

-1945 EIYSASMASGIVGFF
+1945 EIYSGSMASGIVGFF
-1960 SADGAANLSDNN
+1960 SADGVANITVN
-1972 RAYQLITNSTENIT
+1972 RQAQQLITNATENIT

-1993 NYAQTLNGFRFTAGI
+1993 NYAQTLSGYNFTAGI

-2030 SVTPGQKDREIICM
+2030 SVTPGQKDREIVFM
-2044 NSGGSDTLGA
+2044 HSGGSDTLDA
-2054 EKTGNNY
+2054 KKTGNNY
-2061 YFDDAWAITKQY
+2061 YFDDAWAITRQD
-2073 ASGGIASDYTNRR
+2073 ASGGIDSDYTNRR

-2100 FDQRLF
+2100 FDHRLF
-2106 AAVAGPTLG
+2106 AAAAGPTLG
-2115 PVDSS
+2115 PVDSF

-2128 YNMTPSNTSIDGHG
+2128 CNMTPSNTSIDKHG
-2142 IMTETASGKIVGRVI
+2142 IMTETSSGKIVGRVI

-2162 SYEPYVFNHGGA
+2162 SYEPYVFNHGGSR
-2174 KLQQAVK
+2174 LQQAIK

-2203 GRTPGGALDG
+2203 GRTDGGALDG
-2213 SFGVSLRQNSGGD
+2213 SFGVSLRQNSEGG

-2243 VSVDGRE
+2243 VSVDGKE
-2250 VLSGLRFIPKCKG
+2250 VLSGLRFVPNQKG
-2263 QGLWDPDLDGTQAY
+2263 QGLWDPELNGTQAY

-2320 QAETV
+2320 QAQTV

-2330 PTPDISIRLTGHEN
+2330 PTPDISIRLTEHEN
-2344 AAWSNGWKESA
+2344 ASRSNGWKDSA

-2365 DYAPFGG
+2365 DYAPFSD

-2482 EYVFAQEDVL
+2482 EYVFAHEDVL

-2515 KNRRVRAWYAAS
+2515 TNRRVRAWYAAS
-2527 GLGPVSTFGETRQS
+2527 GLGPVITYGETRQS

-2568 GFPKDFADY
+2568 GSPKDFADY
-2577 IASTALQIMPLA
+2577 IAYTELQIKPLA

-2614 PGQGAAEARYS
+2614 PGQGAAKARYS

-2667 LTVTRLGQAYGEAGL
+2667 LTVTRLGQAYGEVGL
-2682 SASQTCDVKQR
+2682 SASQTCLVKQR

-2709 LVYDIRWRADGRETG
+2709 LVYDISWRASGSETG

-2743 GLVPAGGGV
+2743 SLVPVGGGS

-2770 LVAAADD
+2770 LVAEADD

-2787 VYTMTVPERLPAPR
+2787 VYTMTVPERLSAPR

-2810 DTSSDPVAASDFRNG
+2810 DASSDPVAASDFRNG

-2838 VPPGGSTC
+2838 MPPGGSTC
-2846 LLRAVIYDEAHRELG
+2846 LLRAVIYDENHRELG

-2871 GDSYV
+2871 GGSYV
-2876 CALSGLDA
+2876 CALSGLDT

-2896 ISRSAGQVSSA
+2896 ISQSAGQVSSA

-2970 ITLTDR
+2970 ITLTDQ
-2976 AQTSTLVSVDMSGGQ
+2976 AHQSASVSVDMSGGQ
-2991 PLITVSGQIP
+2991 PLITVSGQTP

-3015 TVTGRYSLPGG
+3015 TVTGRYSLTGG
-3026 SSRYYSCQL
+3026 SIRYYSYQL
-3035 NTMLRVEDGV
+3035 NTMLRAEDGV
-3045 FTLKLPNLF
+3045 ITLKLPNLF

>member
-1 MTKWRR
+1 MTKRR
-7 KGRKGGFTLVELA
+7 GKGGKGGFTLVELA
-20 VTLVVLSILFAIA
+20 VTLVIMSILFAIA

-167 YYGSNALSRPAEL
+167 YYGSNALSQPAEL

-264 LTIRIP
+264 LTIRVP

-282 VTAEDGTT
+282 VTAEDGTK

-325 SAEDEAA
+325 ADEDGAA

-344 GGTLA
+344 GGRLA

-371 EMYQKSDVIDSNR
+371 EMYQKSDAIDSNR

-456 SIPELKTGQTLNGA
+456 SIPELKAGQTLNGA

-483 GNAVSSLR
+483 GNAVSRLR
-491 LNDTSIDANAEY
+491 LDDTSIDAHAEY
-503 LGLFQKNSGTIRGLR
+503 LGLFRKNFGTIRGLR

-548 SVDGADARVR
+548 SVDGEDTRVR

-563 ADAEGIGGIAGVIEG
+563 ANAE
-578 NGRTTGLSVSG
+578 
-589 AVTGT
+589 
-594 LPVSGEARGIGGIAG
+594 
-609 RLTVSGTAVKNLAS
+609 
-623 RASVT
+623 
-628 GNRSA
+628 
-633 GGIAGY
+633 
-639 LAGRGQ
+639 
-645 PTGQDLLDCTNEGLV
+645 
-660 LSSADADETSL
+660 
-671 AGRYIG
+671 
-677 GIVGYAY
+677 
-684 HASLGGCTSRAGRAA
+684 
-699 DYEYTQAD
+699 
-707 RSRLRGR
+707 
-714 YVGGI
+714 
-719 VGYSDGSVLYRCST
+719 
-733 GADGYVLGSE
+733 
-743 YVGGIVGGANEGA
+743 GIVGGANEGA
-756 DRLLLSDGTARATA
+756 NRLLLQDGTARVTA
-770 NASCVIG
+770 NAACVIG

-787 NSSGSV
+787 NSGGST

-799 TGVAAGYQAY
+799 TGVAAGYQMY
-809 IGGICGANEKSA
+809 IGGICGANEKNA
-821 SIVNCASYVS
+821 AIVNCASYVS

-917 GLAGLNASTALLGQ
+917 GLVGLNASTALFGQ
-931 TLTVKPAGVQGRYY
+931 TLTVKPASVQGRYY

-954 VDPDTDITVGSLRVD
+954 VDPDTDITAGGLQVD

-995 RAGRTLYALLPGI
+995 RADRALYALLPGI

-1027 VTITSDANSAGR
+1027 VTITSDANREGQLTQASG
-1039 LSAVSSNMTI
+1039 NMTI

-1116 EPGADTLRVS
+1116 EPGADELRVS
-1126 IVGGIVGVGGKNH
+1126 IVGGIVGVNGENH
-1139 VIDRCASRGT
+1139 VVDRCASRGT

-1166 ITNCTLSGSMGSA
+1166 ITDCTLSGSMGSA

-1191 VGGRTAGTLENC
+1191 VGGRTAGTIKNC

-1214 TAVGG
+1214 STVGG

-1261 KAGARRVT
+1261 KAGTRRVT
-1269 GTGSGVG
+1269 GSGSGVG

-1282 TATGTLRAADT
+1282 TADGTLRAADDS
-1293 GAQGDVIAADSGLT
+1293 AQGDVIAADSGLT

-1320 NCGTLGGVSGSC
+1320 NRGTLGGVSGSC
-1332 LTSQAAEVRA
+1332 LTSQAASVRA

-1380 VGIGSA
+1380 VGISSA

-1391 HCIGNGSVTSSD
+1391 NCIGNGSVTSSD

-1411 ENLGRIEDCAVGSG
+1411 ENLGRIQDCAVGSG

-1437 AAGAVCAVNHKGG
+1437 AAGAVCALNHKGG
-1450 TVTGAEIGDRVTIS
+1450 TVSGAEIGGRVTIS

-1482 DAEVT
+1482 DAEVA

-1495 ASALQ
+1495 AGALQ

-1521 DFEGFSRYQYLGGV
+1521 DFKGFSRYQYLGGV

-1624 DTSGEIR
+1624 DTSGIIEQ
-1631 RCYLDS
+1631 CYIDNTRT
-1637 GASDSITVKNG
+1637 GAITVKNG

-1655 YNKGTIT
+1655 YNKGTVA

-1668 TGTLMANVREVSE
+1668 TGTLMANVREVSD
-1681 LLANAKDL
+1681 LLANAKSL
-1689 SADSSWVEWKD
+1689 SADSSWVKWKD

-1745 ERCVSGDWLL
+1745 DRCVSGDWLL

-1773 ESEKDLSFLLN
+1773 ESEKGLSFLLN

-1789 RQLRTGNTN
+1789 RQLRSANTN

-1859 TTFTANWVGASGGIV
+1859 TTFQANWVGASGGIV

-1904 VANCANDSGGILG
+1904 VADCANDSGGILG

-1929 QAFTINVV
+1929 QAFTINVA

-1945 EIYSASMASGIVGFF
+1945 ESYSGSMASGIVGFF
-1960 SADGAANLSDNN
+1960 STDGVANITNN
-1972 RAYQLITNSTENIT
+1972 RQAQQLITNATENIT

-1993 NYAQTLNGFRFTAGI
+1993 NYAQTLSGYNFTAGI

-2030 SVTPGQKDREIICM
+2030 SVTPGQKDREIVFM
-2044 NSGGSDTLGA
+2044 HSGGSDTLSA

-2061 YFDDAWAITKQY
+2061 YFDDAWAITRQY

-2100 FDQRLF
+2100 FDHRLF
-2106 AAVAGPTLG
+2106 AAVAGPTLR

-2120 ATTKYGMY
+2120 ATASHGMY

-2142 IMTETASGKIVGRVI
+2142 IMTETSSGKIVGRVI

-2162 SYEPYVFNHGGA
+2162 SYEPYVFNHGGST
-2174 KLQQAVK
+2174 LQQAIK

-2187 SGMDAYART
+2187 SGMDAFVRT

-2203 GRTPGGALDG
+2203 GRTDGGALDG
-2213 SFGVSLRQNSGGD
+2213 SFGVSLRQNSEGG

-2243 VSVDGRE
+2243 VSVDGKE
-2250 VLSGLRFIPKCKG
+2250 VLSGLRFVPKCKG
-2263 QGLWDPDLDGTQAY
+2263 QGLWDPELDGTQAH

-2288 PAGLENDT
+2288 PDGLDTDT

-2320 QAETV
+2320 QAQTV

-2344 AAWSNGWKESA
+2344 ASRSNGWKESA

-2365 DYAPFGG
+2365 DYAPFIG

-2436 ISSLTASYSGSTA
+2436 IRSLTASYSGSTA

-2527 GLGPVSTFGETRQS
+2527 GLGPVITYGETRQS

-2568 GFPKDFADY
+2568 GSPKDFADY
-2577 IASTALQIMPLA
+2577 IASTVLNITPLA

-2614 PGQGAAEARYS
+2614 PGQGAADARYS

-2709 LVYDIRWRADGRETG
+2709 LVYDISWRADGRETG

-2743 GLVPAGGGV
+2743 DLVPAGGGS

-2770 LVAAADD
+2770 LVAEADD

-2787 VYTMTVPERLPAPR
+2787 VYTMTVPERLSAPR

-2810 DTSSDPVAASDFRNG
+2810 DALSDPVAASDFRNG

-2838 VPPGGSTC
+2838 MPPGGSTC

-2871 GDSYV
+2871 GGSYV
-2876 CALSGLDA
+2876 CALSGLDT

-2907 WVEGDTVTLPRVRL
+2907 WVEGDTVILPRVRL

-2976 AQTSTLVSVDMSGGQ
+2976 AQKSALVSVDMSGGQ
-2991 PLITVSGQIP
+2991 PLITVSGQTP

-3015 TVTGRYSLPGG
+3015 TVTGRYSLTGG

-3045 FTLKLPNLF
+3045 ITLKLPNLF